1 MNLLKKNKY
10 SIRKYK
16 VGIFSTL
23 IGTVL
28 LLSNPN
34 GAQALTTDHNVQGGS
49 NQALPGNSQ
58 NTNADTNRD
67 IVNDSQ
73 NTPNAHATDNTSTN
87 QALTNHQNVD
97 VANQVGPA
105 PIQPSASPAQNN
117 NNSNANSTATE
128 PAANTNNNLASNNNT
143 LNVPNNTDNNDSA
156 RHLTLKEIQEDVRHS
171 SDKPE
176 LVAIAEEASN
186 RPKKRSRRAAP
197 TDPNATPA
205 DPTATPADPTAGN
218 GSAPVAITAP
228 YTPTTDPNANNIG
241 QNAPNEV
248 LSFDD
253 NNIRPSTN
261 RSVPTVTVVDNLPGY
276 TLINGG
282 KVGVFSHAM
291 VRTSMFDSG
300 DAKNYQAQG
309 NVIALGRIRGNDT
322 NDHGDFNGIEKTL
335 TVNPNSELIFE
346 FNTMTTKNYQA
357 QGNVIAL
364 GRIRGNDTNDHGDFN
379 GIEKT
384 LTVNPNSEL
393 IFEFNTMTTKNYQG
407 MTNLII
413 KNADNDTV
421 IGEKVVAYGPIWRLL
436 KVPENVSHLKIQFV
450 PKNDAITDARGIYQL
465 RDGYKYYDFVDS
477 IGLHSGS
484 HVYVERRTMEPTAT
498 NNKEFTVTTSLK
510 NNGNFGASFNTDDF
524 VYKIQLP
531 EGVEYVNNSLTK
543 DFPSG
548 NSGVDINDMN
558 VTYDAANR
566 IITIKSTGGGTG
578 NSPARLM
585 PDKILDLKY
594 KLRVNNVPTP
604 RTVTFNDTLT
614 YKTYSQDFIN
624 SPAESHTVSTNPY
637 TIDIIMN
644 KDALQAEVDRRIQ
657 QADYTFASLDIFND
671 LKRRAQT
678 ILDENRNNVPLNKRV
693 SQADIDSLA
702 NQMQHTLIRSVDAEN
717 AVNRKVDDMEDLV
730 NQNDE
735 LTDEE
740 KQAAIQVIEEHKNEI
755 IGNIGDQTTD
765 DGVTRIKDQGI
776 QTLSGDTATP
786 VVKPNAKQAIRDK
799 AAKQREIIN
808 HTPDATQDEIQDAL
822 NQLTTD
828 ETDAIDNVTNA
839 TTNADVE
846 TAKNNGINT
855 IGAVA
860 PQVTHKQA
868 ARDAINQA
876 TATKRQQINSNREAT
891 QEEKNAALNELTQ
904 ATNHALEQINQ
915 ATTNDDVDTAKGDG
929 LNAINPIAPVTV
941 VKQAARDAVSHD
953 AQQHIAEIN
962 ANPDA
967 TQEERQAAI
976 EKVNAAVAVANTNI
990 LNANTNADVEQ
1001 VKTNAIQG
1009 IQAIEPATK
1018 VKTDAKNAIDQSAE
1032 TQHNAI
1038 FNNNDATLEEQQAAQ
1053 QLLDQAVATAK
1064 QNINAADTNQEV
1076 AQAKDQGTQNIV
1088 VIQPATQVKTDA
1100 RNAVNEKAR
1109 EAITNINATPGATRE
1124 EKQEAINRVNTL
1136 KNRALNDIGVTSTT
1150 AMVNSIRDDAVNQ
1163 IGAVQPHVTKKQ
1175 TATGVLTDLA
1185 TAKKQEINQNTNA
1198 TTEEKQVALNQVD
1211 QDLATAINNINQAD
1225 TNAEVDQ
1232 AQQLGTKAIN
1242 AIQPNIV
1249 KKPAALAQ
1257 TNQHYSAKLVEIN
1270 ATPDATDDEKNAAI
1284 NTLNQDRQQ
1293 AIESIKQ
1300 ANTNAEVDQAAT
1312 VAENNI
1318 DAVQVDVVKKQ
1329 AARDKITA
1337 EVAKRIEAVKQTPN
1351 ATDEEK
1357 QAAVNQINQLKDQAF
1372 NQINQNQTNDQVDA
1386 TTNQAINAIDNVEAE
1401 VVIKPKAIADIEKAV
1416 KEKQQQIDN
1425 SLDSTDNE
1433 KEVALQALAKE
1444 KEKALA
1450 AIDQAQTNSQVNQAA
1465 TNGVSAI
1472 KIIQPETKIKPAA
1485 REKINQKA
1493 NELRA
1498 QINQDKEATAEERQ
1512 AALDKINDL
1521 VAKAMTNITND
1532 RTNQQVNDSTN
1543 QALDDIAL
1551 VTPDHIVRAAA
1562 RDAVKQQYEAK
1573 KHEIEQ
1579 AEHATDEEKQ
1589 VALNQ
1594 LANNEKRA
1602 LQNINQAIANNDVK
1616 RVESNGIATLKGV
1629 EPHIVVKPE
1638 AQEAIKASAD
1648 NQVESIKDTPHAT
1661 TDELDEANQQINDTL
1676 KQGQQDIDNTTQDA
1690 AVNDVRNQTIKAIEQ
1705 IKPKVR
1711 RKRAALDNID
1721 ESNNNQLDAIRNTLD
1736 TTQDERNVA
1745 IAALNKIVNA
1755 IKNDIAQNK
1764 TNAEVDQT
1772 EADGNNNIKV
1782 ILPKV
1787 QVKPAARQSV
1797 SAKAEAQN
1805 ALIDQSDL
1813 STEEERLAAKHLVEQ
1828 ALNQAIDQINHADK
1842 TAQVNQNSIDAQ
1854 NIISKIKPATTV
1866 KATALQQIQNIAT
1879 NKINLIKANNEAT
1892 DEEQNAAIVQVEKE
1906 LIKAKQQIAGA
1917 VTNAD
1922 VAYLLHDGKNEI
1934 REIEPVIN
1942 KKATAREQLTTLFN
1956 DKKQAIEAN
1965 VQATVEERNSILAQ
1979 LQNIYD
1985 TAIGQIDQD
1994 RSNAQVDKTAT
2005 LNLQTIHDLD
2015 VHPIKKPDA
2024 EKTIND
2030 DLARVTHLVQNY
2042 RKVSDRNKADAL
2054 KAITAL
2060 KLQMDEELK
2069 TARTN
2074 ADVDAVLKRFN
2085 VALGDIEAVITEK
2098 ENSLLRIDNIAQQ
2111 TYAKFKAIA
2120 TPEQL
2125 AKVKALIDQYV
2136 ADGNR
2141 MVDEDATLNDIKK
2154 DTQLIIDEIL
2164 AIKLPAEVIKASPKV
2179 GQPAPKVC
2187 TPIKKEDKQEVRKV
2201 VKELPNTGSEEMD
2214 LPLKEL
2220 ALITGAALLARRRSK
2235 KEKES

>member
-34 GAQALTTDHNVQGGS
+34 GAQALTTDNNVQS
-49 NQALPGNSQ
+49 DTNQATPVNSQ
-58 NTNADTNRD
+58 DTNVANNRGLA
-67 IVNDSQ
+67 NSAQ
-73 NTPNAHATDNTSTN
+73 NTPNQSATTNQSTN
-87 QALTNHQNVD
+87 QALVNHNNGSI
-97 VANQVGPA
+97 ANQATPTSV
-105 PIQPSASPAQNN
+105 QSSTPSAQNN
-117 NNSNANSTATE
+117 NHTDGNTTATETVSNAN
-128 PAANTNNNLASNNNT
+128 NKDVVSNNTT
-143 LNVPNNTDNNDSA
+143 LNVPNKTNENGSGG
-156 RHLTLKEIQEDVRHS
+156 HLTLKEIQEDVRHS

-176 LVAIAEEASN
+176 LVAIAEQASN

-197 TDPNATPA
+197 ADPNATPA
-205 DPTATPADPTAGN
+205 DPAAAAAGN
-218 GSAPVAITAP
+218 GGAPVAITAP
-228 YTPTTDPNANNIG
+228 YTPTTDPNANNAG

-253 NNIRPSTN
+253 NGIRPSTN
-261 RSVPTVTVVDNLPGY
+261 RSVPSVTVVDNLPGF

-309 NVIALGRIRGNDT
+309 NVIALGRIKGNDT
-322 NDHGDFNGIEKTL
+322 NDHGDFNGIEK
-335 TVNPNSELIFE
+335 S
-346 FNTMTTKNYQA
+346 
-357 QGNVIAL
+357 
-364 GRIRGNDTNDHGDFN
+364 
-379 GIEKT
+379 

-407 MTNLII
+407 VTNLII

-421 IGEKVVAYGPIWRLL
+421 IAEKSVAYGPIWRLF

-524 VYKIQLP
+524 VYKVQLP

-543 DFPSG
+543 DFPSS
-548 NSGVDINDMN
+548 NSGVDMNDFN

-566 IITIKSTGGGTG
+566 VITIKSTGGGSG

-614 YKTYSQDFIN
+614 YKTYTQDFIN

-693 SQADIDSLA
+693 SQADIDSLT

-717 AVNRKVDDMEDLV
+717 AVNKKVDQMEDLV

-765 DGVTRIKDQGI
+765 DGVTRIKDQDI

-786 VVKPNAKQAIRDK
+786 VVKPNAKKAIRDK
-799 AAKQREIIN
+799 ATKQREIIN
-808 HTPDATQDEIQDAL
+808 ATPDATEDEIQDAL
-822 NQLTTD
+822 NQLATD

-846 TAKNNGINT
+846 IAKNNGINT
-855 IGAVA
+855 IGAVV

-915 ATTNDDVDTAKGDG
+915 ATTNADVDNAKGDG

-976 EKVNAAVAVANTNI
+976 DKVNAAVTAANTNI

-1009 IQAIEPATK
+1009 IQAITPATK
-1018 VKTDAKNAIDQSAE
+1018 VKTDAKNAIDKSAE
-1032 TQHNAI
+1032 TQHNTI

-1100 RNAVNEKAR
+1100 RNAVNDKAR

-1136 KNRALNDIGVTSTT
+1136 KNRALTDIGVTSTT

-1175 TATGVLTDLA
+1175 TATGVLNDLA

-1211 QDLATAINNINQAD
+1211 QELATAINNINQAD

-1257 TNQHYSAKLVEIN
+1257 INQHYNAKLAEIN
-1270 ATPDATDDEKNAAI
+1270 ATPDATNDEKNAAI

-1357 QAAVNQINQLKDQAF
+1357 QAAVNQINQLKDQAI
-1372 NQINQNQTNDQVDA
+1372 NQINQNQTNDQVDT
-1386 TTNQAINAIDNVEAE
+1386 TTNQAVNAIDNVEAE

-1433 KEVALQALAKE
+1433 KEVASQALAKE

-1472 KIIQPETKIKPAA
+1472 KIIQPETKVKPAA

-1498 QINQDKEATAEERQ
+1498 KINQDKEATAEERQ
-1512 AALDKINDL
+1512 VALDKINEF
-1521 VAKAMTNITND
+1521 VNQAMTDITNN
-1532 RTNQQVNDSTN
+1532 RTNQQVDDTTS
-1543 QALDDIAL
+1543 QALDSIAL
-1551 VTPDHIVRAAA
+1551 VAPEHIVRAAA

-1573 KHEIEQ
+1573 KQEIEQ

-1594 LANNEKRA
+1594 LANNEKLA
-1602 LQNINQAIANNDVK
+1602 LQNINQAVTNNDVK
-1616 RVESNGIATLKGV
+1616 RVETNGIATLKGV
-1629 EPHIVVKPE
+1629 QPHIVIKPE
-1638 AQEAIKASAD
+1638 AQQAIKATAE

-1661 TDELDEANQQINDTL
+1661 VDELDEANQLISDTL
-1676 KQGQQDIDNTTQDA
+1676 KQAQQEIENTNQDA
-1690 AVNDVRNQTIKAIEQ
+1690 AVTDVRNQTIKAIEQ

-1711 RKRAALDNID
+1711 RKRAALDSI
-1721 ESNNNQLDAIRNTLD
+1721 EENNKNQLDAIRNTLD
-1736 TTQDERNVA
+1736 TTQDERDVA
-1745 IAALNKIVNA
+1745 IDTLNKIVNT

-1764 TNAEVDQT
+1764 TNAEVDRT
-1772 EADGNNNIKV
+1772 ETDGNDNIKV

-1797 SAKAEAQN
+1797 GVKAEAQN

-1842 TAQVNQNSIDAQ
+1842 TAQVNQDSIDAQ

-1892 DEEQNAAIVQVEKE
+1892 DEEQNIAIAQVEKE
-1906 LIKAKQQIAGA
+1906 LIKAKQQIASA

-1922 VAYLLHDGKNEI
+1922 VAYLLHDEKNEI

-1942 KKATAREQLTTLFN
+1942 RKASAREQLTTLFN

-1965 VQATVEERNSILAQ
+1965 IQATVEERNSILAQ

-1994 RSNAQVDKTAT
+1994 RSNAQVDKTAS

-2030 DLARVTHLVQNY
+2030 DLARVTALVQNY
-2042 RKVSDRNKADAL
+2042 RKVSNRNKADAL

-2074 ADVDAVLKRFN
+2074 ADVDTVLKRFN
-2085 VALGDIEAVITEK
+2085 VALSDIEAVITEK

-2125 AKVKALIDQYV
+2125 AKVKVLIDQYV

-2141 MVDEDATLNDIKK
+2141 MIDEDATLNDIKQH
-2154 DTQLIIDEIL
+2154 TQFIVDEIL
-2164 AIKLPAEVIKASPKV
+2164 AIKLPAEATKVSPKEI
-2179 GQPAPKVC
+2179 QPAPKVC
-2187 TPIKKEDKQEVRKV
+2187 TPIKKEETHESRKV
-2201 VKELPNTGSEEMD
+2201 EKELPNTGSEGMD
-2214 LPLKEL
+2214 LPLKEF
-2220 ALITGAALLARRRSK
+2220 ALITGAALLARRRTK
-2235 KEKES
+2235 NEKES

>member
-49 NQALPGNSQ
+49 NQALPGNSP

-67 IVNDSQ
+67 IVNGSQ

-87 QALTNHQNVD
+87 QALTNHQNVG
-97 VANQVGPA
+97 VANQVAPA
-105 PIQPSASPAQNN
+105 PIQPSTSSASNN
-117 NNSNANSTATE
+117 NHSDANSTATE

-197 TDPNATPA
+197 ADPN
-205 DPTATPADPTAGN
+205 ATPADPTAGN

-228 YTPTTDPNANNIG
+228 FTPTTDPNANNIG

-248 LSFDD
+248 LTFDD

-309 NVIALGRIRGNDT
+309 NVIALGRIKGNDT
-322 NDHGDFNGIEKTL
+322 NDHGG
-335 TVNPNSELIFE
+335 
-346 FNTMTTKNYQA
+346 
-357 QGNVIAL
+357 
-364 GRIRGNDTNDHGDFN
+364 FN

-604 RTVTFNDTLT
+604 RTVTFNDILT
-614 YKTYSQDFIN
+614 YKTYTQDFIN

-657 QADYTFASLDIFND
+657 QADYTFASLDIFNE

-693 SQADIDSLA
+693 SQADIDSLV

-808 HTPDATQDEIQDAL
+808 NTPDATQDEIQDAL

-976 EKVNAAVAVANTNI
+976 EKVNAAVAAANTNI

-1100 RNAVNEKAR
+1100 RNAVNDKAR

-1198 TTEEKQVALNQVD
+1198 TDEEKQVALNQVD

-1249 KKPAALAQ
+1249 KKPTALAQ
-1257 TNQHYSAKLVEIN
+1257 INQHYNAKLAEIN

-1386 TTNQAINAIDNVEAE
+1386 TTNQAINAIDNVEAK

-1433 KEVALQALAKE
+1433 KEVALLALAKE

-1465 TNGVSAI
+1465 TNGVSVI
-1472 KIIQPETKIKPAA
+1472 KIIQPETKVKPAA

-1551 VTPDHIVRAAA
+1551 VTPDHIVRATA

-1602 LQNINQAIANNDVK
+1602 LQNIDQAIANNDVK

-1906 LIKAKQQIAGA
+1906 LIKAKQQIASA

-1956 DKKQAIEAN
+1956 DKKLAIEAN

-1994 RSNAQVDKTAT
+1994 RSNAQVDKTAS

-2136 ADGNR
+2136 ADGIR
-2141 MVDEDATLNDIKK
+2141 MIDEDATLNDIKQH
-2154 DTQLIIDEIL
+2154 TQFIVDEIL
-2164 AIKLPAEVIKASPKV
+2164 AIKLPAEATKVLPKV
-2179 GQPAPKVC
+2179 GQPAPKLC
-2187 TPIKKEDKQEVRKV
+2187 TSIKKVDKQEVRKV

-2220 ALITGAALLARRRSK
+2220 ALITGAALLARRRNK
-2235 KEKES
+2235 NEKES

>member
-49 NQALPGNSQ
+49 NQALPGNSP

-67 IVNDSQ
+67 IVNGSQ

-87 QALTNHQNVD
+87 QALTNHQNVG
-97 VANQVGPA
+97 VANQVAPA
-105 PIQPSASPAQNN
+105 PIQPSTSSASNN
-117 NNSNANSTATE
+117 NHSDANSTATE

-197 TDPNATPA
+197 ADPN
-205 DPTATPADPTAGN
+205 ATPADPTAGN

-228 YTPTTDPNANNIG
+228 FTPTTDPNANNIG

-248 LSFDD
+248 LTFDD

-309 NVIALGRIRGNDT
+309 NVIALGRIKGNDT
-322 NDHGDFNGIEKTL
+322 NDHGG
-335 TVNPNSELIFE
+335 
-346 FNTMTTKNYQA
+346 
-357 QGNVIAL
+357 
-364 GRIRGNDTNDHGDFN
+364 FN

-604 RTVTFNDTLT
+604 RTVTFNDILT
-614 YKTYSQDFIN
+614 YKTYTQDFIN

-644 KDALQAEVDRRIQ
+644 KDVLQAEVDRRIQ
-657 QADYTFASLDIFND
+657 QADYTFASLDIFNE

-693 SQADIDSLA
+693 SQADIDSLV

-786 VVKPNAKQAIRDK
+786 VVKTNAKQAIRDK

-808 HTPDATQDEIQDAL
+808 NTPDATQDEIQDAL

-976 EKVNAAVAVANTNI
+976 EKVNAAVAAANTNI

-1100 RNAVNEKAR
+1100 RNAVNDKAR

-1198 TTEEKQVALNQVD
+1198 TDEEKQVALNQVD

-1249 KKPAALAQ
+1249 KKPTALAQ
-1257 TNQHYSAKLVEIN
+1257 INQHYNAKLAEIN

-1386 TTNQAINAIDNVEAE
+1386 TTNQAINAIDNVEAK

-1433 KEVALQALAKE
+1433 KEVALLALAKE

-1472 KIIQPETKIKPAA
+1472 KIIQPETKVKPAA

-1551 VTPDHIVRAAA
+1551 VTPDHIVRATA

-1602 LQNINQAIANNDVK
+1602 LQNIDQSIANNDVK

-1906 LIKAKQQIAGA
+1906 LIKAKQQIASA

-1942 KKATAREQLTTLFN
+1942 KKATARQQLTTLFN
-1956 DKKQAIEAN
+1956 DKKLAIEAN

-1994 RSNAQVDKTAT
+1994 RSNAQVDKTAS

-2136 ADGNR
+2136 ADGIR
-2141 MVDEDATLNDIKK
+2141 MIDEDATLNDIKQH
-2154 DTQLIIDEIL
+2154 TQFIVDEIL
-2164 AIKLPAEVIKASPKV
+2164 AIKLPAEATKVLPKV
-2179 GQPAPKVC
+2179 GQPAPKLC
-2187 TPIKKEDKQEVRKV
+2187 TSIKKVDKQEVRKV

-2220 ALITGAALLARRRSK
+2220 ALITGAALLARRRNK
-2235 KEKES
+2235 NEKES

>member
-34 GAQALTTDHNVQGGS
+34 GAQALTTDNNVQS
-49 NQALPGNSQ
+49 DTNQATPVNSQ
-58 NTNADTNRD
+58 DTNVANNRGLA
-67 IVNDSQ
+67 NSAQ
-73 NTPNAHATDNTSTN
+73 NTPNQSATTNQSTN
-87 QALTNHQNVD
+87 QALVNHNNGSI
-97 VANQVGPA
+97 ANQATPTSV
-105 PIQPSASPAQNN
+105 QSSTPSAQNN
-117 NNSNANSTATE
+117 NHTDGNTTATETVSNAN
-128 PAANTNNNLASNNNT
+128 NKDVVSNNTT
-143 LNVPNNTDNNDSA
+143 LNAPNKTNENGSGG
-156 RHLTLKEIQEDVRHS
+156 HLTLKEIQEDVRHS

-176 LVAIAEEASN
+176 LVAIAEQASN

-197 TDPNATPA
+197 ADPNATPA
-205 DPTATPADPTAGN
+205 DPAAAAAGN
-218 GSAPVAITAP
+218 GGAPVAITAP
-228 YTPTTDPNANNIG
+228 YTPTTDPNANNAG

-253 NNIRPSTN
+253 NGIRPSTN
-261 RSVPTVTVVDNLPGY
+261 RSVPSVTVVDNLPGF

-309 NVIALGRIRGNDT
+309 NVIALGRIKGNDT
-322 NDHGDFNGIEKTL
+322 NDHGDFNGIEK
-335 TVNPNSELIFE
+335 S
-346 FNTMTTKNYQA
+346 
-357 QGNVIAL
+357 
-364 GRIRGNDTNDHGDFN
+364 
-379 GIEKT
+379 

-407 MTNLII
+407 VTNLII

-421 IGEKVVAYGPIWRLL
+421 IAEKSVAYGPIWRLF

-524 VYKIQLP
+524 VYKVQLP

-543 DFPSG
+543 DFPSS
-548 NSGVDINDMN
+548 NSGVDMNDFN

-566 IITIKSTGGGTG
+566 VITIKSTGGGSG

-614 YKTYSQDFIN
+614 YKTYTQDFIN

-693 SQADIDSLA
+693 SQADIDSLT

-717 AVNRKVDDMEDLV
+717 AVNKKVDQMEDLV

-786 VVKPNAKQAIRDK
+786 VVKPNAKKAIRDK
-799 AAKQREIIN
+799 ATKQREIIN
-808 HTPDATQDEIQDAL
+808 ATPDATEDEIQDAL
-822 NQLTTD
+822 NQLATD

-846 TAKNNGINT
+846 IAKNNGINT
-855 IGAVA
+855 IGAVV

-915 ATTNDDVDTAKGDG
+915 ATTNADVDNAKGDG

-976 EKVNAAVAVANTNI
+976 DKVNAAVTAANTNI

-1009 IQAIEPATK
+1009 IQAITPATK
-1018 VKTDAKNAIDQSAE
+1018 VKTDAKNAIDKSAE
-1032 TQHNAI
+1032 TQHNTI

-1100 RNAVNEKAR
+1100 RNAVNDKAR

-1136 KNRALNDIGVTSTT
+1136 KNRALTDIGVTSTT

-1175 TATGVLTDLA
+1175 TATGVLNDLA

-1211 QDLATAINNINQAD
+1211 QELATAINNINQAD

-1257 TNQHYSAKLVEIN
+1257 INQHYNAKLAEIN
-1270 ATPDATDDEKNAAI
+1270 ATPDATNDEKNAAI

-1357 QAAVNQINQLKDQAF
+1357 QAAVNQINQLKDQAI
-1372 NQINQNQTNDQVDA
+1372 NQINQNQTNDQVDT
-1386 TTNQAINAIDNVEAE
+1386 TTNQAVNAIDNVEAE

-1433 KEVALQALAKE
+1433 KEVASQALAKE

-1472 KIIQPETKIKPAA
+1472 KIIQPETKVKPAA

-1498 QINQDKEATAEERQ
+1498 KINQDKEATAEERQ
-1512 AALDKINDL
+1512 VALDKINEF
-1521 VAKAMTNITND
+1521 VNQAMTDITNN
-1532 RTNQQVNDSTN
+1532 RTNQQVDDTTS
-1543 QALDDIAL
+1543 QALDSIAL
-1551 VTPDHIVRAAA
+1551 VAPEHIVRAAA

-1573 KHEIEQ
+1573 KQEIEQ

-1594 LANNEKRA
+1594 LANNEKLA
-1602 LQNINQAIANNDVK
+1602 LQNINQAVTNNDVK
-1616 RVESNGIATLKGV
+1616 RVETNGIATLKGV
-1629 EPHIVVKPE
+1629 QPHIVIKPE
-1638 AQEAIKASAD
+1638 AQQAIKATAE

-1661 TDELDEANQQINDTL
+1661 VDELDEANQLISDTL
-1676 KQGQQDIDNTTQDA
+1676 KQAQQEIENTNQDA
-1690 AVNDVRNQTIKAIEQ
+1690 AVTDVRNQTIKAIEQ

-1711 RKRAALDNID
+1711 RKRAALDSI
-1721 ESNNNQLDAIRNTLD
+1721 EENNKNQLDAIRNTLD
-1736 TTQDERNVA
+1736 TTQDERDVA
-1745 IAALNKIVNA
+1745 IDTLNKIVNT

-1764 TNAEVDQT
+1764 TNAEVDRT
-1772 EADGNNNIKV
+1772 ETDGNDNIKV

-1797 SAKAEAQN
+1797 GVKAEAQN

-1842 TAQVNQNSIDAQ
+1842 TAQVNQDSIDAQ

-1892 DEEQNAAIVQVEKE
+1892 DEEQNIAIAQVEKE
-1906 LIKAKQQIAGA
+1906 LIKAKQQIASA

-1922 VAYLLHDGKNEI
+1922 VAYLLHDEKNEI

-1942 KKATAREQLTTLFN
+1942 RKASAREQLTTLFN

-1965 VQATVEERNSILAQ
+1965 IQATVEERNSILAQ

-1994 RSNAQVDKTAT
+1994 RSNAQVDKTAS

-2030 DLARVTHLVQNY
+2030 DLARVTALVQNY
-2042 RKVSDRNKADAL
+2042 RKVSNRNKADAL

-2085 VALGDIEAVITEK
+2085 VALSDIEAVITEK

-2125 AKVKALIDQYV
+2125 AKVKVLIDQYV

-2141 MVDEDATLNDIKK
+2141 MIDEDATLNDIKQH
-2154 DTQLIIDEIL
+2154 TQFIVDEIL
-2164 AIKLPAEVIKASPKV
+2164 AIKLPAEATKVSPKEI
-2179 GQPAPKVC
+2179 QPAPKVC
-2187 TPIKKEDKQEVRKV
+2187 TPIKKEETHESRKV
-2201 VKELPNTGSEEMD
+2201 EKELPNTGSEGMD
-2214 LPLKEL
+2214 LPLKEF
-2220 ALITGAALLARRRSK
+2220 ALITGAALLARRRTK
-2235 KEKES
+2235 NEKES

>member
-34 GAQALTTDHNVQGGS
+34 GAQALTTDNNVQS
-49 NQALPGNSQ
+49 DTNQATPVNSQ
-58 NTNADTNRD
+58 DTNVANNRGLA
-67 IVNDSQ
+67 NSAQ
-73 NTPNAHATDNTSTN
+73 NTPNQSATTNQSTN
-87 QALTNHQNVD
+87 QALVNHNNGSI
-97 VANQVGPA
+97 ANQATPTSV
-105 PIQPSASPAQNN
+105 QSSTPSVQNN
-117 NNSNANSTATE
+117 NHTDGNTTATETVSNAN
-128 PAANTNNNLASNNNT
+128 NNDVVSNNTT
-143 LNVPNNTDNNDSA
+143 LNVPNKTNENGSGG
-156 RHLTLKEIQEDVRHS
+156 HLTLKEIQEDVRHS

-176 LVAIAEEASN
+176 LVAIAEQASN

-197 TDPNATPA
+197 ADPNATPA
-205 DPTATPADPTAGN
+205 DPAAAAANGTVPAGNTAT
-218 GSAPVAITAP
+218 
-228 YTPTTDPNANNIG
+228 YTPTTDPNANNAG

-253 NNIRPSTN
+253 NGIRPSTN
-261 RSVPTVTVVDNLPGY
+261 RSVPSVTVVDNLPGF

-300 DAKNYQAQG
+300 DNKNYQAQG
-309 NVIALGRIRGNDT
+309 NVIALGRIHGTDT

-346 FNTMTTKNYQA
+346 FNTMTTKNG
-357 QGNVIAL
+357 QGATNV
-364 GRIRGNDTNDHGDFN
+364 
-379 GIEKT
+379 
-384 LTVNPNSEL
+384 
-393 IFEFNTMTTKNYQG
+393 
-407 MTNLII
+407 II
-413 KNADNDTV
+413 KNADTNDT
-421 IGEKVVAYGPIWRLL
+421 IAEKTVEGGPTLRLF
-436 KVPENVSHLKIQFV
+436 KVPDNVRNLKIQFV

-465 RDGYKYYDFVDS
+465 KDGYKYYSFVDS

-484 HVYVERRTMEPTAT
+484 HVYVERRAMDPTAT

-510 NNGNFGASFNTDDF
+510 NNGNSGASLDTNDF
-524 VYKIQLP
+524 VYQVQLP

-543 DFPSG
+543 DFPSN
-548 NSGVDINDMN
+548 NSGVDVNDMK

-566 IITIKSTGGGTG
+566 VITIKSTGGGTT

-614 YKTYSQDFIN
+614 YKTYTQDFIN

-644 KDALQAEVDRRIQ
+644 KDALQGEVDRRIQ

-693 SQADIDSLA
+693 SQADIDSLT

-717 AVNRKVDDMEDLV
+717 AVNKKVDQMEDLV

-740 KQAAIQVIEEHKNEI
+740 KQAAIQIIEEHKNEI

-765 DGVTRIKDQGI
+765 EGVTRIKDQGI

-786 VVKPNAKQAIRDK
+786 VVKPNAKKAIRDK

-808 HTPDATQDEIQDAL
+808 NTPDATQDEIQDAL
-822 NQLTTD
+822 NQLATD

-839 TTNADVE
+839 TTNDDVE

-855 IGAVA
+855 IGAVV

-876 TATKRQQINSNREAT
+876 TATKRQQINNNREAT

-915 ATTNDDVDTAKGDG
+915 ATTNADVDNAKGDG

-976 EKVNAAVAVANTNI
+976 DKVNAAVTAANTNI

-1009 IQAIEPATK
+1009 IQAITPATK
-1018 VKTDAKNAIDQSAE
+1018 VKTDAKNAIDKSAE
-1032 TQHNAI
+1032 TQHNTI

-1100 RNAVNEKAR
+1100 RNAVNDKAR

-1136 KNRALNDIGVTSTT
+1136 KNRALTDIGVTSTT

-1175 TATGVLTDLA
+1175 TATGVLNDLA

-1211 QDLATAINNINQAD
+1211 QELATAINNINQAD

-1257 TNQHYSAKLVEIN
+1257 INQHYNAKLAEIN
-1270 ATPDATDDEKNAAI
+1270 ATPDATNDEKNAAI

-1300 ANTNAEVDQAAT
+1300 ANTNAEVDQTAT

-1433 KEVALQALAKE
+1433 KEVASQALAKE

-1472 KIIQPETKIKPAA
+1472 KIIQPETKVKPAA

-1498 QINQDKEATAEERQ
+1498 KINQDKEATAEERQ
-1512 AALDKINDL
+1512 AALDKINEF
-1521 VAKAMTNITND
+1521 VNQAMTDITNN
-1532 RTNQQVNDSTN
+1532 RTNQQVDDTTS
-1543 QALDDIAL
+1543 QALDSIAL
-1551 VTPDHIVRAAA
+1551 VTPEHIVRAGA

-1573 KHEIEQ
+1573 KQEIEQ

-1594 LANNEKRA
+1594 LANNEKLA
-1602 LQNINQAIANNDVK
+1602 LQNINQAVTNNDVK
-1616 RVESNGIATLKGV
+1616 RVETNGIATLKGV
-1629 EPHIVVKPE
+1629 QPHIVIKPE
-1638 AQEAIKASAD
+1638 AQQAIKASAE

-1661 TDELDEANQQINDTL
+1661 VDELDEANQLISDTL
-1676 KQGQQDIDNTTQDA
+1676 KQAQQEIENTNQDA
-1690 AVNDVRNQTIKAIEQ
+1690 AVTDVRNQTIKAIEQ

-1711 RKRAALDNID
+1711 RKRAALDSI
-1721 ESNNNQLDAIRNTLD
+1721 EENNKNQLDAIRDTLD
-1736 TTQDERNVA
+1736 TTQDERDVA
-1745 IAALNKIVNA
+1745 IDTLNKIVNT

-1764 TNAEVDQT
+1764 TNAEVDRT
-1772 EADGNNNIKV
+1772 ETDGNDNIKV

-1787 QVKPAARQSV
+1787 QVKPSARQSV
-1797 SAKAEAQN
+1797 GVKAEAQN

-1842 TAQVNQNSIDAQ
+1842 TAQVNQDSINAQ

-1892 DEEQNAAIVQVEKE
+1892 DEEQNAAIAQVEKE
-1906 LIKAKQQIAGA
+1906 LIKAKQQIASA

-1922 VAYLLHDGKNEI
+1922 VAYLLHDEKNEI

-1942 KKATAREQLTTLFN
+1942 RKASAREQLTTLFN

-1965 VQATVEERNSILAQ
+1965 IQATVEERNSILAQ

-1994 RSNAQVDKTAT
+1994 RSNAQVDKTAS
-2005 LNLQTIHDLD
+2005 LNIQTIHDLD

-2030 DLARVTHLVQNY
+2030 DLARVTALVQNY
-2042 RKVSDRNKADAL
+2042 RKVSDLNKADAL

-2085 VALGDIEAVITEK
+2085 VALSDIEAVITEK

-2125 AKVKALIDQYV
+2125 AKVKVLIDQYV

-2141 MVDEDATLNDIKK
+2141 MIDEDATLNDIKQH
-2154 DTQLIIDEIL
+2154 TQFIVDEIL
-2164 AIKLPAEVIKASPKV
+2164 AIKLPAEATKVSPKV
-2179 GQPAPKVC
+2179 IQSAPKVC
-2187 TPIKKEDKQEVRKV
+2187 TPIKKEEIHESRKV
-2201 VKELPNTGSEEMD
+2201 EKELPNTGSEGMD
-2214 LPLKEL
+2214 LPLKEF
-2220 ALITGAALLARRRSK
+2220 ALITGAALLARRRTK
-2235 KEKES
+2235 NEKES

>member
-34 GAQALTTDHNVQGGS
+34 GAQALTTDNNVQS
-49 NQALPGNSQ
+49 DTNQATPVNSQ
-58 NTNADTNRD
+58 DKDVANNRGLA
-67 IVNDSQ
+67 NSAQ
-73 NTPNAHATDNTSTN
+73 NTPNQSATTNQATN
-87 QALTNHQNVD
+87 QALVNHNNGSIV
-97 VANQVGPA
+97 NQATPTSV
-105 PIQPSASPAQNN
+105 QSSTPSAQNN
-117 NNSNANSTATE
+117 NHTDGNTTATETVSNAN
-128 PAANTNNNLASNNNT
+128 NNDVASNNTT
-143 LNVPNNTDNNDSA
+143 LNVPNKTNENGSGG
-156 RHLTLKEIQEDVRHS
+156 HLTLKEIQEDVRHS

-176 LVAIAEEASN
+176 LVAIAEPASN

-197 TDPNATPA
+197 ADPNATPA
-205 DPTATPADPTAGN
+205 DPGAAAAGN
-218 GSAPVAITAP
+218 GGAPVAITAP
-228 YTPTTDPNANNIG
+228 YTPTTDPNANNAG

-253 NNIRPSTN
+253 NSIRPSTN
-261 RSVPTVTVVDNLPGY
+261 RSVPSVTVVDNLPGF

-282 KVGVFSHAM
+282 KVGVLSHAM
-291 VRTSMFDSG
+291 VRTSMFEAGS
-300 DAKNYQAQG
+300 NRTYQAQG
-309 NVIALGRIRGNDT
+309 NVLALGRISGTDASN
-322 NDHGDFNGIEKTL
+322 HGDFNGIEKSL

-346 FNTMTTKNYQA
+346 FNTMPTKNG
-357 QGNVIAL
+357 QGATNV
-364 GRIRGNDTNDHGDFN
+364 
-379 GIEKT
+379 
-384 LTVNPNSEL
+384 
-393 IFEFNTMTTKNYQG
+393 
-407 MTNLII
+407 II
-413 KNADNDTV
+413 KNADTNDT
-421 IGEKVVAYGPIWRLL
+421 IAEKTVEGGPTLRLF
-436 KVPENVSHLKIQFV
+436 KVPDNVRNLKIQFV

-465 RDGYKYYDFVDS
+465 KDGYKYYSFVDS

-510 NNGNFGASFNTDDF
+510 NNGNSGASLDTDEF

-543 DFPSG
+543 DFPSN
-548 NSGVDINDMN
+548 NSGVDVNDMN

-566 IITIKSTGGGTG
+566 VITIKSTGGGTT

-614 YKTYSQDFIN
+614 YKTYTQDFIN
-624 SPAESHTVSTNPY
+624 SAAESHTVSTNPY

-671 LKRRAQT
+671 LKKRAQT
-678 ILDENRNNVPLNKRV
+678 ILAENRNNVPLNKRV
-693 SQADIDSLA
+693 SQADIDTLT

-717 AVNRKVDDMEDLV
+717 AVNQKADQMEDLV

-740 KQAAIQVIEEHKNEI
+740 KQAAIQVIEEHKGNI
-755 IGNIGDQTTD
+755 IGDIGDQTTD

-786 VVKPNAKQAIRDK
+786 VVKPNAKKAIRDK
-799 AAKQREIIN
+799 ATKQREIIN
-808 HTPDATQDEIQDAL
+808 ATPDATEDEIQDAI
-822 NQLTTD
+822 NQLATD

-855 IGAVA
+855 IGSVV

-915 ATTNDDVDTAKGDG
+915 ATTNADVDNAKGDG

-976 EKVNAAVAVANTNI
+976 DKVNAAVTAANTNI
-990 LNANTNADVEQ
+990 LNANTNAEVEQ

-1009 IQAIEPATK
+1009 IQAITPATK
-1018 VKTDAKNAIDQSAE
+1018 VKTDAKNAIDKSAE
-1032 TQHNAI
+1032 TQHNTI

-1100 RNAVNEKAR
+1100 RNVVNDKAR

-1136 KNRALNDIGVTSTT
+1136 KNRALTDIGVTSTT

-1175 TATGVLTDLA
+1175 TATGVLNDLA

-1211 QDLATAINNINQAD
+1211 QELATAINNINQAD

-1257 TNQHYSAKLVEIN
+1257 INQHYNAKLAEIN
-1270 ATPDATDDEKNAAI
+1270 ATPDATNDEKNAAI

-1372 NQINQNQTNDQVDA
+1372 NQINQNQTNDQVDT
-1386 TTNQAINAIDNVEAE
+1386 TTNQALNAIDNVEAE

-1433 KEVALQALAKE
+1433 KEVASQALAKE

-1472 KIIQPETKIKPAA
+1472 KIIQPETKVKPAA

-1498 QINQDKEATAEERQ
+1498 KINQDKEATAEERQ
-1512 AALDKINDL
+1512 VALDKINEF
-1521 VAKAMTNITND
+1521 VNQAMTDITNN
-1532 RTNQQVNDSTN
+1532 RTNQQVDDTTS
-1543 QALDDIAL
+1543 QALDSIAL
-1551 VTPDHIVRAAA
+1551 VAPEHIVRAAA

-1573 KHEIEQ
+1573 KQEIEQ

-1594 LANNEKRA
+1594 LANNKKLA
-1602 LQNINQAIANNDVK
+1602 LQNINQAVTNNDVK
-1616 RVESNGIATLKGV
+1616 RVETNGIATLKGV
-1629 EPHIVVKPE
+1629 QPHIVIKPE
-1638 AQEAIKASAD
+1638 AQQAIKASAE

-1661 TDELDEANQQINDTL
+1661 VDELDEANQLISDTL
-1676 KQGQQDIDNTTQDA
+1676 KQAQQEIENTNQDA
-1690 AVNDVRNQTIKAIEQ
+1690 AVTDVRNQTIKAIEQ

-1711 RKRAALDNID
+1711 RKRAALDSI
-1721 ESNNNQLDAIRNTLD
+1721 EENNKNQLDAIRNTLD
-1736 TTQDERNVA
+1736 TTQDERDVA
-1745 IAALNKIVNA
+1745 IDTLNKIVNT

-1764 TNAEVDQT
+1764 TNAEVDRT
-1772 EADGNNNIKV
+1772 ETDGNDNIKV

-1797 SAKAEAQN
+1797 GVKAEAQN

-1842 TAQVNQNSIDAQ
+1842 TAQVNQDSIDAQ

-1892 DEEQNAAIVQVEKE
+1892 DEEQNIAIAQVEKE
-1906 LIKAKQQIAGA
+1906 LIKAKQQIASA

-1922 VAYLLHDGKNEI
+1922 VAYLLHDEKNEI
-1934 REIEPVIN
+1934 REIEPVISR
-1942 KKATAREQLTTLFN
+1942 KASAREQLTTLFN

-1965 VQATVEERNSILAQ
+1965 IQATVEERNSILAQ

-1994 RSNAQVDKTAT
+1994 RSNAQVDKTAS

-2030 DLARVTHLVQNY
+2030 DLARVTALVQNY

-2085 VALGDIEAVITEK
+2085 VALSDIEAVITEK

-2125 AKVKALIDQYV
+2125 AKVKVLIDQYV

-2141 MVDEDATLNDIKK
+2141 MIDEDATLNDIKQH
-2154 DTQLIIDEIL
+2154 TQFIVDEIL
-2164 AIKLPAEVIKASPKV
+2164 AIKLPAEAMKVSPKV
-2179 GQPAPKVC
+2179 IQPAPKVC
-2187 TPIKKEDKQEVRKV
+2187 TPIKKEETHESRKV
-2201 VKELPNTGSEEMD
+2201 EKELPNTDSEEMD
-2214 LPLKEL
+2214 LPLKEF
-2220 ALITGAALLARRRSK
+2220 ALITGAALLARRRTK
-2235 KEKES
+2235 NEKES

>member
-34 GAQALTTDHNVQGGS
+34 GAQALTTDNNVQS
-49 NQALPGNSQ
+49 DTNQATPVNSQ
-58 NTNADTNRD
+58 DTNVANNRGLA
-67 IVNDSQ
+67 NSAQ
-73 NTPNAHATDNTSTN
+73 NTPNQSATTNQSTN
-87 QALTNHQNVD
+87 QALVNHNNGSI
-97 VANQVGPA
+97 ANQATPTSV
-105 PIQPSASPAQNN
+105 QSSTPSAQNN
-117 NNSNANSTATE
+117 NHTDGNTTATETVSNAN
-128 PAANTNNNLASNNNT
+128 NKDVVSNNTT
-143 LNVPNNTDNNDSA
+143 LNVPNKTNENGSGG
-156 RHLTLKEIQEDVRHS
+156 HLTLKEIQEDVRHS

-176 LVAIAEEASN
+176 LVAIAEQASN

-197 TDPNATPA
+197 ADPNATPA
-205 DPTATPADPTAGN
+205 DPAAAAAGN
-218 GSAPVAITAP
+218 GGAPVAITAP
-228 YTPTTDPNANNIG
+228 YTPTTDPNANNAG

-253 NNIRPSTN
+253 NGIRPSTN
-261 RSVPTVTVVDNLPGY
+261 RSVPSVTVVDNLPGF

-309 NVIALGRIRGNDT
+309 NVIALGRIKGNDT
-322 NDHGDFNGIEKTL
+322 NDHGDFNGIEK
-335 TVNPNSELIFE
+335 S
-346 FNTMTTKNYQA
+346 
-357 QGNVIAL
+357 
-364 GRIRGNDTNDHGDFN
+364 
-379 GIEKT
+379 

-407 MTNLII
+407 VTNLII

-421 IGEKVVAYGPIWRLL
+421 IAEKSVAYGPIWRLF

-524 VYKIQLP
+524 VYKVQLP

-543 DFPSG
+543 DFPSS
-548 NSGVDINDMN
+548 NSGVDMNDFN

-566 IITIKSTGGGTG
+566 VITIKSTGGGSG

-614 YKTYSQDFIN
+614 YKTYTQDFIN

-693 SQADIDSLA
+693 SQADIDSLT

-717 AVNRKVDDMEDLV
+717 AVNKKVDQMEDLV

-786 VVKPNAKQAIRDK
+786 VVKPNAKKAIRDK
-799 AAKQREIIN
+799 ATKQREIIN
-808 HTPDATQDEIQDAL
+808 ATPDATEDEIQDAL
-822 NQLTTD
+822 NQLATD

-846 TAKNNGINT
+846 IAKNNGINT
-855 IGAVA
+855 IGAVV

-915 ATTNDDVDTAKGDG
+915 ATTNADVDNAKGDG

-976 EKVNAAVAVANTNI
+976 DKVNAAVTAANTNI

-1009 IQAIEPATK
+1009 IQAITPATK
-1018 VKTDAKNAIDQSAE
+1018 VKTDAKNAIDKSAE
-1032 TQHNAI
+1032 TQHNTI

-1100 RNAVNEKAR
+1100 RNAVNDKAR

-1136 KNRALNDIGVTSTT
+1136 KNRALTDIGVTSTT

-1175 TATGVLTDLA
+1175 TATGVLNDLA

-1211 QDLATAINNINQAD
+1211 QELATAINNINQAD

-1257 TNQHYSAKLVEIN
+1257 INQHYNAKLAEIN
-1270 ATPDATDDEKNAAI
+1270 ATPDATNDEKNAAI

-1357 QAAVNQINQLKDQAF
+1357 QAAVNQINQLKDQAI
-1372 NQINQNQTNDQVDA
+1372 NQINQNQTNDQVDT
-1386 TTNQAINAIDNVEAE
+1386 TTNQAVNAIDNVEAE

-1433 KEVALQALAKE
+1433 KEVASQALAKE

-1472 KIIQPETKIKPAA
+1472 KIIQPETKVKPAA

-1498 QINQDKEATAEERQ
+1498 KINQDKEATAEERQ
-1512 AALDKINDL
+1512 VALDKINEF
-1521 VAKAMTNITND
+1521 VNQAMTDITNN
-1532 RTNQQVNDSTN
+1532 RTNQQVDDTTS
-1543 QALDDIAL
+1543 QALDSIAL
-1551 VTPDHIVRAAA
+1551 VAPEHIVRAAA

-1573 KHEIEQ
+1573 KQEIEQ

-1594 LANNEKRA
+1594 LANNEKLA
-1602 LQNINQAIANNDVK
+1602 LQNINQAVTNNDVK
-1616 RVESNGIATLKGV
+1616 RVETNGIATLKGV
-1629 EPHIVVKPE
+1629 QPHIVIKPE
-1638 AQEAIKASAD
+1638 AQQAIKASAE

-1661 TDELDEANQQINDTL
+1661 VDELDEANQLISDTL
-1676 KQGQQDIDNTTQDA
+1676 KQAQQEIENTNQDA
-1690 AVNDVRNQTIKAIEQ
+1690 AVTDVRNQTIKAIEQ

-1711 RKRAALDNID
+1711 RKRAALDSI
-1721 ESNNNQLDAIRNTLD
+1721 EENNKNQLDAIRNTLD
-1736 TTQDERNVA
+1736 TTQDERDVA
-1745 IAALNKIVNA
+1745 IDTLNKIVNT

-1764 TNAEVDQT
+1764 TNAEVDRT
-1772 EADGNNNIKV
+1772 ETDGNDNIKV

-1797 SAKAEAQN
+1797 GVKAEAQN

-1842 TAQVNQNSIDAQ
+1842 TAQVNQDSIDAQ

-1892 DEEQNAAIVQVEKE
+1892 DEEQNIAIAQVEKE
-1906 LIKAKQQIAGA
+1906 LIKAKQQIASA

-1922 VAYLLHDGKNEI
+1922 VAYLLHDEKNEI

-1942 KKATAREQLTTLFN
+1942 RKASAREQLTTLFN

-1965 VQATVEERNSILAQ
+1965 IQATVEERNSILAQ

-1994 RSNAQVDKTAT
+1994 RSNAQVDKTAS

-2030 DLARVTHLVQNY
+2030 DLARVTALVQNY
-2042 RKVSDRNKADAL
+2042 RKVSNRNKADAL

-2085 VALGDIEAVITEK
+2085 VALSDIEAVITEK

-2125 AKVKALIDQYV
+2125 AKVKVLIDQYV

-2141 MVDEDATLNDIKK
+2141 MIDEDATLNDIKQH
-2154 DTQLIIDEIL
+2154 TQFIVDKIL
-2164 AIKLPAEVIKASPKV
+2164 AIKLPAEATKVSPKEI
-2179 GQPAPKVC
+2179 QPAPKVC
-2187 TPIKKEDKQEVRKV
+2187 TPIKKEETHESRKV
-2201 VKELPNTGSEEMD
+2201 EKELPNTGSEGMD
-2214 LPLKEL
+2214 LPLKEF
-2220 ALITGAALLARRRSK
+2220 ALITGAALLARRRTK
-2235 KEKES
+2235 NEKES

>member
-34 GAQALTTDHNVQGGS
+34 GAQALTTDNNVQS
-49 NQALPGNSQ
+49 DTNQATPVNSQ
-58 NTNADTNRD
+58 DTNVANNRGLA
-67 IVNDSQ
+67 NSAQ
-73 NTPNAHATDNTSTN
+73 NTPNQSATTNQSTN
-87 QALTNHQNVD
+87 QALVNHNNGSI
-97 VANQVGPA
+97 ANQATPTSV
-105 PIQPSASPAQNN
+105 QSSTPSAQNN
-117 NNSNANSTATE
+117 NHTDGNTTATETVSNAN
-128 PAANTNNNLASNNNT
+128 NKDVVSNNTT
-143 LNVPNNTDNNDSA
+143 LNVPNKTNENGSGG
-156 RHLTLKEIQEDVRHS
+156 HLTLKEIQEDVRHS

-176 LVAIAEEASN
+176 LVAIAEQASN

-197 TDPNATPA
+197 ADPNATPA
-205 DPTATPADPTAGN
+205 DPAAAAAGN
-218 GSAPVAITAP
+218 GGAPVAITAP
-228 YTPTTDPNANNIG
+228 YTPTTDPNANNAG

-253 NNIRPSTN
+253 NGIRPSTN
-261 RSVPTVTVVDNLPGY
+261 RSVPSVTVVDNLPGF

-309 NVIALGRIRGNDT
+309 NVIALGRIKGNDT
-322 NDHGDFNGIEKTL
+322 NDHGDFNGIEK
-335 TVNPNSELIFE
+335 S
-346 FNTMTTKNYQA
+346 
-357 QGNVIAL
+357 
-364 GRIRGNDTNDHGDFN
+364 
-379 GIEKT
+379 

-407 MTNLII
+407 VTNLII

-421 IGEKVVAYGPIWRLL
+421 IAEKSVAYGPIWRLF

-524 VYKIQLP
+524 VYKVQLP

-543 DFPSG
+543 DFPSS
-548 NSGVDINDMN
+548 NSGVDMNDFN

-566 IITIKSTGGGTG
+566 VITIKSTGGGSG

-614 YKTYSQDFIN
+614 YKTYTQDFIN

-693 SQADIDSLA
+693 SQADIDSLT

-717 AVNRKVDDMEDLV
+717 AVNKKVDQMEDLV

-786 VVKPNAKQAIRDK
+786 VVKPNAKKAIRDK
-799 AAKQREIIN
+799 ATKQREIIN
-808 HTPDATQDEIQDAL
+808 ATPDATEDEIQDAL
-822 NQLTTD
+822 NQLATD

-846 TAKNNGINT
+846 IAKNNGINT
-855 IGAVA
+855 IGAVV

-915 ATTNDDVDTAKGDG
+915 ATTNADVDNAKGDG

-976 EKVNAAVAVANTNI
+976 DKVNAAVTAANTNI

-1009 IQAIEPATK
+1009 IQAITPATK
-1018 VKTDAKNAIDQSAE
+1018 VKTDAKNAIDKSAE
-1032 TQHNAI
+1032 TQHNTI

-1100 RNAVNEKAR
+1100 RNAVNDKAR

-1136 KNRALNDIGVTSTT
+1136 KNRALTDIGVTSTT

-1175 TATGVLTDLA
+1175 TATGVLNDLA

-1211 QDLATAINNINQAD
+1211 QELATAINNINQAD

-1257 TNQHYSAKLVEIN
+1257 INQHYNAKLAEIN
-1270 ATPDATDDEKNAAI
+1270 ATPDATNDEKNAAI

-1357 QAAVNQINQLKDQAF
+1357 QAAVNQINQLKDQAI
-1372 NQINQNQTNDQVDA
+1372 NQINQNQTNDQVDT
-1386 TTNQAINAIDNVEAE
+1386 TTNQAVNAIDNVEAE
-1401 VVIKPKAIADIEKAV
+1401 VVIKPTAIADIEKAV

-1433 KEVALQALAKE
+1433 KEVASQALAKE

-1472 KIIQPETKIKPAA
+1472 KIIQPETKVKPAA

-1498 QINQDKEATAEERQ
+1498 KINQDKEATAEERQ
-1512 AALDKINDL
+1512 VALDKINEF
-1521 VAKAMTNITND
+1521 VNQAMTDITNN
-1532 RTNQQVNDSTN
+1532 RTNQQVDDTTS
-1543 QALDDIAL
+1543 QALDSIAL
-1551 VTPDHIVRAAA
+1551 VAPEHIVRAAA

-1573 KHEIEQ
+1573 KQEIEQ

-1594 LANNEKRA
+1594 LANNEKLA
-1602 LQNINQAIANNDVK
+1602 LQNINQAVTNNDVK
-1616 RVESNGIATLKGV
+1616 RVETNGIATLKGV
-1629 EPHIVVKPE
+1629 QPHIVIKPE
-1638 AQEAIKASAD
+1638 AQQAIKATAE

-1661 TDELDEANQQINDTL
+1661 VDELDEANQLISDTL
-1676 KQGQQDIDNTTQDA
+1676 KQAQQEIENTNQDA
-1690 AVNDVRNQTIKAIEQ
+1690 AVTDVRNQTIKAIEQ

-1711 RKRAALDNID
+1711 RKRAALDSI
-1721 ESNNNQLDAIRNTLD
+1721 EENNKNQLDAIRNTLD
-1736 TTQDERNVA
+1736 TTQDERDVA
-1745 IAALNKIVNA
+1745 IDTLNKIVNT

-1764 TNAEVDQT
+1764 TNAEVDRT
-1772 EADGNNNIKV
+1772 ETDGNDNIKV

-1797 SAKAEAQN
+1797 GVKAEAQN

-1842 TAQVNQNSIDAQ
+1842 TAQVNQDSIDAQ

-1892 DEEQNAAIVQVEKE
+1892 DEEQNIAIAQVEKE
-1906 LIKAKQQIAGA
+1906 LIKAKQQIASA

-1922 VAYLLHDGKNEI
+1922 VAYLLHDEKNEI

-1942 KKATAREQLTTLFN
+1942 RKASAREQLTTLFN

-1965 VQATVEERNSILAQ
+1965 IQATVEERNSILAQ

-1994 RSNAQVDKTAT
+1994 RSNAQVDKTAS

-2030 DLARVTHLVQNY
+2030 DLARFTALVQNY
-2042 RKVSDRNKADAL
+2042 RKVSNRNKADAL

-2085 VALGDIEAVITEK
+2085 VALSDIEAVITEK

-2125 AKVKALIDQYV
+2125 AKVKVLIDQYV

-2141 MVDEDATLNDIKK
+2141 MIDEDATLNDIKQH
-2154 DTQLIIDEIL
+2154 TQFIVDEIL
-2164 AIKLPAEVIKASPKV
+2164 AIKLPAEATKVSPKEI
-2179 GQPAPKVC
+2179 QPAPKVC
-2187 TPIKKEDKQEVRKV
+2187 TPIKKEETHESRKV
-2201 VKELPNTGSEEMD
+2201 EKELPNTGSEGMD
-2214 LPLKEL
+2214 LPLKEF
-2220 ALITGAALLARRRSK
+2220 ALITGAALLAGRRTK
-2235 KEKES
+2235 NEKES

>member
-58 NTNADTNRD
+58 NTNADTNRN
-67 IVNDSQ
+67 IVNGSQ
-73 NTPNAHATDNTSTN
+73 NTLNADATDNTSTN
-87 QALTNHQNVD
+87 QALTNHQNVG
-97 VANQVGPA
+97 VANQVA
-105 PIQPSASPAQNN
+105 PTPVQPNSLSELNN
-117 NNSNANSTATE
+117 NHSDAHATVTETASNTNHHL
-128 PAANTNNNLASNNNT
+128 AANNST
-143 LNVPNNTDNNDSA
+143 LNVPNNINDNDSE

-197 TDPNATPA
+197 ADPNATPA
-205 DPTATPADPTAGN
+205 DPAAGN
-218 GSAPVAITAP
+218 GGAPVAITAP

-309 NVIALGRIRGNDT
+309 NVIALGRI
-322 NDHGDFNGIEKTL
+322 K
-335 TVNPNSELIFE
+335 
-346 FNTMTTKNYQA
+346 
-357 QGNVIAL
+357 
-364 GRIRGNDTNDHGDFN
+364 GNDTNDHGDFN

-407 MTNLII
+407 MTNLVI
-413 KNADNDTV
+413 KNADNDA
-421 IGEKVVAYGPIWRLL
+421 ILGEKVVAYGPIWRLF
-436 KVPENVSHLKIQFV
+436 KVPENVSHLKIQFS
-450 PKNDAITDARGIYQL
+450 PKNDAITDVRGIYQL

-484 HVYVERRTMEPTAT
+484 HLYVERRIMEPTAT

-548 NSGVDINDMN
+548 NSGVDMNDMNDMN
-558 VTYDAANR
+558 VTYDATNR
-566 IITIKSTGGGTG
+566 VITIKSTGGGSG

-614 YKTYSQDFIN
+614 YKTFSQDFIN

-808 HTPDATQDEIQDAL
+808 NTPDATQDEIQDAL

-855 IGAVA
+855 IGAVV

-929 LNAINPIAPVTV
+929 LNVINPIAPVTV

-976 EKVNAAVAVANTNI
+976 EKVNAAVAAANTNI
-990 LNANTNADVEQ
+990 LNANSNADVEQ

-1076 AQAKDQGTQNIV
+1076 AQAKDQGTQNILA
-1088 VIQPATQVKTDA
+1088 IQPATQVKTDA
-1100 RNAVNEKAR
+1100 RNTVNEKAR
-1109 EAITNINATPGATRE
+1109 EAISNINATPGATRE
-1124 EKQEAINRVNTL
+1124 EKQEAIDRVNTL
-1136 KNRALNDIGVTSTT
+1136 KNRALTDIGVTSTT

-1163 IGAVQPHVTKKQ
+1163 IGTVQPHVTKKQ
-1175 TATGVLTDLA
+1175 SATGVLTDLA

-1198 TTEEKQVALNQVD
+1198 TDEEKQVALNQVD

-1232 AQQLGTKAIN
+1232 ALQAGKQAMN

-1249 KKPAALAQ
+1249 KKPAVLAQ
-1257 TNQHYSAKLVEIN
+1257 INQHYNAKLAEIN

-1284 NTLNQDRQQ
+1284 NILNQDRQQ
-1293 AIESIKQ
+1293 AIESIKL

-1318 DAVQVDVVKKQ
+1318 DAVQVDVVKNKQ
-1329 AARDKITA
+1329 
-1337 EVAKRIEAVKQTPN
+1337 
-1351 ATDEEK
+1351 
-1357 QAAVNQINQLKDQAF
+1357 
-1372 NQINQNQTNDQVDA
+1372 
-1386 TTNQAINAIDNVEAE
+1386 
-1401 VVIKPKAIADIEKAV
+1401 
-1416 KEKQQQIDN
+1416 
-1425 SLDSTDNE
+1425 
-1433 KEVALQALAKE
+1433 
-1444 KEKALA
+1444 
-1450 AIDQAQTNSQVNQAA
+1450 
-1465 TNGVSAI
+1465 
-1472 KIIQPETKIKPAA
+1472 
-1485 REKINQKA
+1485 
-1493 NELRA
+1493 
-1498 QINQDKEATAEERQ
+1498 
-1512 AALDKINDL
+1512 
-1521 VAKAMTNITND
+1521 
-1532 RTNQQVNDSTN
+1532 
-1543 QALDDIAL
+1543 
-1551 VTPDHIVRAAA
+1551 
-1562 RDAVKQQYEAK
+1562 
-1573 KHEIEQ
+1573 
-1579 AEHATDEEKQ
+1579 
-1589 VALNQ
+1589 
-1594 LANNEKRA
+1594 
-1602 LQNINQAIANNDVK
+1602 
-1616 RVESNGIATLKGV
+1616 
-1629 EPHIVVKPE
+1629 
-1638 AQEAIKASAD
+1638 
-1648 NQVESIKDTPHAT
+1648 
-1661 TDELDEANQQINDTL
+1661 
-1676 KQGQQDIDNTTQDA
+1676 
-1690 AVNDVRNQTIKAIEQ
+1690 
-1705 IKPKVR
+1705 
-1711 RKRAALDNID
+1711 
-1721 ESNNNQLDAIRNTLD
+1721 
-1736 TTQDERNVA
+1736 
-1745 IAALNKIVNA
+1745 
-1755 IKNDIAQNK
+1755 
-1764 TNAEVDQT
+1764 
-1772 EADGNNNIKV
+1772 
-1782 ILPKV
+1782 
-1787 QVKPAARQSV
+1787 
-1797 SAKAEAQN
+1797 
-1805 ALIDQSDL
+1805 
-1813 STEEERLAAKHLVEQ
+1813 
-1828 ALNQAIDQINHADK
+1828 
-1842 TAQVNQNSIDAQ
+1842 
-1854 NIISKIKPATTV
+1854 
-1866 KATALQQIQNIAT
+1866 
-1879 NKINLIKANNEAT
+1879 
-1892 DEEQNAAIVQVEKE
+1892 
-1906 LIKAKQQIAGA
+1906 
-1917 VTNAD
+1917 
-1922 VAYLLHDGKNEI
+1922 
-1934 REIEPVIN
+1934 REI
-1942 KKATAREQLTTLFN
+1942 K
-1956 DKKQAIEAN
+1956 
-1965 VQATVEERNSILAQ
+1965 
-1979 LQNIYD
+1979 
-1985 TAIGQIDQD
+1985 
-1994 RSNAQVDKTAT
+1994 
-2005 LNLQTIHDLD
+2005 
-2015 VHPIKKPDA
+2015 
-2024 EKTIND
+2024 
-2030 DLARVTHLVQNY
+2030 
-2042 RKVSDRNKADAL
+2042 
-2054 KAITAL
+2054 
-2060 KLQMDEELK
+2060 
-2069 TARTN
+2069 
-2074 ADVDAVLKRFN
+2074 
-2085 VALGDIEAVITEK
+2085 
-2098 ENSLLRIDNIAQQ
+2098 SLL
-2111 TYAKFKAIA
+2111 K
-2120 TPEQL
+2120 
-2125 AKVKALIDQYV
+2125 
-2136 ADGNR
+2136 
-2141 MVDEDATLNDIKK
+2141 
-2154 DTQLIIDEIL
+2154 
-2164 AIKLPAEVIKASPKV
+2164 
-2179 GQPAPKVC
+2179 
-2187 TPIKKEDKQEVRKV
+2187 
-2201 VKELPNTGSEEMD
+2201 
-2214 LPLKEL
+2214 
-2220 ALITGAALLARRRSK
+2220 
-2235 KEKES
+2235 

>member
-16 VGIFSTL
+16 IGIFSTL

-34 GAQALTTDHNVQGGS
+34 GAQALTTDNNVQS
-49 NQALPGNSQ
+49 DTNQATPVNSQ
-58 NTNADTNRD
+58 DKDVANNRGLA
-67 IVNDSQ
+67 NSAQ
-73 NTPNAHATDNTSTN
+73 NTPNQSATTNQATN
-87 QALTNHQNVD
+87 QALVNHNNGSIV
-97 VANQVGPA
+97 NQATPTSV
-105 PIQPSASPAQNN
+105 QSSTPSAQNN
-117 NNSNANSTATE
+117 NHTDGNTTATETVSNAN
-128 PAANTNNNLASNNNT
+128 NNDVASNNTT
-143 LNVPNNTDNNDSA
+143 LNVPNKTNENGSGG
-156 RHLTLKEIQEDVRHS
+156 HLTLKEIQEDVRHS

-176 LVAIAEEASN
+176 LVAIAEPASN

-197 TDPNATPA
+197 ADPNATPA
-205 DPTATPADPTAGN
+205 DPGAAAAGN
-218 GSAPVAITAP
+218 GGAPVAITAP
-228 YTPTTDPNANNIG
+228 YTPTTDPNANNAG

-253 NNIRPSTN
+253 NSIRPSTN
-261 RSVPTVTVVDNLPGY
+261 RSVPSVTVVDNLPGF

-282 KVGVFSHAM
+282 KVGVLSHAM
-291 VRTSMFDSG
+291 VRTSMFEAGS
-300 DAKNYQAQG
+300 NRTYQAQG
-309 NVIALGRIRGNDT
+309 NVLALGRISGTDASN
-322 NDHGDFNGIEKTL
+322 HGDFNGIEKSL

-346 FNTMTTKNYQA
+346 FNTMPTKNG
-357 QGNVIAL
+357 QGATNV
-364 GRIRGNDTNDHGDFN
+364 
-379 GIEKT
+379 
-384 LTVNPNSEL
+384 
-393 IFEFNTMTTKNYQG
+393 
-407 MTNLII
+407 II
-413 KNADNDTV
+413 KNADTNDTIV
-421 IGEKVVAYGPIWRLL
+421 EKTVEGGPTLRLF
-436 KVPENVSHLKIQFV
+436 KVPDNVRNLKIQFV

-465 RDGYKYYDFVDS
+465 KDGYKYYSFVDS

-510 NNGNFGASFNTDDF
+510 NNGNSGASLDTDEF

-543 DFPSG
+543 DFPSN
-548 NSGVDINDMN
+548 NSGVDVNDMN

-566 IITIKSTGGGTG
+566 VITIKSTGGGTT

-614 YKTYSQDFIN
+614 YKTYTQDFIN
-624 SPAESHTVSTNPY
+624 SAAESHTVSTNPY

-671 LKRRAQT
+671 LKKRAQT
-678 ILDENRNNVPLNKRV
+678 ILAENRNNVPLNKRV
-693 SQADIDSLA
+693 SQADIDSLT

-717 AVNRKVDDMEDLV
+717 AVNQKADQMEDLV

-740 KQAAIQVIEEHKNEI
+740 KQAAIQVIEEHKGNI
-755 IGNIGDQTTD
+755 IGDIGDQTTD

-786 VVKPNAKQAIRDK
+786 VVKPNAKKAIRDK
-799 AAKQREIIN
+799 ATKQREIIN
-808 HTPDATQDEIQDAL
+808 ATPDATEDEIQDAL
-822 NQLTTD
+822 NQLATD

-855 IGAVA
+855 IGAVV
-860 PQVTHKQA
+860 PQVTHKKA

-915 ATTNDDVDTAKGDG
+915 ATTNADVDNAKGDG

-976 EKVNAAVAVANTNI
+976 DKVNAAVTAANTNI

-1009 IQAIEPATK
+1009 IQAITPATK
-1018 VKTDAKNAIDQSAE
+1018 VKTDAKNAIDKSAE
-1032 TQHNAI
+1032 TQHNTI

-1100 RNAVNEKAR
+1100 RNVVNDKAR

-1136 KNRALNDIGVTSTT
+1136 KNRALTDIGVTSTT

-1175 TATGVLTDLA
+1175 TATGVLNDLA

-1211 QDLATAINNINQAD
+1211 QELATAINNINQAD
-1225 TNAEVDQ
+1225 TNEEVDQ

-1257 TNQHYSAKLVEIN
+1257 INQHYNAKLAEIN
-1270 ATPDATDDEKNAAI
+1270 ATPDATNDEKNAAI

-1293 AIESIKQ
+1293 AIESIKK

-1386 TTNQAINAIDNVEAE
+1386 TTNQAVNAIDNVEAE

-1433 KEVALQALAKE
+1433 KEVASQALAKE

-1472 KIIQPETKIKPAA
+1472 KIIQPETKVKPAA

-1498 QINQDKEATAEERQ
+1498 KINQDKEATAEERQ
-1512 AALDKINDL
+1512 VALDKINEF
-1521 VAKAMTNITND
+1521 VNQAMTDITNN
-1532 RTNQQVNDSTN
+1532 RTNQQVDDTTS
-1543 QALDDIAL
+1543 QALDSIAL
-1551 VTPDHIVRAAA
+1551 VAPEHIVRAAA

-1573 KHEIEQ
+1573 KQEIEQ

-1594 LANNEKRA
+1594 LANNEKLA
-1602 LQNINQAIANNDVK
+1602 LQNINQAVTNNDVK
-1616 RVESNGIATLKGV
+1616 RVETNGIATLKGV
-1629 EPHIVVKPE
+1629 QPHIVIKPE
-1638 AQEAIKASAD
+1638 AQQAIKASAE

-1661 TDELDEANQQINDTL
+1661 VDELDEANQLISDTL
-1676 KQGQQDIDNTTQDA
+1676 KQAQQEIENTNQDA
-1690 AVNDVRNQTIKAIEQ
+1690 AVTDVRNQTIKAIEQ

-1711 RKRAALDNID
+1711 RKRAALDSI
-1721 ESNNNQLDAIRNTLD
+1721 EENNKNQLDAIRNTLD
-1736 TTQDERNVA
+1736 TTQDERDVA
-1745 IAALNKIVNA
+1745 IDTLNKIVNT

-1764 TNAEVDQT
+1764 TNAEVDRT
-1772 EADGNNNIKV
+1772 ETDGNDNIKV

-1797 SAKAEAQN
+1797 GVKAEAQN

-1842 TAQVNQNSIDAQ
+1842 TAQVNQDSINAQ

-1892 DEEQNAAIVQVEKE
+1892 DEEQNIAIAQVEKE
-1906 LIKAKQQIAGA
+1906 LIKAKQQIASA

-1922 VAYLLHDGKNEI
+1922 VAYLLHNEKNEI

-1942 KKATAREQLTTLFN
+1942 RKASAREQLTTLFN

-1965 VQATVEERNSILAQ
+1965 IQATVEERNSILAQ

-1994 RSNAQVDKTAT
+1994 RSNAQVDKTAS

-2030 DLARVTHLVQNY
+2030 DLARVTALVQNY

-2085 VALGDIEAVITEK
+2085 VALSDIEAVITEK

-2125 AKVKALIDQYV
+2125 AKVKVLIDQYV

-2141 MVDEDATLNDIKK
+2141 MIDEDATLNDIKQH
-2154 DTQLIIDEIL
+2154 TQFIVDEIL
-2164 AIKLPAEVIKASPKV
+2164 AIKLPAEATKVSPKV
-2179 GQPAPKVC
+2179 IQPAPKVC
-2187 TPIKKEDKQEVRKV
+2187 TPIKKEETHESRKV
-2201 VKELPNTGSEEMD
+2201 EKELPNTGSEGMD
-2214 LPLKEL
+2214 LPLKEF
-2220 ALITGAALLARRRSK
+2220 ALITGAALLARRRTK
-2235 KEKES
+2235 NEKES

>member
-34 GAQALTTDHNVQGGS
+34 GAQALTTDNNVQSDTNKATPVNSQDKDVANNRGLANS
-49 NQALPGNSQ
+49 AQNSPNQSATTNQA
-58 NTNADTNRD
+58 
-67 IVNDSQ
+67 
-73 NTPNAHATDNTSTN
+73 TN
-87 QALTNHQNVD
+87 QALVNHNNGSIV
-97 VANQVGPA
+97 NQATPTSV
-105 PIQPSASPAQNN
+105 QSSTPSAQNN
-117 NNSNANSTATE
+117 NHTDGNTTATETVSNAN
-128 PAANTNNNLASNNNT
+128 NNDAVSNNTT
-143 LNVPNNTDNNDSA
+143 LNVPNKTNENGSGG
-156 RHLTLKEIQEDVRHS
+156 HLTLKEIQEDVRHS

-176 LVAIAEEASN
+176 LVAIAEPASN

-197 TDPNATPA
+197 ADPNATPA
-205 DPTATPADPTAGN
+205 DPAAAAAGN
-218 GSAPVAITAP
+218 GGAPVAITAP
-228 YTPTTDPNANNIG
+228 YTPTTDPNANNAG

-253 NNIRPSTN
+253 NGIRPSTN
-261 RSVPTVTVVDNLPGY
+261 RSVPSVTVVDNLPGF

-291 VRTSMFDSG
+291 VRTSMFDSA

-309 NVIALGRIRGNDT
+309 NVIALGRI
-322 NDHGDFNGIEKTL
+322 K
-335 TVNPNSELIFE
+335 
-346 FNTMTTKNYQA
+346 
-357 QGNVIAL
+357 
-364 GRIRGNDTNDHGDFN
+364 GNDTNDHGDFN

-407 MTNLII
+407 VTNLII

-421 IGEKVVAYGPIWRLL
+421 IAEKSVAYGPIWRLF

-524 VYKIQLP
+524 VYQVQLP

-543 DFPSG
+543 DFPSS
-548 NSGVDINDMN
+548 NSGVDMNDFN

-566 IITIKSTGGGTG
+566 VITIKSTGGGSG

-614 YKTYSQDFIN
+614 YKTYTQDFIN

-693 SQADIDSLA
+693 SQADIDSLT

-717 AVNRKVDDMEDLV
+717 AVNKKVDQMEDLV

-786 VVKPNAKQAIRDK
+786 VVKPNAKKAIRDK
-799 AAKQREIIN
+799 ATKQREIIN
-808 HTPDATQDEIQDAL
+808 ATPDATEDEIQDAL
-822 NQLTTD
+822 NQLATD

-855 IGAVA
+855 IGAVV
-860 PQVTHKQA
+860 PQVTHKKA

-915 ATTNDDVDTAKGDG
+915 ATTNADVDNAKGDG

-976 EKVNAAVAVANTNI
+976 DKVNAAVTAANTNI

-1009 IQAIEPATK
+1009 IQAITPATK
-1018 VKTDAKNAIDQSAE
+1018 VKTDAKNAIDKSAE
-1032 TQHNAI
+1032 TQHNTI

-1100 RNAVNEKAR
+1100 RNVVNDKAR

-1136 KNRALNDIGVTSTT
+1136 KNRALTDIGVTSTT

-1175 TATGVLTDLA
+1175 TATGVLNDLA

-1211 QDLATAINNINQAD
+1211 QELATAINNINQAD

-1257 TNQHYSAKLVEIN
+1257 INQHYNAKLAEIN

-1293 AIESIKQ
+1293 AIESVKQ

-1372 NQINQNQTNDQVDA
+1372 NQINQNQTNDQVDT
-1386 TTNQAINAIDNVEAE
+1386 TTNQALNAIDNVEAE

-1433 KEVALQALAKE
+1433 KEVASQALAKE

-1472 KIIQPETKIKPAA
+1472 KIIQPETKVKPAA
-1485 REKINQKA
+1485 REKINQKV

-1498 QINQDKEATAEERQ
+1498 KINQDKEATAEERQ
-1512 AALDKINDL
+1512 VALDKINEF
-1521 VAKAMTNITND
+1521 VNQAMTDITNN
-1532 RTNQQVNDSTN
+1532 RTNQQVDDTTS
-1543 QALDDIAL
+1543 QALDSIAL
-1551 VTPDHIVRAAA
+1551 VAPEHIVRAAA

-1573 KHEIEQ
+1573 KQEIEQ

-1594 LANNEKRA
+1594 LANNEKLA
-1602 LQNINQAIANNDVK
+1602 LQNINQAVTNNDVK
-1616 RVESNGIATLKGV
+1616 RVETNGIATLKGV
-1629 EPHIVVKPE
+1629 QPHIVIKPE
-1638 AQEAIKASAD
+1638 AQQAIKASAE

-1661 TDELDEANQQINDTL
+1661 VDELDEANQLISDTL
-1676 KQGQQDIDNTTQDA
+1676 KQAQQEIENTNQDA
-1690 AVNDVRNQTIKAIEQ
+1690 AVTDVRNQTIKAIEQ

-1711 RKRAALDNID
+1711 RKRAALDSI
-1721 ESNNNQLDAIRNTLD
+1721 EENNKNQLDAIRNTLD
-1736 TTQDERNVA
+1736 TTQDERDVA
-1745 IAALNKIVNA
+1745 IDTLNKIVNT

-1764 TNAEVDQT
+1764 TNAEVDRT
-1772 EADGNNNIKV
+1772 ETDGNDNIKV

-1797 SAKAEAQN
+1797 GVKAEAQN

-1842 TAQVNQNSIDAQ
+1842 TAQVNQDSIDAQ

-1879 NKINLIKANNEAT
+1879 NKINLSKANNEAT
-1892 DEEQNAAIVQVEKE
+1892 DEEQNIAIAQVEKE
-1906 LIKAKQQIAGA
+1906 LIKAKQQIASA

-1922 VAYLLHDGKNEI
+1922 VAYLLHDEKNEI

-1942 KKATAREQLTTLFN
+1942 RKASAREQLTTLFN

-1965 VQATVEERNSILAQ
+1965 IQATVEERNSILAQ

-1994 RSNAQVDKTAT
+1994 RSNAQVDKTAS

-2030 DLARVTHLVQNY
+2030 DLARVTALVQNY
-2042 RKVSDRNKADAL
+2042 RKVSNRNKADAL

-2085 VALGDIEAVITEK
+2085 VALSDIEAVITEK

-2125 AKVKALIDQYV
+2125 AKVKVLIDQYV

-2141 MVDEDATLNDIKK
+2141 MIDEDATLNDIKQH
-2154 DTQLIIDEIL
+2154 TQFIVDEIL
-2164 AIKLPAEVIKASPKV
+2164 AIKLPAEPTKVSPKV
-2179 GQPAPKVC
+2179 IQPAPKVC
-2187 TPIKKEDKQEVRKV
+2187 TPIKKEETHESRKV
-2201 VKELPNTGSEEMD
+2201 EKELPNTGSEGMD
-2214 LPLKEL
+2214 LPLKEF
-2220 ALITGAALLARRRSK
+2220 ALITGAALLARRRTK
-2235 KEKES
+2235 NEKES

>member
-34 GAQALTTDHNVQGGS
+34 GAQALTTDNNVQS
-49 NQALPGNSQ
+49 DTNQATPVNSQ
-58 NTNADTNRD
+58 DKDVANNRGLA
-67 IVNDSQ
+67 NSAQ
-73 NTPNAHATDNTSTN
+73 NTPNQSATTNQATN
-87 QALTNHQNVD
+87 QALVNHNNGSIV
-97 VANQVGPA
+97 NQATPTSV
-105 PIQPSASPAQNN
+105 QSSTPSAQNN
-117 NNSNANSTATE
+117 NHTDGNTTATETVSNAN
-128 PAANTNNNLASNNNT
+128 NNDAVSNNTT
-143 LNVPNNTDNNDSA
+143 LNVPNKTNENGSGG
-156 RHLTLKEIQEDVRHS
+156 HLTLKEIQEDVRHS

-176 LVAIAEEASN
+176 LVAIAEPASN

-197 TDPNATPA
+197 ADPNATPA
-205 DPTATPADPTAGN
+205 DPAAAAAGN
-218 GSAPVAITAP
+218 GGAPVAITAP
-228 YTPTTDPNANNIG
+228 YTPTTDPNANNAG

-253 NNIRPSTN
+253 NGIRPSTN
-261 RSVPTVTVVDNLPGY
+261 RSVPSVTVVDNLPGF

-291 VRTSMFDSG
+291 VRTSMFDSA

-309 NVIALGRIRGNDT
+309 NVIALGRI
-322 NDHGDFNGIEKTL
+322 K
-335 TVNPNSELIFE
+335 
-346 FNTMTTKNYQA
+346 
-357 QGNVIAL
+357 
-364 GRIRGNDTNDHGDFN
+364 GNDTNDHGDFN

-407 MTNLII
+407 VTNLII

-421 IGEKVVAYGPIWRLL
+421 IAEKSVAYGPIWRLF

-524 VYKIQLP
+524 VYQVQLP

-543 DFPSG
+543 DFPSS
-548 NSGVDINDMN
+548 NSGVDMNDFN

-566 IITIKSTGGGTG
+566 VITIKSTGGGSG

-614 YKTYSQDFIN
+614 YKTYTQDFIN

-693 SQADIDSLA
+693 SQADIDSLT

-717 AVNRKVDDMEDLV
+717 AVNKKVDQMEDLV

-786 VVKPNAKQAIRDK
+786 VVKPNAKKAIRDK
-799 AAKQREIIN
+799 ATKQREIIN
-808 HTPDATQDEIQDAL
+808 ATPDATEDEIQDAL
-822 NQLTTD
+822 NQLATD

-855 IGAVA
+855 IGAVV
-860 PQVTHKQA
+860 PQVTHKKA

-915 ATTNDDVDTAKGDG
+915 ATTNADVDNAKGDG
-929 LNAINPIAPVTV
+929 LNAINPIAPVIV

-976 EKVNAAVAVANTNI
+976 DKVNAAVTAANTNI

-1009 IQAIEPATK
+1009 IQAITPATK
-1018 VKTDAKNAIDQSAE
+1018 VKTDAKNAIDKSAE
-1032 TQHNAI
+1032 TQHNTI

-1100 RNAVNEKAR
+1100 RNVVNDKAR

-1136 KNRALNDIGVTSTT
+1136 KNRALTDIGVTSTT

-1175 TATGVLTDLA
+1175 TATGVLNDLA

-1211 QDLATAINNINQAD
+1211 QELATAINNINQAD

-1257 TNQHYSAKLVEIN
+1257 INQHYNAKLAEIN

-1293 AIESIKQ
+1293 AIESVKQ

-1372 NQINQNQTNDQVDA
+1372 NQINQNQTNDQVDT
-1386 TTNQAINAIDNVEAE
+1386 TTNQALNAIDNVEAE

-1433 KEVALQALAKE
+1433 KEVASQALAKE

-1472 KIIQPETKIKPAA
+1472 KIIQPETKVKPAA
-1485 REKINQKA
+1485 REKINQKV

-1498 QINQDKEATAEERQ
+1498 KINQDKEATAEERQ
-1512 AALDKINDL
+1512 VALDKINEF
-1521 VAKAMTNITND
+1521 VNQAMTDITNN
-1532 RTNQQVNDSTN
+1532 RTNQQVDDTTS
-1543 QALDDIAL
+1543 QALDSIAL
-1551 VTPDHIVRAAA
+1551 VAPEHIVRAAA

-1573 KHEIEQ
+1573 KQEIEQ

-1594 LANNEKRA
+1594 LANNEKLA
-1602 LQNINQAIANNDVK
+1602 LQNINQAVTNNDVK
-1616 RVESNGIATLKGV
+1616 RVETNGIATLKGV
-1629 EPHIVVKPE
+1629 QPHIVIKPE
-1638 AQEAIKASAD
+1638 AQQAIKASAE

-1661 TDELDEANQQINDTL
+1661 VDELDEANQLISDTL
-1676 KQGQQDIDNTTQDA
+1676 KQAQQEIENTNQDA
-1690 AVNDVRNQTIKAIEQ
+1690 AVTDVRNRTIKAIEQ

-1711 RKRAALDNID
+1711 RKRAALDSI
-1721 ESNNNQLDAIRNTLD
+1721 EENNKNQLDAIRNTLD
-1736 TTQDERNVA
+1736 TTQDERDVA
-1745 IAALNKIVNA
+1745 IDTLNKIVNT

-1764 TNAEVDQT
+1764 TNAEVDRT
-1772 EADGNNNIKV
+1772 ETDGNDNIKV

-1797 SAKAEAQN
+1797 GVKAEAQN

-1842 TAQVNQNSIDAQ
+1842 TAQVNKDSIDAQ

-1879 NKINLIKANNEAT
+1879 NKINLSKANNEAT
-1892 DEEQNAAIVQVEKE
+1892 DEEQNIAIAQVEKE
-1906 LIKAKQQIAGA
+1906 LIKAKQQIASA

-1922 VAYLLHDGKNEI
+1922 VAYLLHDEKNEI

-1942 KKATAREQLTTLFN
+1942 RKASAREQLTTLFN

-1965 VQATVEERNSILAQ
+1965 IQATVEERNSILAQ

-1994 RSNAQVDKTAT
+1994 RSNAQVDKTAS
-2005 LNLQTIHDLD
+2005 LNLQKIHDLD

-2030 DLARVTHLVQNY
+2030 DLARVTALVQNY
-2042 RKVSDRNKADAL
+2042 RKVSNRNKADAL

-2085 VALGDIEAVITEK
+2085 VALSDIEAVITEK

-2125 AKVKALIDQYV
+2125 AKVKVLIDQYV

-2141 MVDEDATLNDIKK
+2141 MIDEDATLNDIKQH
-2154 DTQLIIDEIL
+2154 TQFIVDEIL
-2164 AIKLPAEVIKASPKV
+2164 AIKLPAEPTKVSPKV
-2179 GQPAPKVC
+2179 IQPAPKVC
-2187 TPIKKEDKQEVRKV
+2187 TPIKKEETHESRKV
-2201 VKELPNTGSEEMD
+2201 EKELPNTGSEGMD
-2214 LPLKEL
+2214 LPLKEF
-2220 ALITGAALLARRRSK
+2220 ALITGAALLARRRTK
-2235 KEKES
+2235 NEKES

>member
-49 NQALPGNSQ
+49 NQALPGNSP

-67 IVNDSQ
+67 IVNGSQ

-87 QALTNHQNVD
+87 QALTNHQNVG
-97 VANQVGPA
+97 VANQVAPA
-105 PIQPSASPAQNN
+105 PIQPSTSSASNN
-117 NNSNANSTATE
+117 NHSDANSTATE

-197 TDPNATPA
+197 ADPN
-205 DPTATPADPTAGN
+205 ATPADPTAGN

-228 YTPTTDPNANNIG
+228 FTPTTDPNANNIG

-248 LSFDD
+248 LTFDD

-309 NVIALGRIRGNDT
+309 NVIALGRIKGNDT
-322 NDHGDFNGIEKTL
+322 NDHGG
-335 TVNPNSELIFE
+335 
-346 FNTMTTKNYQA
+346 
-357 QGNVIAL
+357 
-364 GRIRGNDTNDHGDFN
+364 FN

-604 RTVTFNDTLT
+604 RTVTFNDILT
-614 YKTYSQDFIN
+614 YKTYTQDFIN

-644 KDALQAEVDRRIQ
+644 KDILQAEVDRRIQ
-657 QADYTFASLDIFND
+657 QADYTFASLDIFNE

-693 SQADIDSLA
+693 SQADIDSLV

-786 VVKPNAKQAIRDK
+786 VVKTNAKQAIRDK

-808 HTPDATQDEIQDAL
+808 NTPDATQDEIQDAL

-976 EKVNAAVAVANTNI
+976 EKVNAAVAAANTNI

-1100 RNAVNEKAR
+1100 RNAVNDKAR

-1198 TTEEKQVALNQVD
+1198 TDEEKQVALNQVD

-1249 KKPAALAQ
+1249 KKPTALAQ
-1257 TNQHYSAKLVEIN
+1257 INQHYNAKLAEIN

-1386 TTNQAINAIDNVEAE
+1386 TTNQAINAIDNVEAK

-1433 KEVALQALAKE
+1433 KEVALLALAKE

-1472 KIIQPETKIKPAA
+1472 KIIQPETKVKPAA

-1551 VTPDHIVRAAA
+1551 VTPDHIVRATA

-1602 LQNINQAIANNDVK
+1602 LQNIDQAIANNDVK

-1906 LIKAKQQIAGA
+1906 LIKAKQQIASA

-1956 DKKQAIEAN
+1956 DKKLAIEAN

-1994 RSNAQVDKTAT
+1994 RSNAQVDKTAS

-2136 ADGNR
+2136 ADGIR
-2141 MVDEDATLNDIKK
+2141 MIDEDATLNDIKQH
-2154 DTQLIIDEIL
+2154 TQFIVDEIL
-2164 AIKLPAEVIKASPKV
+2164 AIKLPAEATKVLPKV
-2179 GQPAPKVC
+2179 GQPAPKLC
-2187 TPIKKEDKQEVRKV
+2187 TSIKKVDKQEVRKV

-2220 ALITGAALLARRRSK
+2220 ALITGAALLARRRNK
-2235 KEKES
+2235 NEKES

>member
-34 GAQALTTDHNVQGGS
+34 GAQALTTDNNVQS
-49 NQALPGNSQ
+49 DTNQATPVNSQ
-58 NTNADTNRD
+58 DKDVANNRGLA
-67 IVNDSQ
+67 NSAQ
-73 NTPNAHATDNTSTN
+73 NTPNQSATTNQATN
-87 QALTNHQNVD
+87 QALVNHNNGSIV
-97 VANQVGPA
+97 NQATPTSV
-105 PIQPSASPAQNN
+105 QSSTPSAQNN
-117 NNSNANSTATE
+117 NHTDGNTTATETVSNAN
-128 PAANTNNNLASNNNT
+128 NNDVASNNTT
-143 LNVPNNTDNNDSA
+143 LNVPNKTNENGSGG
-156 RHLTLKEIQEDVRHS
+156 HLTLKEIQEDVRHS

-176 LVAIAEEASN
+176 LVAIAEPASN

-197 TDPNATPA
+197 ADPNATPA
-205 DPTATPADPTAGN
+205 DPGAAAAGN
-218 GSAPVAITAP
+218 GGAPVAITAP
-228 YTPTTDPNANNIG
+228 YTPTTDPNANNAG

-253 NNIRPSTN
+253 NSIRPSTN
-261 RSVPTVTVVDNLPGY
+261 RSVPSVTVVDNLPGF

-282 KVGVFSHAM
+282 KVGVLSHAM
-291 VRTSMFDSG
+291 VRTSMFEAGS
-300 DAKNYQAQG
+300 NRTYQAQG
-309 NVIALGRIRGNDT
+309 NVLALGRISGTDASN
-322 NDHGDFNGIEKTL
+322 HGDFNGIEKSL

-346 FNTMTTKNYQA
+346 FNTMPTKNG
-357 QGNVIAL
+357 QGATNV
-364 GRIRGNDTNDHGDFN
+364 
-379 GIEKT
+379 
-384 LTVNPNSEL
+384 
-393 IFEFNTMTTKNYQG
+393 
-407 MTNLII
+407 II
-413 KNADNDTV
+413 KNADTNDT
-421 IGEKVVAYGPIWRLL
+421 IAEKTVEGGPTLRLF
-436 KVPENVSHLKIQFV
+436 KVPDNVRNLKIQFV

-465 RDGYKYYDFVDS
+465 KDGYKYYSFVDS

-510 NNGNFGASFNTDDF
+510 NNGNSGASLDTDEF

-543 DFPSG
+543 DFPSN
-548 NSGVDINDMN
+548 NSGVDVNDMN

-566 IITIKSTGGGTG
+566 VITIKSTGGGTT

-614 YKTYSQDFIN
+614 YKTYTQDFIN
-624 SPAESHTVSTNPY
+624 SAAESHTVSTNPY

-671 LKRRAQT
+671 LKKRAQT
-678 ILDENRNNVPLNKRV
+678 ILAENRNNVPLNKRV
-693 SQADIDSLA
+693 SQADIDTLT

-717 AVNRKVDDMEDLV
+717 AVNQKADQMEDLV

-740 KQAAIQVIEEHKNEI
+740 KQAAIQVIEEHKGNI
-755 IGNIGDQTTD
+755 IGDIGDQTTD

-786 VVKPNAKQAIRDK
+786 VVKPNAKKAIRDK
-799 AAKQREIIN
+799 ATKQREIIN
-808 HTPDATQDEIQDAL
+808 ATPDATEDEIQDAI
-822 NQLTTD
+822 NQLATD

-855 IGAVA
+855 IGSVV

-915 ATTNDDVDTAKGDG
+915 ATTNADVDNAKGDG

-976 EKVNAAVAVANTNI
+976 DKVNAAVTAANTNI
-990 LNANTNADVEQ
+990 LNANTNAEVEQ

-1009 IQAIEPATK
+1009 IQAITPATK
-1018 VKTDAKNAIDQSAE
+1018 VKTDAKNAIDKSAE
-1032 TQHNAI
+1032 TQHNTI

-1100 RNAVNEKAR
+1100 RNVVNDKAR

-1136 KNRALNDIGVTSTT
+1136 KNRALTDIGVTSTT

-1175 TATGVLTDLA
+1175 TATGVLNDLA

-1211 QDLATAINNINQAD
+1211 QELATAINNINQAD

-1257 TNQHYSAKLVEIN
+1257 INQHYNAKLAEIN
-1270 ATPDATDDEKNAAI
+1270 ATPDATNDEKNAAI

-1372 NQINQNQTNDQVDA
+1372 NQINQNQTNDQVDT
-1386 TTNQAINAIDNVEAE
+1386 TTNQALNAIDNVEAE

-1433 KEVALQALAKE
+1433 KEVASQALAKE

-1472 KIIQPETKIKPAA
+1472 KIIQPETKVKPAA

-1498 QINQDKEATAEERQ
+1498 KINQDKEATAEERQ
-1512 AALDKINDL
+1512 VALDKINEF
-1521 VAKAMTNITND
+1521 VNQAMTDITNN
-1532 RTNQQVNDSTN
+1532 RTNQQVDDTTS
-1543 QALDDIAL
+1543 QALDSIAL
-1551 VTPDHIVRAAA
+1551 VAPEHIVRAAA

-1573 KHEIEQ
+1573 KQEIEQ

-1594 LANNEKRA
+1594 LANNKKLA
-1602 LQNINQAIANNDVK
+1602 LQNINQAVTNNDVK
-1616 RVESNGIATLKGV
+1616 RVETNGIATLKGV
-1629 EPHIVVKPE
+1629 QPHIVIKPE
-1638 AQEAIKASAD
+1638 AQQAIKASAE

-1661 TDELDEANQQINDTL
+1661 VDELDEANQLISDTL
-1676 KQGQQDIDNTTQDA
+1676 KQAQQEIENTNQDA
-1690 AVNDVRNQTIKAIEQ
+1690 AVTDVRNQTIKAIEQ

-1711 RKRAALDNID
+1711 RKRAALDSI
-1721 ESNNNQLDAIRNTLD
+1721 EENNKNQLDAIRNTLD
-1736 TTQDERNVA
+1736 TTQDERDVA
-1745 IAALNKIVNA
+1745 IDTLNKIVNT

-1764 TNAEVDQT
+1764 TNAEVDRT
-1772 EADGNNNIKV
+1772 ETDGNDNIKV

-1797 SAKAEAQN
+1797 GVKAEAQN

-1842 TAQVNQNSIDAQ
+1842 TAQVNQDSIDAQ

-1892 DEEQNAAIVQVEKE
+1892 DEEQNIAIAQVEKE
-1906 LIKAKQQIAGA
+1906 LIKAKQQIASA

-1922 VAYLLHDGKNEI
+1922 VAYLLHDEKNEI
-1934 REIEPVIN
+1934 REIEPVISR
-1942 KKATAREQLTTLFN
+1942 KASAREQLTTLFN

-1965 VQATVEERNSILAQ
+1965 IQATVEERNSILAQ

-1994 RSNAQVDKTAT
+1994 RSNAQVDKTAS

-2030 DLARVTHLVQNY
+2030 DLARVTALVQNY

-2085 VALGDIEAVITEK
+2085 VALSDIEAVITEK

-2125 AKVKALIDQYV
+2125 AKVKVLIDQYV

-2141 MVDEDATLNDIKK
+2141 MIDEDATLNDIKQH
-2154 DTQLIIDEIL
+2154 TQFIVDEIL
-2164 AIKLPAEVIKASPKV
+2164 AIKLPAEAMKVSPKV
-2179 GQPAPKVC
+2179 IQPAPKVC
-2187 TPIKKEDKQEVRKV
+2187 MPIKKEETHESRKV
-2201 VKELPNTGSEEMD
+2201 EKELPNTGSEEMD
-2214 LPLKEL
+2214 LPLKEF
-2220 ALITGAALLARRRSK
+2220 ALITGAALLARRRTK
-2235 KEKES
+2235 NEKES

>member
-49 NQALPGNSQ
+49 NQALPGNSP

-67 IVNDSQ
+67 IVNGSQ

-87 QALTNHQNVD
+87 QALTNHQNVG
-97 VANQVGPA
+97 VANQVAPA
-105 PIQPSASPAQNN
+105 PIQPSTSSASNN
-117 NNSNANSTATE
+117 NHSDANSTATE

-197 TDPNATPA
+197 ADPN
-205 DPTATPADPTAGN
+205 ATPADPTAGN

-228 YTPTTDPNANNIG
+228 FTPTTDPNANNIG

-248 LSFDD
+248 LTFDD

-309 NVIALGRIRGNDT
+309 NVIALGRIKGNDT
-322 NDHGDFNGIEKTL
+322 NDHGG
-335 TVNPNSELIFE
+335 
-346 FNTMTTKNYQA
+346 
-357 QGNVIAL
+357 
-364 GRIRGNDTNDHGDFN
+364 FN

-604 RTVTFNDTLT
+604 RTVTFNDILT

-657 QADYTFASLDIFND
+657 QADYTFASLDIFNE

-693 SQADIDSLA
+693 SQADIDSLV

-808 HTPDATQDEIQDAL
+808 NTPDATQDEIQDAL

-976 EKVNAAVAVANTNI
+976 EKVNAAVAAANTNI

-1100 RNAVNEKAR
+1100 RNAVNDKAR

-1198 TTEEKQVALNQVD
+1198 TDEEKQVALNQVD

-1249 KKPAALAQ
+1249 KKPTALAQ
-1257 TNQHYSAKLVEIN
+1257 INQHYNAKLAEIN

-1386 TTNQAINAIDNVEAE
+1386 TTNQAINAIDNVEAK

-1433 KEVALQALAKE
+1433 KEVALLALAKE

-1472 KIIQPETKIKPAA
+1472 KIIQPETKVKPAA

-1551 VTPDHIVRAAA
+1551 VTPDHIVRATA

-1602 LQNINQAIANNDVK
+1602 LQNIDQAIANNDVK

-1906 LIKAKQQIAGA
+1906 LIKAKQQIASA

-1956 DKKQAIEAN
+1956 DKKLAIEAN

-1994 RSNAQVDKTAT
+1994 RSNAQVDKTAS

-2136 ADGNR
+2136 ADGIR
-2141 MVDEDATLNDIKK
+2141 MIDEDATLNDIKQH
-2154 DTQLIIDEIL
+2154 TQFIVDEIL
-2164 AIKLPAEVIKASPKV
+2164 AIKLPAEATKVLPKV
-2179 GQPAPKVC
+2179 GQPAPKLC
-2187 TPIKKEDKQEVRKV
+2187 TSIKKVDKQEVRKV

-2220 ALITGAALLARRRSK
+2220 ALITGAALLARRRNK
-2235 KEKES
+2235 NEKES

>member
-346 FNTMTTKNYQA
+346 FNTMTTKNYQ
-357 QGNVIAL
+357 
-364 GRIRGNDTNDHGDFN
+364 
-379 GIEKT
+379 
-384 LTVNPNSEL
+384 
-393 IFEFNTMTTKNYQG
+393 G

-524 VYKIQLP
+524 VYKIQLH

-1136 KNRALNDIGVTSTT
+1136 KNRALNDIGVTST

-2085 VALGDIEAVITEK
+2085 VTLGDIEAVITEK

>member
-49 NQALPGNSQ
+49 NQALPGNSP

-67 IVNDSQ
+67 IVNGSQ

-87 QALTNHQNVD
+87 QALTNHQNVG
-97 VANQVGPA
+97 VANQVAPA
-105 PIQPSASPAQNN
+105 PIQPSTSSASNN
-117 NNSNANSTATE
+117 NHSDANSTATE

-197 TDPNATPA
+197 ADPN
-205 DPTATPADPTAGN
+205 ATPADPTAGN

-228 YTPTTDPNANNIG
+228 FTPTTDPNANNIG

-248 LSFDD
+248 LTFDD

-309 NVIALGRIRGNDT
+309 NVIALGRIKGNDT
-322 NDHGDFNGIEKTL
+322 NDHGG
-335 TVNPNSELIFE
+335 
-346 FNTMTTKNYQA
+346 
-357 QGNVIAL
+357 
-364 GRIRGNDTNDHGDFN
+364 FN

-604 RTVTFNDTLT
+604 RTVTFNDILT
-614 YKTYSQDFIN
+614 YKTYTQDFIN

-657 QADYTFASLDIFND
+657 QADYTFASLDIFNE

-693 SQADIDSLA
+693 SQADIDSLV

-808 HTPDATQDEIQDAL
+808 NTPDATQDEIQDAL

-976 EKVNAAVAVANTNI
+976 EKVNAAVAAANTNI

-1100 RNAVNEKAR
+1100 RNAVNDKAR

-1198 TTEEKQVALNQVD
+1198 TDEEKQVALNQVD

-1249 KKPAALAQ
+1249 KKPTALAQ
-1257 TNQHYSAKLVEIN
+1257 INQHYNAKLAEID

-1386 TTNQAINAIDNVEAE
+1386 TTNQAINAIDNVEAK

-1433 KEVALQALAKE
+1433 KEVALLALAKE

-1472 KIIQPETKIKPAA
+1472 KIIQPETKVKPAA

-1551 VTPDHIVRAAA
+1551 VTPDHIVRATA

-1602 LQNINQAIANNDVK
+1602 LQNIDQAIANNDVK

-1906 LIKAKQQIAGA
+1906 LIKAKQQIASA

-1956 DKKQAIEAN
+1956 DKKLAIEAN

-1994 RSNAQVDKTAT
+1994 RSNAQVDKTAS

-2136 ADGNR
+2136 ADGIR
-2141 MVDEDATLNDIKK
+2141 MIDEDATLNDIKQH
-2154 DTQLIIDEIL
+2154 TQFIVDEIL
-2164 AIKLPAEVIKASPKV
+2164 AIKLPAEATKVLPKV
-2179 GQPAPKVC
+2179 GQPAPKLC
-2187 TPIKKEDKQEVRKV
+2187 TSIKKVDKQEVRKV

-2220 ALITGAALLARRRSK
+2220 ALITGAALLARRRNK
-2235 KEKES
+2235 NEKES

>member
-34 GAQALTTDHNVQGGS
+34 GAQALTTDNNVQS
-49 NQALPGNSQ
+49 DTNQATPVNSQ
-58 NTNADTNRD
+58 DKDVANNRGLA
-67 IVNDSQ
+67 NSAQ
-73 NTPNAHATDNTSTN
+73 NTPNQSATTNQATN
-87 QALTNHQNVD
+87 QALVNHNNGSIV
-97 VANQVGPA
+97 NQATPTSV
-105 PIQPSASPAQNN
+105 QSSTPSAQNN
-117 NNSNANSTATE
+117 NHTDGNTTATETVSNAN
-128 PAANTNNNLASNNNT
+128 NNDAVSNNTT
-143 LNVPNNTDNNDSA
+143 LNVPNKTNENGSGG
-156 RHLTLKEIQEDVRHS
+156 HLTLKEIQEDVRHS

-176 LVAIAEEASN
+176 LVAIAEPASN

-197 TDPNATPA
+197 ADPNATPA
-205 DPTATPADPTAGN
+205 DPAAAAAGN
-218 GSAPVAITAP
+218 GGAPVAITAP
-228 YTPTTDPNANNIG
+228 YTPTTDPNANNAG

-253 NNIRPSTN
+253 NGIRPSTN
-261 RSVPTVTVVDNLPGY
+261 RSVPSVTVVDNLPGF

-291 VRTSMFDSG
+291 VRTSMFDSA

-309 NVIALGRIRGNDT
+309 NVIALGRI
-322 NDHGDFNGIEKTL
+322 K
-335 TVNPNSELIFE
+335 
-346 FNTMTTKNYQA
+346 
-357 QGNVIAL
+357 
-364 GRIRGNDTNDHGDFN
+364 GNDTNDHGDFN

-407 MTNLII
+407 VTNLII

-421 IGEKVVAYGPIWRLL
+421 IAEKSVAYGPIWRLF

-524 VYKIQLP
+524 VYQVQLP

-543 DFPSG
+543 DFPSS
-548 NSGVDINDMN
+548 NSGVDMNDFN

-566 IITIKSTGGGTG
+566 VITIKSTGGGSG

-614 YKTYSQDFIN
+614 YKTYTQDFIN

-693 SQADIDSLA
+693 SQADIDSLT

-717 AVNRKVDDMEDLV
+717 AVNKKVDQMEDLV

-786 VVKPNAKQAIRDK
+786 VVKPNAKKAIRDK
-799 AAKQREIIN
+799 ATKQREIIN
-808 HTPDATQDEIQDAL
+808 ATPDATEDEIQDAL
-822 NQLTTD
+822 NQLATD

-855 IGAVA
+855 IGAVV
-860 PQVTHKQA
+860 PQVTHKKA

-915 ATTNDDVDTAKGDG
+915 ATTNADVDNAKGDG

-976 EKVNAAVAVANTNI
+976 DKVNAAVTAANTNI

-1009 IQAIEPATK
+1009 IQAITPATK
-1018 VKTDAKNAIDQSAE
+1018 VKTDAKNAIDKSAE
-1032 TQHNAI
+1032 TQHNTI

-1100 RNAVNEKAR
+1100 RNVVNDKAR

-1136 KNRALNDIGVTSTT
+1136 KNRALTDIGVTSTT

-1175 TATGVLTDLA
+1175 TATGVLNDLA

-1211 QDLATAINNINQAD
+1211 QELATAINNINQAD

-1257 TNQHYSAKLVEIN
+1257 INQHYNAKLAEIN

-1293 AIESIKQ
+1293 AIESVKQ

-1372 NQINQNQTNDQVDA
+1372 NQINQNQTNDQVDT
-1386 TTNQAINAIDNVEAE
+1386 TTNQALNAIDNVEAE

-1433 KEVALQALAKE
+1433 KEVASQALAKE

-1472 KIIQPETKIKPAA
+1472 KIIQPETKVKPAA
-1485 REKINQKA
+1485 REKINQKV

-1498 QINQDKEATAEERQ
+1498 KINQDKEATAEERQ
-1512 AALDKINDL
+1512 VALDKINEF
-1521 VAKAMTNITND
+1521 VNQAMTDITNN
-1532 RTNQQVNDSTN
+1532 RTNQQVDDTTS
-1543 QALDDIAL
+1543 QALDSIAL
-1551 VTPDHIVRAAA
+1551 VAPEHIVRAAA

-1573 KHEIEQ
+1573 KQEIEQ

-1594 LANNEKRA
+1594 LANNEKLA
-1602 LQNINQAIANNDVK
+1602 LQNINQAVTNNDVK
-1616 RVESNGIATLKGV
+1616 RVETNGIATLKGV
-1629 EPHIVVKPE
+1629 QPHIVIKPE
-1638 AQEAIKASAD
+1638 AQQAIKASAE

-1661 TDELDEANQQINDTL
+1661 VDELDEANQLISDTL
-1676 KQGQQDIDNTTQDA
+1676 KQAQQEIENTNQDA
-1690 AVNDVRNQTIKAIEQ
+1690 AVTDVRNQTIKAIEQ

-1711 RKRAALDNID
+1711 RKRAALDSI
-1721 ESNNNQLDAIRNTLD
+1721 EENNKNQLDAIRNTLD
-1736 TTQDERNVA
+1736 TTQDERDVA
-1745 IAALNKIVNA
+1745 IDTLNKIVNT

-1764 TNAEVDQT
+1764 TNAEVDRT
-1772 EADGNNNIKV
+1772 DTDGNDNIKV

-1797 SAKAEAQN
+1797 GVKAEAQN

-1842 TAQVNQNSIDAQ
+1842 TAQVNQDSIDAQ

-1879 NKINLIKANNEAT
+1879 NKINLSKANNEAT
-1892 DEEQNAAIVQVEKE
+1892 DEEQNIAIAQVEKE
-1906 LIKAKQQIAGA
+1906 LIKAKQQIASA

-1922 VAYLLHDGKNEI
+1922 VAYLLHDEKNEI

-1942 KKATAREQLTTLFN
+1942 RKASAREQLTTLFN

-1965 VQATVEERNSILAQ
+1965 IQATVEERNSILAQ

-1994 RSNAQVDKTAT
+1994 RSNAQVDKTAS

-2030 DLARVTHLVQNY
+2030 DLARVTALVQNY
-2042 RKVSDRNKADAL
+2042 RKVSNRNKADAL

-2085 VALGDIEAVITEK
+2085 VALSDIEAVITEK

-2125 AKVKALIDQYV
+2125 AKVKVLIDQYV

-2141 MVDEDATLNDIKK
+2141 MIDEDATLNDIKQH
-2154 DTQLIIDEIL
+2154 TQFIVDEIL
-2164 AIKLPAEVIKASPKV
+2164 AIKLPAEPTKVSPKV
-2179 GQPAPKVC
+2179 IQPAPKVC
-2187 TPIKKEDKQEVRKV
+2187 TPIKKEETHESRKV
-2201 VKELPNTGSEEMD
+2201 EKELPNTGSEGMD
-2214 LPLKEL
+2214 LPLKEF
-2220 ALITGAALLARRRSK
+2220 ALITGAALLARRRTK
-2235 KEKES
+2235 NEKES

>member
-49 NQALPGNSQ
+49 NQALPGNSP

-67 IVNDSQ
+67 IVNGSQ

-87 QALTNHQNVD
+87 QALTNHQNVG
-97 VANQVGPA
+97 VANQVAPA
-105 PIQPSASPAQNN
+105 PIQPSTSSASNN
-117 NNSNANSTATE
+117 NHSDANSTATE

-197 TDPNATPA
+197 ADPN
-205 DPTATPADPTAGN
+205 ATPADPTAGN

-228 YTPTTDPNANNIG
+228 FTPTTDPNANNIG

-248 LSFDD
+248 LTFDD

-309 NVIALGRIRGNDT
+309 NVIALGRIKGNDT
-322 NDHGDFNGIEKTL
+322 NDHGG
-335 TVNPNSELIFE
+335 
-346 FNTMTTKNYQA
+346 
-357 QGNVIAL
+357 
-364 GRIRGNDTNDHGDFN
+364 FN

-604 RTVTFNDTLT
+604 RTVTFNDILT
-614 YKTYSQDFIN
+614 YKTYTQDFIN

-657 QADYTFASLDIFND
+657 QADYTFASLDIFNE

-678 ILDENRNNVPLNKRV
+678 ILDENCNNVPLNKRV
-693 SQADIDSLA
+693 SQADIDSLV

-808 HTPDATQDEIQDAL
+808 NTPDATQDEIQDAL

-976 EKVNAAVAVANTNI
+976 EKVNAAVAAANTNI

-1100 RNAVNEKAR
+1100 RNAVNDKAR

-1198 TTEEKQVALNQVD
+1198 TDEEKQVALNQVD

-1249 KKPAALAQ
+1249 KKPTALAQ
-1257 TNQHYSAKLVEIN
+1257 INQHYNAKLAEIN

-1386 TTNQAINAIDNVEAE
+1386 TTNHAINAIDNVEAK

-1433 KEVALQALAKE
+1433 KEVALLALAKE

-1472 KIIQPETKIKPAA
+1472 KIIQPETKVKPAA

-1551 VTPDHIVRAAA
+1551 VTPDHIVRATA

-1602 LQNINQAIANNDVK
+1602 LQNIDQAIANNDVK

-1906 LIKAKQQIAGA
+1906 LIKAKQQIASA

-1956 DKKQAIEAN
+1956 DKKLAIEAN

-1994 RSNAQVDKTAT
+1994 RSNAQVDKTAS

-2136 ADGNR
+2136 ADGIR
-2141 MVDEDATLNDIKK
+2141 MIDEDATLNDIKQH
-2154 DTQLIIDEIL
+2154 TQFIVDEIL
-2164 AIKLPAEVIKASPKV
+2164 AIKLPAEATKVLPKV
-2179 GQPAPKVC
+2179 GQPAPKLC
-2187 TPIKKEDKQEVRKV
+2187 TSIKKVDKQEVRKV

-2220 ALITGAALLARRRSK
+2220 ALITGAALLARRRNK
-2235 KEKES
+2235 NEKES

>member
-34 GAQALTTDHNVQGGS
+34 GAQALTTDNNVQS
-49 NQALPGNSQ
+49 DTNQATPVNSQ
-58 NTNADTNRD
+58 DTNVANNRGLA
-67 IVNDSQ
+67 NSAQ
-73 NTPNAHATDNTSTN
+73 NTPNQSATTNQSTN
-87 QALTNHQNVD
+87 QALVNHNNGSI
-97 VANQVGPA
+97 ANQATPTSV
-105 PIQPSASPAQNN
+105 QSSTPSAQNN
-117 NNSNANSTATE
+117 NHTDGNTTATETVSNAN
-128 PAANTNNNLASNNNT
+128 NKDVVSNNTT
-143 LNVPNNTDNNDSA
+143 LNVPNKTNENGSGG
-156 RHLTLKEIQEDVRHS
+156 HLTLKEIQEDVRHS

-176 LVAIAEEASN
+176 LVAIAEQASN

-197 TDPNATPA
+197 ADPNATPA
-205 DPTATPADPTAGN
+205 DPAAAAAGN
-218 GSAPVAITAP
+218 GGAPVAITAP
-228 YTPTTDPNANNIG
+228 YTPTTDPNANNAG

-253 NNIRPSTN
+253 NGIRPSTN
-261 RSVPTVTVVDNLPGY
+261 RSVPSVTVVDNLPGF

-309 NVIALGRIRGNDT
+309 NVIALGRIKGNDT
-322 NDHGDFNGIEKTL
+322 NDHGDFNGIEK
-335 TVNPNSELIFE
+335 S
-346 FNTMTTKNYQA
+346 
-357 QGNVIAL
+357 
-364 GRIRGNDTNDHGDFN
+364 
-379 GIEKT
+379 

-407 MTNLII
+407 VTNLII

-421 IGEKVVAYGPIWRLL
+421 IAEKSVAYGPIWRLF

-524 VYKIQLP
+524 VYKVQLP

-543 DFPSG
+543 DFPSS
-548 NSGVDINDMN
+548 NSGVDMNDFN

-566 IITIKSTGGGTG
+566 VITIKSTGGGSG

-614 YKTYSQDFIN
+614 YKTYTQDFIN

-693 SQADIDSLA
+693 SQADIDSLT

-717 AVNRKVDDMEDLV
+717 AVNKKVDQMEDLV

-786 VVKPNAKQAIRDK
+786 VVKPNAKKAIRDK
-799 AAKQREIIN
+799 ATKQREIIN
-808 HTPDATQDEIQDAL
+808 ATPDATEDEIQDAL
-822 NQLTTD
+822 NQLATD

-846 TAKNNGINT
+846 IAKNNGINT
-855 IGAVA
+855 IGAVV

-915 ATTNDDVDTAKGDG
+915 ATTNADVDNAKGDG

-976 EKVNAAVAVANTNI
+976 DKVNAAVTAANTNI

-1009 IQAIEPATK
+1009 IQAITPATK
-1018 VKTDAKNAIDQSAE
+1018 VKTDAKNAIDKSAE
-1032 TQHNAI
+1032 TQHNTI

-1100 RNAVNEKAR
+1100 RNAVNDKAR

-1136 KNRALNDIGVTSTT
+1136 KNRALTDIGVTSTT

-1175 TATGVLTDLA
+1175 TATGVLNDLA

-1211 QDLATAINNINQAD
+1211 QELATAINNINQAD

-1257 TNQHYSAKLVEIN
+1257 INQHYNAKLAEIN
-1270 ATPDATDDEKNAAI
+1270 ATPDATNDEKNAAI

-1357 QAAVNQINQLKDQAF
+1357 QAAVNQINQLKDQAI
-1372 NQINQNQTNDQVDA
+1372 NQINQNQTNDQVDT
-1386 TTNQAINAIDNVEAE
+1386 TTNQAVNAIDNVEAE
-1401 VVIKPKAIADIEKAV
+1401 VVIKPTAIADIEKAV

-1433 KEVALQALAKE
+1433 KEVASQALAKE

-1472 KIIQPETKIKPAA
+1472 KIIQPETKVKPAA

-1498 QINQDKEATAEERQ
+1498 KINQDKEATAEERQ
-1512 AALDKINDL
+1512 VALDKINEF
-1521 VAKAMTNITND
+1521 VNQAMTDITNN
-1532 RTNQQVNDSTN
+1532 RTNQQVDDTTS
-1543 QALDDIAL
+1543 QALDSIAL
-1551 VTPDHIVRAAA
+1551 VAPEHIVRAAA

-1573 KHEIEQ
+1573 KQEIEQ

-1594 LANNEKRA
+1594 LANNEKLA
-1602 LQNINQAIANNDVK
+1602 LQNINQAVTNNDVK
-1616 RVESNGIATLKGV
+1616 RVETNGIATLKGV
-1629 EPHIVVKPE
+1629 QPHIVIKPE
-1638 AQEAIKASAD
+1638 AQQAIKVTAE

-1661 TDELDEANQQINDTL
+1661 VDELDEANQLISDTL
-1676 KQGQQDIDNTTQDA
+1676 KQAQQEIENTNQDA
-1690 AVNDVRNQTIKAIEQ
+1690 AVTDVRNQTIKAIEQ

-1711 RKRAALDNID
+1711 RKRAALDSI
-1721 ESNNNQLDAIRNTLD
+1721 EENNKNQLDAIRNTLD
-1736 TTQDERNVA
+1736 TTQDERDVA
-1745 IAALNKIVNA
+1745 IDTLNKIVNT

-1764 TNAEVDQT
+1764 TNAEVDRT
-1772 EADGNNNIKV
+1772 ETDGNDNIKV

-1797 SAKAEAQN
+1797 GVKAEAQN

-1842 TAQVNQNSIDAQ
+1842 TAQVNQDSIDAQ

-1892 DEEQNAAIVQVEKE
+1892 DEEQNIAIAQVEKE
-1906 LIKAKQQIAGA
+1906 LIKAKQQIASA

-1922 VAYLLHDGKNEI
+1922 VAYLLHDEKNEI

-1942 KKATAREQLTTLFN
+1942 RKASAREQLTTLFN

-1965 VQATVEERNSILAQ
+1965 IQATVEERNSILAQ

-1994 RSNAQVDKTAT
+1994 RSNAQVDKTAS

-2030 DLARVTHLVQNY
+2030 DLARVTALVQNY
-2042 RKVSDRNKADAL
+2042 RKVSNRNKADAL

-2085 VALGDIEAVITEK
+2085 VALSDIEAVITEK

-2125 AKVKALIDQYV
+2125 AKVKVLIDQYV

-2141 MVDEDATLNDIKK
+2141 MIDEDATLNDIKQH
-2154 DTQLIIDEIL
+2154 TQFIVDEIL
-2164 AIKLPAEVIKASPKV
+2164 AIKLPAEATKVSPKEI
-2179 GQPAPKVC
+2179 QPAPKVC
-2187 TPIKKEDKQEVRKV
+2187 TPIKKEETHESRKV
-2201 VKELPNTGSEEMD
+2201 EKELPNTGSEGMD
-2214 LPLKEL
+2214 LPLKEF
-2220 ALITGAALLARRRSK
+2220 ALITGAALLARRRTK
-2235 KEKES
+2235 NEKES

>member
-34 GAQALTTDHNVQGGS
+34 GAQALTTDNNVQS
-49 NQALPGNSQ
+49 DTNQATPVNSQ
-58 NTNADTNRD
+58 NTNVANNRGLA
-67 IVNDSQ
+67 NSAQ
-73 NTPNAHATDNTSTN
+73 NTPNQSATTNQSTN
-87 QALTNHQNVD
+87 QALVNHNNGSI
-97 VANQVGPA
+97 ANQATPTSV
-105 PIQPSASPAQNN
+105 QSSTPSAQNN
-117 NNSNANSTATE
+117 NHTDGNTTATETVSNAN
-128 PAANTNNNLASNNNT
+128 NKDVVSNNTT
-143 LNVPNNTDNNDSA
+143 LNVPNKTNENGSGG
-156 RHLTLKEIQEDVRHS
+156 HLTLKEIQEDVRHS

-176 LVAIAEEASN
+176 LVAIAEQASN

-197 TDPNATPA
+197 ADPNATPA
-205 DPTATPADPTAGN
+205 DPAAAAAGN
-218 GSAPVAITAP
+218 GGAPVAITAP
-228 YTPTTDPNANNIG
+228 YTPTTDPNANNAG

-253 NNIRPSTN
+253 NGIRPSTN
-261 RSVPTVTVVDNLPGY
+261 RSVPSVTVVDNLPGF

-309 NVIALGRIRGNDT
+309 NVIALGRIKGNDT
-322 NDHGDFNGIEKTL
+322 NDHGDFNGIEK
-335 TVNPNSELIFE
+335 S
-346 FNTMTTKNYQA
+346 
-357 QGNVIAL
+357 
-364 GRIRGNDTNDHGDFN
+364 
-379 GIEKT
+379 

-407 MTNLII
+407 VTNLII

-421 IGEKVVAYGPIWRLL
+421 IAEKSVAYGPIWRLF

-524 VYKIQLP
+524 VYKVQLP

-543 DFPSG
+543 DFPSS
-548 NSGVDINDMN
+548 NSGVDMNDFN

-566 IITIKSTGGGTG
+566 VITIKSTGGGSG

-614 YKTYSQDFIN
+614 YKTYTQDFIN

-693 SQADIDSLA
+693 SQADIDSLT

-717 AVNRKVDDMEDLV
+717 AVNKKVDQMEDLV

-786 VVKPNAKQAIRDK
+786 VVKPNAKKAIRDK
-799 AAKQREIIN
+799 ATKQREIIN
-808 HTPDATQDEIQDAL
+808 ATPDATEDEIQDAL
-822 NQLTTD
+822 NQLATD

-846 TAKNNGINT
+846 IAKNNGINT
-855 IGAVA
+855 IGAVV

-915 ATTNDDVDTAKGDG
+915 ATTNADVDNAKGDG

-976 EKVNAAVAVANTNI
+976 DKVNAAVTAANTNI

-1009 IQAIEPATK
+1009 IQAITPATK
-1018 VKTDAKNAIDQSAE
+1018 VKTDAKNAIDKSAE
-1032 TQHNAI
+1032 TQHNTI

-1100 RNAVNEKAR
+1100 RNAVNDKAR

-1136 KNRALNDIGVTSTT
+1136 KNRALTDIGVTSTT

-1175 TATGVLTDLA
+1175 TATGVLNDLA

-1211 QDLATAINNINQAD
+1211 QELATAINNINQAD

-1257 TNQHYSAKLVEIN
+1257 INQHYNAKLAEIN
-1270 ATPDATDDEKNAAI
+1270 ATPDATNDEKNAAI

-1357 QAAVNQINQLKDQAF
+1357 QAAVNQINQLKDQAI
-1372 NQINQNQTNDQVDA
+1372 NQINQNQTNDQVDT
-1386 TTNQAINAIDNVEAE
+1386 TTNQAVNAIDNVEAE
-1401 VVIKPKAIADIEKAV
+1401 VVIKPTAIADIEKAV

-1433 KEVALQALAKE
+1433 KEVASQALAKE

-1472 KIIQPETKIKPAA
+1472 KIIQPETKVKPAA

-1498 QINQDKEATAEERQ
+1498 KINQDKEATAEERQ
-1512 AALDKINDL
+1512 VALDKINEF
-1521 VAKAMTNITND
+1521 VNQAMTDITNN
-1532 RTNQQVNDSTN
+1532 RTNQQVDDTTS
-1543 QALDDIAL
+1543 QALDSIAL
-1551 VTPDHIVRAAA
+1551 VAPEHIVRAAA

-1573 KHEIEQ
+1573 KQEIEQ

-1594 LANNEKRA
+1594 LANNEKLA
-1602 LQNINQAIANNDVK
+1602 LQNINQAVTNNDVK
-1616 RVESNGIATLKGV
+1616 RVETNGIATLKGV
-1629 EPHIVVKPE
+1629 QPHIVIKPE
-1638 AQEAIKASAD
+1638 AQQAIKATAE

-1661 TDELDEANQQINDTL
+1661 VDELDEANQLISDTL
-1676 KQGQQDIDNTTQDA
+1676 KQAQQEIENTNQDA
-1690 AVNDVRNQTIKAIEQ
+1690 AVTDVRNQTIKAIEQ

-1711 RKRAALDNID
+1711 RKRAALDSI
-1721 ESNNNQLDAIRNTLD
+1721 EENNKNQLDAIRNTLD
-1736 TTQDERNVA
+1736 TTQDERDVA
-1745 IAALNKIVNA
+1745 IDTLNKIVNT

-1764 TNAEVDQT
+1764 TNAEVDRT
-1772 EADGNNNIKV
+1772 ETDGNDNIKV

-1797 SAKAEAQN
+1797 GVKAEAQN

-1842 TAQVNQNSIDAQ
+1842 TAQVNQDSIDAQ

-1892 DEEQNAAIVQVEKE
+1892 DEEQNIAIAQVEKE
-1906 LIKAKQQIAGA
+1906 LIKAKQQIASA

-1922 VAYLLHDGKNEI
+1922 VAYLLHDEKNEI

-1942 KKATAREQLTTLFN
+1942 RKASAREQLTTLFN

-1965 VQATVEERNSILAQ
+1965 IQATVEERNSILAQ

-1994 RSNAQVDKTAT
+1994 RSNAQVDKTAS

-2030 DLARVTHLVQNY
+2030 DLARVTALVQNY
-2042 RKVSDRNKADAL
+2042 RKVSNRNKADAL

-2085 VALGDIEAVITEK
+2085 VALSDIEAVITEK

-2125 AKVKALIDQYV
+2125 AKVKVLIDQYV

-2141 MVDEDATLNDIKK
+2141 MIDEDATLNDIKQH
-2154 DTQLIIDEIL
+2154 TQFIVDEIL
-2164 AIKLPAEVIKASPKV
+2164 AIKLPAEATKVSPKEI
-2179 GQPAPKVC
+2179 QPAPKVC
-2187 TPIKKEDKQEVRKV
+2187 TPIKKEETHESRKV
-2201 VKELPNTGSEEMD
+2201 EKELPNTGSEGMD
-2214 LPLKEL
+2214 LPLKEF
-2220 ALITGAALLARRRSK
+2220 ALITGAALLARRRTK
-2235 KEKES
+2235 NEKES

>member
-49 NQALPGNSQ
+49 NQALPGNSP

-67 IVNDSQ
+67 IVNGSQ

-87 QALTNHQNVD
+87 QALTNHQNVG
-97 VANQVGPA
+97 VANQVAPA
-105 PIQPSASPAQNN
+105 PIQPSTSSASNN
-117 NNSNANSTATE
+117 NHSDANSTATE

-197 TDPNATPA
+197 ADPN
-205 DPTATPADPTAGN
+205 ATPADPTAGN

-228 YTPTTDPNANNIG
+228 FTPTTDPNANNIG

-248 LSFDD
+248 LTFDD

-309 NVIALGRIRGNDT
+309 NVIALGRIKGNDT
-322 NDHGDFNGIEKTL
+322 NDHGG
-335 TVNPNSELIFE
+335 
-346 FNTMTTKNYQA
+346 
-357 QGNVIAL
+357 
-364 GRIRGNDTNDHGDFN
+364 FN

-604 RTVTFNDTLT
+604 RTVTFNDILT
-614 YKTYSQDFIN
+614 YKTYTQDFIN

-657 QADYTFASLDIFND
+657 QADYTFASLDIFNE

-693 SQADIDSLA
+693 SQADIDSLV

-808 HTPDATQDEIQDAL
+808 NTPDATQDEIQDAL

-976 EKVNAAVAVANTNI
+976 EKVNAAVAAANTNI

-1100 RNAVNEKAR
+1100 RNAVNDKAR

-1198 TTEEKQVALNQVD
+1198 TDEEKQVALNQVD

-1249 KKPAALAQ
+1249 KKPTALAQ
-1257 TNQHYSAKLVEIN
+1257 INQHYNAKLAEIN

-1337 EVAKRIEAVKQTPN
+1337 EVAKRIETVKQTPN

-1386 TTNQAINAIDNVEAE
+1386 TTNQAINAIDNVEAK

-1433 KEVALQALAKE
+1433 KEVALLALAKE

-1472 KIIQPETKIKPAA
+1472 KIIQPETKVKPAA

-1551 VTPDHIVRAAA
+1551 VTPDHIVRATA

-1602 LQNINQAIANNDVK
+1602 LQNIDQAIANNDVK

-1906 LIKAKQQIAGA
+1906 LIKAKQQIASA

-1956 DKKQAIEAN
+1956 DKKLAIEAN

-1994 RSNAQVDKTAT
+1994 RSNAQVDKTAS

-2136 ADGNR
+2136 ADGIR
-2141 MVDEDATLNDIKK
+2141 MIDEDATLNDIKQH
-2154 DTQLIIDEIL
+2154 TQFIVDEIL
-2164 AIKLPAEVIKASPKV
+2164 AIKLPAEATKVLPKV
-2179 GQPAPKVC
+2179 GQPAPKLC
-2187 TPIKKEDKQEVRKV
+2187 TSIKKVDKQEVRKV

-2220 ALITGAALLARRRSK
+2220 ALITGAALLARRRNK
-2235 KEKES
+2235 NEKES

>member
-23 IGTVL
+23 IGIVL

-34 GAQALTTDHNVQGGS
+34 GAQALTTDNNVQS
-49 NQALPGNSQ
+49 DTNQATPVNSQ
-58 NTNADTNRD
+58 DKDVANNRGLA
-67 IVNDSQ
+67 NSAQ
-73 NTPNAHATDNTSTN
+73 NTPNQSATTNQATN
-87 QALTNHQNVD
+87 QALVNHNNGSTV
-97 VANQVGPA
+97 NQATPTSV
-105 PIQPSASPAQNN
+105 QSSTPSAQNN
-117 NNSNANSTATE
+117 NHTDGNTTATETVSNAN
-128 PAANTNNNLASNNNT
+128 NNDVVSNNTT
-143 LNVPNNTDNNDSA
+143 LNVPNKTNENGSGG
-156 RHLTLKEIQEDVRHS
+156 HLTLKEIQEDVRHS

-176 LVAIAEEASN
+176 LVAIAEPASN

-197 TDPNATPA
+197 ADPNATPA
-205 DPTATPADPTAGN
+205 DPAAAAAGN
-218 GSAPVAITAP
+218 GGAPVAITAP
-228 YTPTTDPNANNIG
+228 YTPTTDPNANNAG

-253 NNIRPSTN
+253 NGIRPSTN
-261 RSVPTVTVVDNLPGY
+261 RSVPTVNVVNNLPGF

-300 DAKNYQAQG
+300 DNKNYQAQG
-309 NVIALGRIRGNDT
+309 NVIVLGRIHGTDT
-322 NDHGDFNGIEKTL
+322 NDHGDFNGIEKAL

-346 FNTMTTKNYQA
+346 FNTMTTKNG
-357 QGNVIAL
+357 QGATNV
-364 GRIRGNDTNDHGDFN
+364 
-379 GIEKT
+379 
-384 LTVNPNSEL
+384 
-393 IFEFNTMTTKNYQG
+393 
-407 MTNLII
+407 II
-413 KNADNDTV
+413 KNADTNDT
-421 IGEKVVAYGPIWRLL
+421 IAEKTVEGGPTLRLF
-436 KVPENVSHLKIQFV
+436 KVPDNVRNLKIQFV

-465 RDGYKYYDFVDS
+465 KDGYKYYSFVDS

-484 HVYVERRTMEPTAT
+484 HVYVERRTMDPTAT

-510 NNGNFGASFNTDDF
+510 NNGNSGASLDTNDF
-524 VYKIQLP
+524 VYQVQLP

-543 DFPSG
+543 DFPSN
-548 NSGVDINDMN
+548 NSGVDVNDMN

-566 IITIKSTGGGTG
+566 VITIKSTGGGTA

-585 PDKILDLKY
+585 PDKILDLRY

-604 RTVTFNDTLT
+604 RTVTFNETLT
-614 YKTYSQDFIN
+614 YKTYTQDFIN
-624 SPAESHTVSTNPY
+624 SAAESHTVSTNPY

-657 QADYTFASLDIFND
+657 QADYTFASLDIFNG

-693 SQADIDSLA
+693 SQADIDSLT

-717 AVNRKVDDMEDLV
+717 AVNKKVDQMEDLV

-786 VVKPNAKQAIRDK
+786 VVKPNAKKAIRDK
-799 AAKQREIIN
+799 ATKQREIIN
-808 HTPDATQDEIQDAL
+808 ATPDATEDEIQDAL
-822 NQLTTD
+822 NQLATD

-855 IGAVA
+855 IGAVV
-860 PQVTHKQA
+860 PQVTHKKA

-915 ATTNDDVDTAKGDG
+915 ATTNADVDNAKGDG

-976 EKVNAAVAVANTNI
+976 DKVNAAVTAANTNI

-1009 IQAIEPATK
+1009 IQAITPATK
-1018 VKTDAKNAIDQSAE
+1018 
-1032 TQHNAI
+1032 
-1038 FNNNDATLEEQQAAQ
+1038 
-1053 QLLDQAVATAK
+1053 
-1064 QNINAADTNQEV
+1064 
-1076 AQAKDQGTQNIV
+1076 
-1088 VIQPATQVKTDA
+1088 VKTDA
-1100 RNAVNEKAR
+1100 RNAVNDKAR

-1124 EKQEAINRVNTL
+1124 EKQEAIDRVNAL
-1136 KNRALNDIGVTSTT
+1136 KNRALTDIGVTSTT

-1175 TATGVLTDLA
+1175 TATGVLNDLA

-1211 QDLATAINNINQAD
+1211 QELATAINNINQAD

-1257 TNQHYSAKLVEIN
+1257 INQHYNAKLAEIN

-1293 AIESIKQ
+1293 AIESVKQ
-1300 ANTNAEVDQAAT
+1300 ANTNAEVDRATT

-1433 KEVALQALAKE
+1433 KEVASQALAKE

-1472 KIIQPETKIKPAA
+1472 KIIQPETKVKPAA
-1485 REKINQKA
+1485 RKKINQKA

-1498 QINQDKEATAEERQ
+1498 KINQDKEATAEERQ
-1512 AALDKINDL
+1512 VALDKINEF
-1521 VAKAMTNITND
+1521 VNQAMTDITNN
-1532 RTNQQVNDSTN
+1532 RTNQQVDDTTS
-1543 QALDDIAL
+1543 QALDSIAL
-1551 VTPDHIVRAAA
+1551 VAPEHIVRAAA

-1573 KHEIEQ
+1573 KQEIEQ

-1594 LANNEKRA
+1594 LANNEKLA
-1602 LQNINQAIANNDVK
+1602 LQNINQAVTNNDVK
-1616 RVESNGIATLKGV
+1616 RVETNGIATLKGV
-1629 EPHIVVKPE
+1629 QPHIVIKPE
-1638 AQEAIKASAD
+1638 AQQAIKASAE

-1661 TDELDEANQQINDTL
+1661 VDELDEANQLISDTL
-1676 KQGQQDIDNTTQDA
+1676 KQAQQEIENTNQDA
-1690 AVNDVRNQTIKAIEQ
+1690 AVTDVRNQTIKAIEQ

-1711 RKRAALDNID
+1711 RKRAALDSI
-1721 ESNNNQLDAIRNTLD
+1721 EENNKNQLDAIRNTLD
-1736 TTQDERNVA
+1736 TTQDERDVA
-1745 IAALNKIVNA
+1745 IDTLNKIVNT

-1764 TNAEVDQT
+1764 TNAEVDRT
-1772 EADGNNNIKV
+1772 ETDGNDNIKV

-1797 SAKAEAQN
+1797 GVKAEVQN

-1842 TAQVNQNSIDAQ
+1842 TAQVNQDSINAQ

-1892 DEEQNAAIVQVEKE
+1892 DEEQNIAIAQVEKE
-1906 LIKAKQQIAGA
+1906 LIKAKQQIASA

-1922 VAYLLHDGKNEI
+1922 VAYLLHDEKNEI

-1942 KKATAREQLTTLFN
+1942 RKASAREQLTTLFN

-1965 VQATVEERNSILAQ
+1965 IQATVEERNSILAQ

-1994 RSNAQVDKTAT
+1994 RSNAQVDKTAS

-2030 DLARVTHLVQNY
+2030 DLARVTALVQNY
-2042 RKVSDRNKADAL
+2042 RKVSNRNKADAL

-2085 VALGDIEAVITEK
+2085 VALSDIEAVITEK

-2125 AKVKALIDQYV
+2125 AKVKVLIDQYV

-2141 MVDEDATLNDIKK
+2141 MIDEDATLNDIKQH
-2154 DTQLIIDEIL
+2154 TQFIVDEIL
-2164 AIKLPAEVIKASPKV
+2164 AIKLPAEATKVSPKEI
-2179 GQPAPKVC
+2179 QPAPKVC
-2187 TPIKKEDKQEVRKV
+2187 TPIKKEETHESRKV
-2201 VKELPNTGSEEMD
+2201 EKELPNTGSEGMD
-2214 LPLKEL
+2214 LPLKEF
-2220 ALITGAALLARRRSK
+2220 ALITGAALLARRRTK
-2235 KEKES
+2235 NEKES

>member
-34 GAQALTTDHNVQGGS
+34 GAQALTTDNNVQS
-49 NQALPGNSQ
+49 DTNQATPVNSQ
-58 NTNADTNRD
+58 DTNVANNRGLA
-67 IVNDSQ
+67 NSAQ
-73 NTPNAHATDNTSTN
+73 NTPNQSATTNQSTN
-87 QALTNHQNVD
+87 QALVNHNNGSI
-97 VANQVGPA
+97 ANQATPTSV
-105 PIQPSASPAQNN
+105 QSSTPSAQNN
-117 NNSNANSTATE
+117 NHTDGNTTATETVSNAN
-128 PAANTNNNLASNNNT
+128 NKDVVSNNTT
-143 LNVPNNTDNNDSA
+143 LNVPNKTNENGSGG
-156 RHLTLKEIQEDVRHS
+156 HLTLKGIQEDVRHS

-176 LVAIAEEASN
+176 LVAIAEQASN

-197 TDPNATPA
+197 ADPNATPA
-205 DPTATPADPTAGN
+205 DPAAAAAGN
-218 GSAPVAITAP
+218 GGAPVAITAP
-228 YTPTTDPNANNIG
+228 YTPTTDPNANNAG

-253 NNIRPSTN
+253 NGIRPSTN
-261 RSVPTVTVVDNLPGY
+261 RSVPSVTVVDNLPGF

-309 NVIALGRIRGNDT
+309 NVIALGRIKGNDT
-322 NDHGDFNGIEKTL
+322 NDHGDFNGIEK
-335 TVNPNSELIFE
+335 S
-346 FNTMTTKNYQA
+346 
-357 QGNVIAL
+357 
-364 GRIRGNDTNDHGDFN
+364 
-379 GIEKT
+379 

-407 MTNLII
+407 VTNLII

-421 IGEKVVAYGPIWRLL
+421 IAEKSVAYGPIWRLF

-524 VYKIQLP
+524 VYKVQLP

-543 DFPSG
+543 DFPSS
-548 NSGVDINDMN
+548 NSGVDMNDFN

-566 IITIKSTGGGTG
+566 VITIKSTGGGSG

-614 YKTYSQDFIN
+614 YKTYTQDFIN

-693 SQADIDSLA
+693 SQADIDSLT

-717 AVNRKVDDMEDLV
+717 AVNKKVDQMEDLV

-786 VVKPNAKQAIRDK
+786 VVKPNAKKAIRDK
-799 AAKQREIIN
+799 ATKQREIIN
-808 HTPDATQDEIQDAL
+808 ATPDATEDEIQDAL
-822 NQLTTD
+822 NQLATD

-846 TAKNNGINT
+846 IAKNNGINT
-855 IGAVA
+855 IGAVV

-915 ATTNDDVDTAKGDG
+915 ATTNADVDNAKGDG

-976 EKVNAAVAVANTNI
+976 DKVNAAVTAANTNI

-1009 IQAIEPATK
+1009 IQAITPATK
-1018 VKTDAKNAIDQSAE
+1018 VKTDAKNAIDKSAE
-1032 TQHNAI
+1032 TQHNTI

-1100 RNAVNEKAR
+1100 RNAVNDKAR

-1136 KNRALNDIGVTSTT
+1136 KNRALTDIGVTSTT

-1175 TATGVLTDLA
+1175 TATGVLNDLA

-1211 QDLATAINNINQAD
+1211 QELATAINNINQAD

-1257 TNQHYSAKLVEIN
+1257 INQHYNAKLAEIN
-1270 ATPDATDDEKNAAI
+1270 ATPDATNDEKNAAI

-1357 QAAVNQINQLKDQAF
+1357 QAAVNQINQLKDQAI
-1372 NQINQNQTNDQVDA
+1372 NQINQNQTNDQVDT
-1386 TTNQAINAIDNVEAE
+1386 TTNQAVNAIDNVEAE

-1433 KEVALQALAKE
+1433 KEVASQALAKE

-1472 KIIQPETKIKPAA
+1472 KIIQPETKVKPAA

-1498 QINQDKEATAEERQ
+1498 KINQDKEATAEERQ
-1512 AALDKINDL
+1512 VALDKINEF
-1521 VAKAMTNITND
+1521 VNQAMTDITNN
-1532 RTNQQVNDSTN
+1532 RTNQQVDDTTS
-1543 QALDDIAL
+1543 QALDSIAL
-1551 VTPDHIVRAAA
+1551 VAPEHIVRAAA

-1573 KHEIEQ
+1573 KQEIEQ

-1594 LANNEKRA
+1594 LANNEKLA
-1602 LQNINQAIANNDVK
+1602 LQNINQAVTNNDVK
-1616 RVESNGIATLKGV
+1616 RVETNGIATLKGV
-1629 EPHIVVKPE
+1629 QPHIVIKPE
-1638 AQEAIKASAD
+1638 AQQAIKATAE

-1661 TDELDEANQQINDTL
+1661 VDELDEANQLISDTL
-1676 KQGQQDIDNTTQDA
+1676 KQAQQEIENTNQDA
-1690 AVNDVRNQTIKAIEQ
+1690 AVTDVRNQTIKAIEQ

-1711 RKRAALDNID
+1711 RKRAALDSI
-1721 ESNNNQLDAIRNTLD
+1721 EENNKNQLDAIRNTLD
-1736 TTQDERNVA
+1736 TTQDERDVA
-1745 IAALNKIVNA
+1745 IDTLNKIVNT

-1764 TNAEVDQT
+1764 TNAEVDRT
-1772 EADGNNNIKV
+1772 ETDGNDNIKV

-1797 SAKAEAQN
+1797 GVKAEAQN

-1842 TAQVNQNSIDAQ
+1842 TAQVNQDSIDAQ

-1892 DEEQNAAIVQVEKE
+1892 DEEQNIAIAQVEKE
-1906 LIKAKQQIAGA
+1906 LIKAKQQIASA

-1922 VAYLLHDGKNEI
+1922 VAYLLHDEKNEI

-1942 KKATAREQLTTLFN
+1942 RKASAREQLTTLFN

-1965 VQATVEERNSILAQ
+1965 IQATVEERNSILAQ

-1994 RSNAQVDKTAT
+1994 RSNAQVDKTAS

-2030 DLARVTHLVQNY
+2030 DLARVTALVQNY
-2042 RKVSDRNKADAL
+2042 RKVSNRNKADAL

-2085 VALGDIEAVITEK
+2085 VALSDIEAVITEK

-2125 AKVKALIDQYV
+2125 AKVKVLIDQYV

-2141 MVDEDATLNDIKK
+2141 MIDEDATLNDIKQH
-2154 DTQLIIDEIL
+2154 TQFIVDEIL
-2164 AIKLPAEVIKASPKV
+2164 AIKLPAEATKVSPKEI
-2179 GQPAPKVC
+2179 QPAPKVC
-2187 TPIKKEDKQEVRKV
+2187 TPIKKEETHESRKV
-2201 VKELPNTGSEEMD
+2201 EKELPNTGSEGMD
-2214 LPLKEL
+2214 LPLKEF
-2220 ALITGAALLARRRSK
+2220 ALITGAALLARRRTK
-2235 KEKES
+2235 NEKES

>member
-34 GAQALTTDHNVQGGS
+34 GAQALTTDNNVQS
-49 NQALPGNSQ
+49 DTNQATPVNSQ
-58 NTNADTNRD
+58 DKDVANNRGLA
-67 IVNDSQ
+67 NSAQ
-73 NTPNAHATDNTSTN
+73 NTPNQSATTNQATN
-87 QALTNHQNVD
+87 QALVNHNNGSIV
-97 VANQVGPA
+97 NQATPTSV
-105 PIQPSASPAQNN
+105 QSSTPSAQNN
-117 NNSNANSTATE
+117 NHTDGNTTATETVSNAN
-128 PAANTNNNLASNNNT
+128 NNDAVSNNTT
-143 LNVPNNTDNNDSA
+143 LNVPNKTNENGSGG
-156 RHLTLKEIQEDVRHS
+156 HLTLKEIQEDVRHS

-176 LVAIAEEASN
+176 LVAIAEPASN

-197 TDPNATPA
+197 ADPNATPA
-205 DPTATPADPTAGN
+205 DPAAAAAGN
-218 GSAPVAITAP
+218 GGAPVAITAP
-228 YTPTTDPNANNIG
+228 YTPTTDPNANNAG

-253 NNIRPSTN
+253 NGIRPSTN
-261 RSVPTVTVVDNLPGY
+261 RSVPSVTVVDNLPGF

-291 VRTSMFDSG
+291 VRTSMFDSA

-309 NVIALGRIRGNDT
+309 NVIALGRIKGNDT

-346 FNTMTTKNYQA
+346 FNTMTTKNYQ
-357 QGNVIAL
+357 V
-364 GRIRGNDTNDHGDFN
+364 
-379 GIEKT
+379 
-384 LTVNPNSEL
+384 V
-393 IFEFNTMTTKNYQG
+393 
-407 MTNLII
+407 TNLII

-421 IGEKVVAYGPIWRLL
+421 IAEKSVAYGPIWRLF

-524 VYKIQLP
+524 VYQVQLP

-543 DFPSG
+543 DFPSS
-548 NSGVDINDMN
+548 NSGVDMNDFN

-566 IITIKSTGGGTG
+566 VITIKSTGGGSG

-614 YKTYSQDFIN
+614 YKTYTQDFIN

-693 SQADIDSLA
+693 SQADIDSLT

-717 AVNRKVDDMEDLV
+717 AVNKKVDQMEDLV

-786 VVKPNAKQAIRDK
+786 VVKPNAKKAIRDK
-799 AAKQREIIN
+799 ATKQREIIN
-808 HTPDATQDEIQDAL
+808 ATPDATEDEIQDAL
-822 NQLTTD
+822 NQLATD

-855 IGAVA
+855 IGAVV

-915 ATTNDDVDTAKGDG
+915 ATTNADVDNAKGDG

-976 EKVNAAVAVANTNI
+976 DKVNAAVTAANTNI

-1009 IQAIEPATK
+1009 IQAITPATK
-1018 VKTDAKNAIDQSAE
+1018 VKTDAKNAIDKSAE
-1032 TQHNAI
+1032 TQHNTI

-1100 RNAVNEKAR
+1100 RNAVNDKAR

-1136 KNRALNDIGVTSTT
+1136 KNRALTDIGVTSTT

-1175 TATGVLTDLA
+1175 TATGVLNDLA

-1211 QDLATAINNINQAD
+1211 QELATAINNINQAD

-1257 TNQHYSAKLVEIN
+1257 INQHYNAKLAEIN
-1270 ATPDATDDEKNAAI
+1270 ATPDATNDEKNAAI
-1284 NTLNQDRQQ
+1284 NTLNLDRQQ

-1351 ATDEEK
+1351 VTDEEK

-1372 NQINQNQTNDQVDA
+1372 NQINQNQTNDQVDT
-1386 TTNQAINAIDNVEAE
+1386 TTNQALKAIDNVEAE

-1433 KEVALQALAKE
+1433 KEVASQALAKE

-1472 KIIQPETKIKPAA
+1472 KIIQPETKVKPAA

-1498 QINQDKEATAEERQ
+1498 KINQDKEATAEERQ
-1512 AALDKINDL
+1512 VALDKINEF
-1521 VAKAMTNITND
+1521 VNQAMTDITNN
-1532 RTNQQVNDSTN
+1532 RTNQQVDDTTS
-1543 QALDDIAL
+1543 QALDSIAL
-1551 VTPDHIVRAAA
+1551 VAPEHIVRAAA

-1573 KHEIEQ
+1573 KQEIEQ

-1594 LANNEKRA
+1594 LANNEKLA
-1602 LQNINQAIANNDVK
+1602 LQNINQAVTNNDVK
-1616 RVESNGIATLKGV
+1616 RVETNGIATLKGV
-1629 EPHIVVKPE
+1629 QPHIVIKPE
-1638 AQEAIKASAD
+1638 AQQAIKASAE

-1661 TDELDEANQQINDTL
+1661 VDELDEANQLISDTL
-1676 KQGQQDIDNTTQDA
+1676 KQAQQEIENTNQDA
-1690 AVNDVRNQTIKAIEQ
+1690 AVTDVRNQTIKAIEQ

-1711 RKRAALDNID
+1711 RKRAALDSI
-1721 ESNNNQLDAIRNTLD
+1721 EENNKNQLDAIRNTLD
-1736 TTQDERNVA
+1736 TTQDERDVA
-1745 IAALNKIVNA
+1745 IDTLNKIVNT

-1764 TNAEVDQT
+1764 TNAEVDRT
-1772 EADGNNNIKV
+1772 ETDGNDNIKV

-1797 SAKAEAQN
+1797 GVKAEAQN

-1842 TAQVNQNSIDAQ
+1842 TAQVNQDSINAQ

-1892 DEEQNAAIVQVEKE
+1892 DEEQNAAIAQVEQA
-1906 LIKAKQQIAGA
+1906 LIKAKQQIASA

-1942 KKATAREQLTTLFN
+1942 RKATAREQLTTLLN

-1965 VQATVEERNSILAQ
+1965 VQATVEERNSVLAE

-1985 TAIGQIDQD
+1985 AAIGQLDHD
-1994 RSNAQVDKTAT
+1994 RSNAQVDKTASF
-2005 LNLQTIHDLD
+2005 NLQTIHDLD
-2015 VHPIKKPDA
+2015 VHPVKKPDA
-2024 EKTIND
+2024 EKTINV
-2030 DLARVTHLVQNY
+2030 DLVRVTALVQNY
-2042 RKVSDRNKADAL
+2042 RKVSDRNKVDAL

-2085 VALGDIEAVITEK
+2085 VALSDIEAVITEK

-2125 AKVKALIDQYV
+2125 AKIKVLIDQYV

-2141 MVDEDATLNDIKK
+2141 MIDEDATLNDIKQH
-2154 DTQLIIDEIL
+2154 TQFIVDEIL
-2164 AIKLPAEVIKASPKV
+2164 AIKLPAEATKVSPKV
-2179 GQPAPKVC
+2179 IQPAPKVC
-2187 TPIKKEDKQEVRKV
+2187 TPIKKEETHESRKV
-2201 VKELPNTGSEEMD
+2201 EKELPNTGSEGMD
-2214 LPLKEL
+2214 LPLKEF
-2220 ALITGAALLARRRSK
+2220 ALITGAALLARRRTK
-2235 KEKES
+2235 IEKES

>member
-34 GAQALTTDHNVQGGS
+34 GAQALTTDNNVQS
-49 NQALPGNSQ
+49 DTNQATPVNSQ
-58 NTNADTNRD
+58 DKDVANNRGLA
-67 IVNDSQ
+67 NSAQ
-73 NTPNAHATDNTSTN
+73 NTPNQSATTNQATN
-87 QALTNHQNVD
+87 QALVNHNNGSIV
-97 VANQVGPA
+97 NQATPTSV
-105 PIQPSASPAQNN
+105 QSSTPSAQNN
-117 NNSNANSTATE
+117 NHTDGNTTATETVSNAN
-128 PAANTNNNLASNNNT
+128 NNDVASNNTT
-143 LNVPNNTDNNDSA
+143 LNVPNKTNENGSGG
-156 RHLTLKEIQEDVRHS
+156 HLTLKEIQEDVRHS

-176 LVAIAEEASN
+176 LVAIAEPASN

-197 TDPNATPA
+197 ADPNATPA
-205 DPTATPADPTAGN
+205 DPGAAAAGN
-218 GSAPVAITAP
+218 GGAPVAITAP
-228 YTPTTDPNANNIG
+228 YTPTTDPNANNAG

-253 NNIRPSTN
+253 NSIRPSTN
-261 RSVPTVTVVDNLPGY
+261 RSVPSVTVVDNLPGF

-282 KVGVFSHAM
+282 KVGGLSHAM
-291 VRTSMFDSG
+291 VRTSMFEAGS
-300 DAKNYQAQG
+300 NRTYQAQG
-309 NVIALGRIRGNDT
+309 NVLALGRISGTDASN
-322 NDHGDFNGIEKTL
+322 HGDFNGIEKSL

-346 FNTMTTKNYQA
+346 FNTMPTKNG
-357 QGNVIAL
+357 QGATNV
-364 GRIRGNDTNDHGDFN
+364 
-379 GIEKT
+379 
-384 LTVNPNSEL
+384 
-393 IFEFNTMTTKNYQG
+393 
-407 MTNLII
+407 II
-413 KNADNDTV
+413 KNADTNDT
-421 IGEKVVAYGPIWRLL
+421 IAEKTVEGGPTLRLF
-436 KVPENVSHLKIQFV
+436 KVPDNVRNLKIQFV

-465 RDGYKYYDFVDS
+465 KDGYKYYSFVDS

-510 NNGNFGASFNTDDF
+510 NNGNSGASLDTDEF

-543 DFPSG
+543 DFPSN
-548 NSGVDINDMN
+548 NSGVDVNDMN

-566 IITIKSTGGGTG
+566 VITIKSTGGGTT

-614 YKTYSQDFIN
+614 YKTYTQDFIN
-624 SPAESHTVSTNPY
+624 SAAESHTVSTNPY

-671 LKRRAQT
+671 LKKRAQT
-678 ILDENRNNVPLNKRV
+678 ILAENRNNVPLNKRV
-693 SQADIDSLA
+693 SQADIDTLT

-717 AVNRKVDDMEDLV
+717 AVNQKADQMEDLV

-740 KQAAIQVIEEHKNEI
+740 KQAAIQVIEEHKGNI
-755 IGNIGDQTTD
+755 IGDIGDQTTD

-786 VVKPNAKQAIRDK
+786 VVKPNAKKAIRDK
-799 AAKQREIIN
+799 ATKQREIIN
-808 HTPDATQDEIQDAL
+808 ATPDATEDEIQDAI
-822 NQLTTD
+822 NQLATD

-855 IGAVA
+855 IGSVV

-915 ATTNDDVDTAKGDG
+915 ATTNADVDNAKGDG

-976 EKVNAAVAVANTNI
+976 DKVNAAVTAANTNI
-990 LNANTNADVEQ
+990 LNANTNAEVEQ

-1009 IQAIEPATK
+1009 IQAITPATK
-1018 VKTDAKNAIDQSAE
+1018 VKTDAKNAIDKSAE
-1032 TQHNAI
+1032 TQHNTI

-1100 RNAVNEKAR
+1100 RNVVNDKAR

-1136 KNRALNDIGVTSTT
+1136 KNRALTDIGVTSTT

-1175 TATGVLTDLA
+1175 TATGVLNDLA

-1211 QDLATAINNINQAD
+1211 QELATAINNINQAD

-1257 TNQHYSAKLVEIN
+1257 INQHYNAKLAEIN
-1270 ATPDATDDEKNAAI
+1270 ATPDATNDEKNAAI

-1372 NQINQNQTNDQVDA
+1372 NQINQNQTNDQVDT
-1386 TTNQAINAIDNVEAE
+1386 TTNQALNAIDNVEAE

-1433 KEVALQALAKE
+1433 KEVASQALAKE

-1472 KIIQPETKIKPAA
+1472 KIIQPETKVKPAA

-1498 QINQDKEATAEERQ
+1498 KINQDKEATAEERQ
-1512 AALDKINDL
+1512 VALDKINEF
-1521 VAKAMTNITND
+1521 VNQAMTDITNN
-1532 RTNQQVNDSTN
+1532 RTNQQVDDTTS
-1543 QALDDIAL
+1543 QALDSIAL
-1551 VTPDHIVRAAA
+1551 VAPEHIVRAAA

-1573 KHEIEQ
+1573 KQEIEQ

-1594 LANNEKRA
+1594 LANNKKLA
-1602 LQNINQAIANNDVK
+1602 LQNINQAVTNNDVK
-1616 RVESNGIATLKGV
+1616 RVETNGIATLKGV
-1629 EPHIVVKPE
+1629 QPHIVIKPE
-1638 AQEAIKASAD
+1638 AQQAIKASAE

-1661 TDELDEANQQINDTL
+1661 VDELDEANQLISDTL
-1676 KQGQQDIDNTTQDA
+1676 KQAQQEIENTNQDA
-1690 AVNDVRNQTIKAIEQ
+1690 AVTDVRNQTIKAIEQ

-1711 RKRAALDNID
+1711 RKRAALDSI
-1721 ESNNNQLDAIRNTLD
+1721 EENNKNQLDAIRNTLD
-1736 TTQDERNVA
+1736 TTQDERDVA
-1745 IAALNKIVNA
+1745 IDTLNKIVNT

-1764 TNAEVDQT
+1764 TNAEVDRT
-1772 EADGNNNIKV
+1772 ETDGNDNIKV

-1797 SAKAEAQN
+1797 GVKAEAQN

-1813 STEEERLAAKHLVEQ
+1813 STEEERLTAKHLVEQ

-1842 TAQVNQNSIDAQ
+1842 TAQVNQDSIDAQ

-1892 DEEQNAAIVQVEKE
+1892 DEEQNIAIAQVEKE
-1906 LIKAKQQIAGA
+1906 LIKAKQQIASA

-1922 VAYLLHDGKNEI
+1922 VAYLLHDEKNEI
-1934 REIEPVIN
+1934 REIEPVISR
-1942 KKATAREQLTTLFN
+1942 KASAREQLTTLFN

-1965 VQATVEERNSILAQ
+1965 IQATVEERNSILAQ

-1994 RSNAQVDKTAT
+1994 RSNAQVDKTAS

-2030 DLARVTHLVQNY
+2030 DLARVTALVQNY

-2085 VALGDIEAVITEK
+2085 VALSDIEAVITEK

-2125 AKVKALIDQYV
+2125 AKVKVLIDQYV

-2141 MVDEDATLNDIKK
+2141 MIDEDATLNDIKQH
-2154 DTQLIIDEIL
+2154 TQFIVDEIL
-2164 AIKLPAEVIKASPKV
+2164 AIKLPAEAMKVSPKV
-2179 GQPAPKVC
+2179 IQPAPKVC
-2187 TPIKKEDKQEVRKV
+2187 TPIKKEETHESRKV
-2201 VKELPNTGSEEMD
+2201 EKELPNTGSEEMD
-2214 LPLKEL
+2214 LPLKEF
-2220 ALITGAALLARRRSK
+2220 ALITGAALLARRRTK
-2235 KEKES
+2235 NEKES

>member
-34 GAQALTTDHNVQGGS
+34 GAQALTTDNNVQS
-49 NQALPGNSQ
+49 DTNQATPVNSQ
-58 NTNADTNRD
+58 DKDVANNRGLA
-67 IVNDSQ
+67 NSAQ
-73 NTPNAHATDNTSTN
+73 NTPNQSATTNQATN
-87 QALTNHQNVD
+87 QALVNHNNGSIV
-97 VANQVGPA
+97 NQATPTSV
-105 PIQPSASPAQNN
+105 QSSTPSAQNN
-117 NNSNANSTATE
+117 NHTDGNTTATETVSNAN
-128 PAANTNNNLASNNNT
+128 NNDAVSNNTT
-143 LNVPNNTDNNDSA
+143 LNVPNKTNENGSGG
-156 RHLTLKEIQEDVRHS
+156 HLTLKEIQEDVRHS

-176 LVAIAEEASN
+176 LVAIAEPASN

-197 TDPNATPA
+197 ADPNATPA
-205 DPTATPADPTAGN
+205 DPAAAAAGN
-218 GSAPVAITAP
+218 GGAPVAITAP
-228 YTPTTDPNANNIG
+228 YTPTTDPNANNAG

-253 NNIRPSTN
+253 NGIRPSTN
-261 RSVPTVTVVDNLPGY
+261 RSVPSVTVVDNLPGF

-291 VRTSMFDSG
+291 VRTSMFDSA

-309 NVIALGRIRGNDT
+309 NVIALGRI
-322 NDHGDFNGIEKTL
+322 K
-335 TVNPNSELIFE
+335 
-346 FNTMTTKNYQA
+346 
-357 QGNVIAL
+357 
-364 GRIRGNDTNDHGDFN
+364 GNDTNDHGDFN

-407 MTNLII
+407 VTNLII

-421 IGEKVVAYGPIWRLL
+421 IAEKSVAYGPIWRLF

-524 VYKIQLP
+524 VYQVQLP

-543 DFPSG
+543 DFPSS
-548 NSGVDINDMN
+548 NSGVDMNDFN

-566 IITIKSTGGGTG
+566 VITIKSTGGGSG

-614 YKTYSQDFIN
+614 YKTYTQDFIN

-678 ILDENRNNVPLNKRV
+678 ILDENRNNVPLNKRA
-693 SQADIDSLA
+693 SQADIDSLT

-717 AVNRKVDDMEDLV
+717 AVNKKVDQMEDLV

-765 DGVTRIKDQGI
+765 DGVTRIKDQGT

-786 VVKPNAKQAIRDK
+786 VVKPNAKKAIRDK
-799 AAKQREIIN
+799 ATKQREIIN
-808 HTPDATQDEIQDAL
+808 ATPDATEDEIQDAL
-822 NQLTTD
+822 NQLATD

-855 IGAVA
+855 IGAVV
-860 PQVTHKQA
+860 PQVTHKKA

-915 ATTNDDVDTAKGDG
+915 AKTNADVDNAKGDG

-976 EKVNAAVAVANTNI
+976 DKVNAAVTAANTNI

-1009 IQAIEPATK
+1009 IQAITPATK
-1018 VKTDAKNAIDQSAE
+1018 VKTDAKNAIDKSAE
-1032 TQHNAI
+1032 TQHNTI

-1100 RNAVNEKAR
+1100 RNVVNDKAR

-1136 KNRALNDIGVTSTT
+1136 KNRALTDIGVTSTT

-1175 TATGVLTDLA
+1175 TATGVLNDLA

-1211 QDLATAINNINQAD
+1211 QELATAINNINQAD

-1257 TNQHYSAKLVEIN
+1257 INQHYNAKLAEIN

-1293 AIESIKQ
+1293 AIESVKQ

-1372 NQINQNQTNDQVDA
+1372 NQINQNQTNDQVDT
-1386 TTNQAINAIDNVEAE
+1386 TTNQALNAIDNVEAE

-1433 KEVALQALAKE
+1433 KEVASQALAKE

-1472 KIIQPETKIKPAA
+1472 KIIQPETKVKPAA
-1485 REKINQKA
+1485 REKINQKV

-1498 QINQDKEATAEERQ
+1498 KINQDKEATAEERQ
-1512 AALDKINDL
+1512 VALDKINEF
-1521 VAKAMTNITND
+1521 VNQAMTDITNN
-1532 RTNQQVNDSTN
+1532 RTNQQVDDTTS
-1543 QALDDIAL
+1543 QALDSIAL
-1551 VTPDHIVRAAA
+1551 VAPEHIVRAAA

-1573 KHEIEQ
+1573 KQEIEQ

-1594 LANNEKRA
+1594 LANNEKLA
-1602 LQNINQAIANNDVK
+1602 LQNINQAVTNNDVK
-1616 RVESNGIATLKGV
+1616 RVETNGIATLKGV
-1629 EPHIVVKPE
+1629 QPHIVIKPE
-1638 AQEAIKASAD
+1638 AQQAIKASAE

-1661 TDELDEANQQINDTL
+1661 VDELDEANQLISDTL
-1676 KQGQQDIDNTTQDA
+1676 KQAQQEIENTNQDA
-1690 AVNDVRNQTIKAIEQ
+1690 AVTDVRNQTIKAIEQ

-1711 RKRAALDNID
+1711 RKRAALDSI
-1721 ESNNNQLDAIRNTLD
+1721 EENNKNQLDAIRNTLD
-1736 TTQDERNVA
+1736 TTQDERDVA
-1745 IAALNKIVNA
+1745 IDTLNKIVNT

-1764 TNAEVDQT
+1764 TNAEVDRT
-1772 EADGNNNIKV
+1772 ETDGNDNIKV

-1797 SAKAEAQN
+1797 GVKAEAQN

-1842 TAQVNQNSIDAQ
+1842 TAQVNQDSIDAQ

-1879 NKINLIKANNEAT
+1879 NKINLSKANNEAT
-1892 DEEQNAAIVQVEKE
+1892 DEEQNIAIAQVEKE
-1906 LIKAKQQIAGA
+1906 LIKAKQQIASA

-1922 VAYLLHDGKNEI
+1922 VAYLLHDEKNEI

-1942 KKATAREQLTTLFN
+1942 RKASAREQLTTLFN

-1965 VQATVEERNSILAQ
+1965 IQATVEERNSILAQ

-1994 RSNAQVDKTAT
+1994 RSNAQVDKTAS

-2030 DLARVTHLVQNY
+2030 DLARVTALVQNY
-2042 RKVSDRNKADAL
+2042 RKVSNRNKADAL

-2085 VALGDIEAVITEK
+2085 VALSDIEAVITEK

-2125 AKVKALIDQYV
+2125 AKVKVLIDQYV

-2141 MVDEDATLNDIKK
+2141 MIDEDATLNDIKQH
-2154 DTQLIIDEIL
+2154 TQFIVDEIL
-2164 AIKLPAEVIKASPKV
+2164 AIKLPAEPTKVSPKV
-2179 GQPAPKVC
+2179 IQPAPKVC
-2187 TPIKKEDKQEVRKV
+2187 TPIKKEETHESRKV
-2201 VKELPNTGSEEMD
+2201 EKELPNTGSEGMD
-2214 LPLKEL
+2214 LPLKEF
-2220 ALITGAALLARRRSK
+2220 ALITGAALLARRRTK
-2235 KEKES
+2235 NEKES

>member
-34 GAQALTTDHNVQGGS
+34 GAQALTTDNNVQS
-49 NQALPGNSQ
+49 DTNQATPVNSQ
-58 NTNADTNRD
+58 DTNVANNRGLA
-67 IVNDSQ
+67 NSAQ
-73 NTPNAHATDNTSTN
+73 NTPNQSATTNQSTN
-87 QALTNHQNVD
+87 QALVNHNNGSI
-97 VANQVGPA
+97 ANQATPTSV
-105 PIQPSASPAQNN
+105 QSSTPSAQNN
-117 NNSNANSTATE
+117 NHTDGNTTATETVSNAN
-128 PAANTNNNLASNNNT
+128 NKDVVSNNTT
-143 LNVPNNTDNNDSA
+143 LNVPNKTNENGSGG
-156 RHLTLKEIQEDVRHS
+156 HLTLKEIQEDVRHS

-176 LVAIAEEASN
+176 LVAIAEQASN

-197 TDPNATPA
+197 ADPNATPA
-205 DPTATPADPTAGN
+205 DPAAAAAGN
-218 GSAPVAITAP
+218 GGAPVAITAP
-228 YTPTTDPNANNIG
+228 YTPTTDPNANNAG

-253 NNIRPSTN
+253 NGIRPSTN
-261 RSVPTVTVVDNLPGY
+261 RSVPSVTVVDNLPGF

-309 NVIALGRIRGNDT
+309 NVIALGRIKGNDT
-322 NDHGDFNGIEKTL
+322 NDHGDFNGIEK
-335 TVNPNSELIFE
+335 S
-346 FNTMTTKNYQA
+346 
-357 QGNVIAL
+357 
-364 GRIRGNDTNDHGDFN
+364 
-379 GIEKT
+379 

-407 MTNLII
+407 VTNLII

-421 IGEKVVAYGPIWRLL
+421 IAEKSVAYGPIWRLF

-524 VYKIQLP
+524 VYKVQLP

-543 DFPSG
+543 DFPSS
-548 NSGVDINDMN
+548 NSGVDMNDFN

-566 IITIKSTGGGTG
+566 VITIKSTGGGSG

-614 YKTYSQDFIN
+614 YKTYTQDFIN

-693 SQADIDSLA
+693 SQADIDSLT

-717 AVNRKVDDMEDLV
+717 AVNKKVDQMEDLV

-786 VVKPNAKQAIRDK
+786 VVKPNAKKAIRDK
-799 AAKQREIIN
+799 ATKQREIIN
-808 HTPDATQDEIQDAL
+808 ATPDATEDEIQDAL
-822 NQLTTD
+822 NQLATD

-846 TAKNNGINT
+846 IAKNNGINT
-855 IGAVA
+855 IGAVV

-915 ATTNDDVDTAKGDG
+915 ATTNADVDNAKGDG

-976 EKVNAAVAVANTNI
+976 DKVNAAVTAANTNI

-1009 IQAIEPATK
+1009 IQAITPATK
-1018 VKTDAKNAIDQSAE
+1018 VKTDAKNAIDKSAE
-1032 TQHNAI
+1032 TQHNTI

-1100 RNAVNEKAR
+1100 RNAVNDKAR

-1136 KNRALNDIGVTSTT
+1136 KNRALTDIGVTSTT

-1175 TATGVLTDLA
+1175 TATGVLNDLA

-1211 QDLATAINNINQAD
+1211 QELATAINNINQAD

-1257 TNQHYSAKLVEIN
+1257 INQHYNAKLAEIN
-1270 ATPDATDDEKNAAI
+1270 ATPDATNDEKNAAI

-1357 QAAVNQINQLKDQAF
+1357 QAAVNQINQLKDQAI
-1372 NQINQNQTNDQVDA
+1372 NQINQNQTNDQVDT
-1386 TTNQAINAIDNVEAE
+1386 TTNQEVNAIDNVEAE

-1433 KEVALQALAKE
+1433 KEVASQALAKE

-1472 KIIQPETKIKPAA
+1472 KIIQPETKVKPAA

-1498 QINQDKEATAEERQ
+1498 KINQDKEATAEERQ
-1512 AALDKINDL
+1512 VALDKINEF
-1521 VAKAMTNITND
+1521 VNQAMTDITNN
-1532 RTNQQVNDSTN
+1532 RTNQQVDDTTS
-1543 QALDDIAL
+1543 QALDSIAL
-1551 VTPDHIVRAAA
+1551 VAPEHIVRAAA

-1573 KHEIEQ
+1573 KQEIEQ

-1594 LANNEKRA
+1594 LANNEKLA
-1602 LQNINQAIANNDVK
+1602 LQNINQAVTNNDVK
-1616 RVESNGIATLKGV
+1616 RVETNGIATLKGV
-1629 EPHIVVKPE
+1629 QPHIVIKPE
-1638 AQEAIKASAD
+1638 AQQAIKATAE

-1661 TDELDEANQQINDTL
+1661 VDELDEANQLISDTL
-1676 KQGQQDIDNTTQDA
+1676 KQAQQEIENTNQDA
-1690 AVNDVRNQTIKAIEQ
+1690 AVTDVRNQTIKAIEQ

-1711 RKRAALDNID
+1711 RKRAALDSI
-1721 ESNNNQLDAIRNTLD
+1721 EENNKNQLDAIRNTLD
-1736 TTQDERNVA
+1736 TTQDERAVA
-1745 IAALNKIVNA
+1745 IDTLNKIVNT

-1764 TNAEVDQT
+1764 TNAEVDRT
-1772 EADGNNNIKV
+1772 ETDGNDNIKV

-1797 SAKAEAQN
+1797 GVKAEAQN

-1842 TAQVNQNSIDAQ
+1842 TAQVNQDSIDAQ

-1892 DEEQNAAIVQVEKE
+1892 DEEQNIAIAQVEKE
-1906 LIKAKQQIAGA
+1906 LIKAKQQIASA

-1922 VAYLLHDGKNEI
+1922 VAYLLHDEKNEI

-1942 KKATAREQLTTLFN
+1942 RKASAREQLTTLFN

-1965 VQATVEERNSILAQ
+1965 IQATVEERNSILAQ

-1994 RSNAQVDKTAT
+1994 RSNAQVDKTAS

-2030 DLARVTHLVQNY
+2030 DLARVTALVQNY
-2042 RKVSDRNKADAL
+2042 RKVSNRNKADAL

-2085 VALGDIEAVITEK
+2085 VALSDIEAVITEK

-2125 AKVKALIDQYV
+2125 AKVKVLIDQYV

-2141 MVDEDATLNDIKK
+2141 MIDEDATLNDIKQH
-2154 DTQLIIDEIL
+2154 TQFIVDEIL
-2164 AIKLPAEVIKASPKV
+2164 AIKLPAEATKVSPKEI
-2179 GQPAPKVC
+2179 QPAPKVC
-2187 TPIKKEDKQEVRKV
+2187 TPIKKEETHESRKV
-2201 VKELPNTGSEEMD
+2201 EKELPNTGSEGMD
-2214 LPLKEL
+2214 LPLKEF
-2220 ALITGAALLARRRSK
+2220 ALITGAALLARRRTK
-2235 KEKES
+2235 NEKES

>member
-34 GAQALTTDHNVQGGS
+34 GAQALTTDNNVQS
-49 NQALPGNSQ
+49 DTNQATPVNSQ
-58 NTNADTNRD
+58 DTNVANNRGLA
-67 IVNDSQ
+67 NSAQ
-73 NTPNAHATDNTSTN
+73 NTPNQSATTNQSTN
-87 QALTNHQNVD
+87 QALVNHNNGSI
-97 VANQVGPA
+97 ANQATPTSV
-105 PIQPSASPAQNN
+105 QSSTPSAQNN
-117 NNSNANSTATE
+117 NHTDGNTTATETVSNAN
-128 PAANTNNNLASNNNT
+128 NKDVVSNNTT
-143 LNVPNNTDNNDSA
+143 LNVPNKTNENGSGG
-156 RHLTLKEIQEDVRHS
+156 HLTLKEIQEDVRHS

-176 LVAIAEEASN
+176 LVAIAEQASN

-197 TDPNATPA
+197 ADPNATPA
-205 DPTATPADPTAGN
+205 DPAAAAAGN
-218 GSAPVAITAP
+218 GGAPVAITAP
-228 YTPTTDPNANNIG
+228 YTPTTDPNANNAG

-253 NNIRPSTN
+253 NGIRPSTN
-261 RSVPTVTVVDNLPGY
+261 RSVPSVTVVDNLPGF

-309 NVIALGRIRGNDT
+309 NVIALGRIKGNDT
-322 NDHGDFNGIEKTL
+322 NDHGDFNGIEK
-335 TVNPNSELIFE
+335 S
-346 FNTMTTKNYQA
+346 
-357 QGNVIAL
+357 
-364 GRIRGNDTNDHGDFN
+364 
-379 GIEKT
+379 

-407 MTNLII
+407 VTNLII

-421 IGEKVVAYGPIWRLL
+421 IAEKSVAYGPIWRLF

-524 VYKIQLP
+524 VYKVQLP

-543 DFPSG
+543 DFPSS
-548 NSGVDINDMN
+548 NSGVDMNDFN

-566 IITIKSTGGGTG
+566 VITIKSTGGGSG

-614 YKTYSQDFIN
+614 YKTYTQDFIN

-693 SQADIDSLA
+693 SQVDIDSLT

-717 AVNRKVDDMEDLV
+717 AVNKKVDQMEDLV

-740 KQAAIQVIEEHKNEI
+740 KQAAIQVIEEHKNEK

-786 VVKPNAKQAIRDK
+786 VVKPNAKKAIRDK
-799 AAKQREIIN
+799 ATKQREIIN
-808 HTPDATQDEIQDAL
+808 ATPDATEDEIQDAL
-822 NQLTTD
+822 NQLATD

-846 TAKNNGINT
+846 IAKNNGINT
-855 IGAVA
+855 IGAVV

-915 ATTNDDVDTAKGDG
+915 ATTNADVDNAKGDG

-976 EKVNAAVAVANTNI
+976 DKVNAAVTAANTNI

-1009 IQAIEPATK
+1009 IQAITPATK
-1018 VKTDAKNAIDQSAE
+1018 VKTDAKNAIDKSAE
-1032 TQHNAI
+1032 TQHNTI

-1100 RNAVNEKAR
+1100 RNAVNDKAR

-1136 KNRALNDIGVTSTT
+1136 KNRALTDIGVTSTT

-1175 TATGVLTDLA
+1175 TATGVLNDLA

-1211 QDLATAINNINQAD
+1211 QELATAINNINQAD

-1257 TNQHYSAKLVEIN
+1257 INQHYNAKLAEIN
-1270 ATPDATDDEKNAAI
+1270 ATPDATNDEKNAAI

-1357 QAAVNQINQLKDQAF
+1357 QAAVNQINQLKDQAI
-1372 NQINQNQTNDQVDA
+1372 NQINQNQTNDQVDT
-1386 TTNQAINAIDNVEAE
+1386 TTNQAVNAIDNVEAE
-1401 VVIKPKAIADIEKAV
+1401 VVIKPTAIADIEKAV

-1433 KEVALQALAKE
+1433 KEVASQALAKE

-1472 KIIQPETKIKPAA
+1472 KIIQPETKVKPAA

-1498 QINQDKEATAEERQ
+1498 KINQDKEATAEERQ
-1512 AALDKINDL
+1512 VALDKINEF
-1521 VAKAMTNITND
+1521 VNQAMTDITNN
-1532 RTNQQVNDSTN
+1532 RTNQQVDDTTS
-1543 QALDDIAL
+1543 QALDSIAL
-1551 VTPDHIVRAAA
+1551 VAPEHIVRAAA

-1573 KHEIEQ
+1573 KQEIEQ

-1594 LANNEKRA
+1594 LANNEKLA
-1602 LQNINQAIANNDVK
+1602 LQNINQAVTNNDVK
-1616 RVESNGIATLKGV
+1616 RVETNGIATLKGV
-1629 EPHIVVKPE
+1629 QPHIVIKPE
-1638 AQEAIKASAD
+1638 AQQAIKATAE

-1661 TDELDEANQQINDTL
+1661 VDELDEANQLISDTL
-1676 KQGQQDIDNTTQDA
+1676 KQAQQEIENTNQDA
-1690 AVNDVRNQTIKAIEQ
+1690 AVTDVRNQTIKAIEQ

-1711 RKRAALDNID
+1711 RKRAALDSI
-1721 ESNNNQLDAIRNTLD
+1721 EENNKNQLDAIRNTLD
-1736 TTQDERNVA
+1736 TTQDERDVA
-1745 IAALNKIVNA
+1745 IDTLNKIVNT

-1764 TNAEVDQT
+1764 TNAEVDRT
-1772 EADGNNNIKV
+1772 ETDGNDNIKV

-1797 SAKAEAQN
+1797 GVKAEAQN

-1842 TAQVNQNSIDAQ
+1842 TAQVNQDSIDAQ

-1892 DEEQNAAIVQVEKE
+1892 DEEQNIAIAQVEKE
-1906 LIKAKQQIAGA
+1906 LIKAKQQIASA

-1922 VAYLLHDGKNEI
+1922 VAYLLHDEKNEI

-1942 KKATAREQLTTLFN
+1942 RKASAREQLTTLFN

-1965 VQATVEERNSILAQ
+1965 IQATVEERNSILAQ

-1994 RSNAQVDKTAT
+1994 RSNAQVDKTAS

-2030 DLARVTHLVQNY
+2030 DLARVTALVQNY
-2042 RKVSDRNKADAL
+2042 RKVSNRNKADAL

-2085 VALGDIEAVITEK
+2085 VALSDIEAVITEK

-2125 AKVKALIDQYV
+2125 AKVKVLIDQYV

-2141 MVDEDATLNDIKK
+2141 MIDEDATLNDIKQH
-2154 DTQLIIDEIL
+2154 TQFIVDEIL
-2164 AIKLPAEVIKASPKV
+2164 AIKLPAEATKVSPKEI
-2179 GQPAPKVC
+2179 QPAPKVC
-2187 TPIKKEDKQEVRKV
+2187 TPIKKEETHESRKV
-2201 VKELPNTGSEEMD
+2201 EKELPNTGSEGMD
-2214 LPLKEL
+2214 LPLKEF
-2220 ALITGAALLARRRSK
+2220 ALITGAALLARRRTK
-2235 KEKES
+2235 NEKES

>member
-34 GAQALTTDHNVQGGS
+34 GAQALTTDNNVQS
-49 NQALPGNSQ
+49 DTNQATPVNSQ
-58 NTNADTNRD
+58 DTNVANNRGLA
-67 IVNDSQ
+67 NSAQ
-73 NTPNAHATDNTSTN
+73 NTPNQSATTNQSTN
-87 QALTNHQNVD
+87 QALVNHNNGSI
-97 VANQVGPA
+97 ANQATPA
-105 PIQPSASPAQNN
+105 PIQPSASPTQNN
-117 NNSNANSTATE
+117 NHSDANSTATE
-128 PAANTNNNLASNNNT
+128 TVSNANNNDVVSNNTT
-143 LNVPNNTDNNDSA
+143 LNVPNRTNENGSGG
-156 RHLTLKEIQEDVRHS
+156 HLTLKEIQEDVRHS

-176 LVAIAEEASN
+176 LVAIAEQASN

-197 TDPNATPA
+197 ADPNATPA
-205 DPTATPADPTAGN
+205 DPAAAAANGTVPAGN
-218 GSAPVAITAP
+218 TAP
-228 YTPTTDPNANNIG
+228 YTPTTDPNANNAG

-253 NNIRPSTN
+253 NGIRPSTN
-261 RSVPTVTVVDNLPGY
+261 RSVPTVNVVNNLPGF

-300 DAKNYQAQG
+300 DNKNYQAQG
-309 NVIALGRIRGNDT
+309 NVIALGRIHGTDT

-346 FNTMTTKNYQA
+346 FNTMSTKNG
-357 QGNVIAL
+357 QGATNV
-364 GRIRGNDTNDHGDFN
+364 
-379 GIEKT
+379 
-384 LTVNPNSEL
+384 
-393 IFEFNTMTTKNYQG
+393 
-407 MTNLII
+407 II
-413 KNADNDTV
+413 KNADTNDT
-421 IGEKVVAYGPIWRLL
+421 IAEKTVEGGPTLRLF
-436 KVPENVSHLKIQFV
+436 KVPDNVRNLKIQFV

-465 RDGYKYYDFVDS
+465 KDGYKYYSFVDS

-484 HVYVERRTMEPTAT
+484 HVYVERRTMDPTAT

-510 NNGNFGASFNTDDF
+510 NNGNSGASLDTNDF
-524 VYKIQLP
+524 VYQVQLP

-543 DFPSG
+543 DFPSN
-548 NSGVDINDMN
+548 NSGVDVNDMN

-566 IITIKSTGGGTG
+566 VITIKSTGGGTA

-585 PDKILDLKY
+585 PDKILDLRY

-604 RTVTFNDTLT
+604 RTVTFNETLT
-614 YKTYSQDFIN
+614 YKTYTQDFIN
-624 SPAESHTVSTNPY
+624 SAAESHTVSTNPY

-657 QADYTFASLDIFND
+657 QADYTFASLDIFNG

-693 SQADIDSLA
+693 SQADIDSLT

-717 AVNRKVDDMEDLV
+717 AVNKKVDQMEDLV

-786 VVKPNAKQAIRDK
+786 VVKPNAKKAIRDK
-799 AAKQREIIN
+799 ATKQRAIIN
-808 HTPDATQDEIQDAL
+808 ATPDATEDEIQDAL
-822 NQLTTD
+822 NQLATD
-828 ETDAIDNVTNA
+828 ETDAIDNVKNA
-839 TTNADVE
+839 TTNTDVE

-855 IGAVA
+855 IGAVV
-860 PQVTHKQA
+860 PQVTHKKA

-915 ATTNDDVDTAKGDG
+915 ATTNADVDNAKGDG

-976 EKVNAAVAVANTNI
+976 DKVNAAVTAANTNI

-1009 IQAIEPATK
+1009 IQAITPATK
-1018 VKTDAKNAIDQSAE
+1018 VKTDAKNAIDKSAE
-1032 TQHNAI
+1032 TQHNTI

-1100 RNAVNEKAR
+1100 RNAVNDKAR

-1136 KNRALNDIGVTSTT
+1136 KNRALTDIGVTSTT

-1198 TTEEKQVALNQVD
+1198 TTEEKQVTLNQVD
-1211 QDLATAINNINQAD
+1211 QELATAINNINQAD

-1257 TNQHYSAKLVEIN
+1257 INQHYNTKLAEIN
-1270 ATPDATDDEKNAAI
+1270 ATPDATNDEKNAAI

-1386 TTNQAINAIDNVEAE
+1386 TTNQAVNAIDNVEAE

-1433 KEVALQALAKE
+1433 KEVASQALTKE

-1472 KIIQPETKIKPAA
+1472 KIIQPETKVKPAA

-1498 QINQDKEATAEERQ
+1498 KINQDKEATAEERQ
-1512 AALDKINDL
+1512 VALDKINEF
-1521 VAKAMTNITND
+1521 VNQAMTDITNN
-1532 RTNQQVNDSTN
+1532 RTNQQVDDTTS
-1543 QALDDIAL
+1543 QALDSIAL
-1551 VTPDHIVRAAA
+1551 VTPEHIVRAGA

-1573 KHEIEQ
+1573 KQEIEQ

-1594 LANNEKRA
+1594 LANNEKLA
-1602 LQNINQAIANNDVK
+1602 LQNINQAVTNNDVK
-1616 RVESNGIATLKGV
+1616 RVETNGIATLKGV
-1629 EPHIVVKPE
+1629 QPHIVIKPE
-1638 AQEAIKASAD
+1638 AQQAIKASAE
-1648 NQVESIKDTPHAT
+1648 NQVELIKDTPHAT
-1661 TDELDEANQQINDTL
+1661 VDELDEANQLISDTL
-1676 KQGQQDIDNTTQDA
+1676 KKAQQDIDNTTQDA

-1745 IAALNKIVNA
+1745 IDTLNKIVNA

-1842 TAQVNQNSIDAQ
+1842 TVQVNQNSIDAQ

-1892 DEEQNAAIVQVEKE
+1892 DEEQNAAIAQVEKE
-1906 LIKAKQQIAGA
+1906 LIKAKQQIASA

-1942 KKATAREQLTTLFN
+1942 RKASAREQLTTLLN

-1965 VQATVEERNSILAQ
+1965 IQATVEERNSILAQ

-1994 RSNAQVDKTAT
+1994 RSNAQVDKTAS

-2120 TPEQL
+2120 TAEQL

-2136 ADGNR
+2136 TDGNR
-2141 MVDEDATLNDIKK
+2141 MIDEDATLNDIKQH
-2154 DTQLIIDEIL
+2154 TQFIVDEIL
-2164 AIKLPAEVIKASPKV
+2164 AIKLPAEATKVSPKV
-2179 GQPAPKVC
+2179 IQSAPKVC
-2187 TPIKKEDKQEVRKV
+2187 TPIKKEETHESRKV
-2201 VKELPNTGSEEMD
+2201 EKELPNTGSEGMD
-2214 LPLKEL
+2214 LPLKEF
-2220 ALITGAALLARRRSK
+2220 ALITGAALLARRRTK
-2235 KEKES
+2235 NEKES

>member
-34 GAQALTTDHNVQGGS
+34 GAQALTTDNNVQS
-49 NQALPGNSQ
+49 DTNQATPVNSQ
-58 NTNADTNRD
+58 DTNVANNRGLA
-67 IVNDSQ
+67 NSAQ
-73 NTPNAHATDNTSTN
+73 NTPNQSATTNQSTN
-87 QALTNHQNVD
+87 QALVNHNNGSI
-97 VANQVGPA
+97 ANQATPTSV
-105 PIQPSASPAQNN
+105 QSSTPSAQNN
-117 NNSNANSTATE
+117 NHTDGNTTATETVSNAN
-128 PAANTNNNLASNNNT
+128 NKDVVSNNTT
-143 LNVPNNTDNNDSA
+143 LNVPNKTNENGSGG
-156 RHLTLKEIQEDVRHS
+156 HLTLKEIQEDVRHS

-176 LVAIAEEASN
+176 LVAIAEQASN

-197 TDPNATPA
+197 ADPNATPA
-205 DPTATPADPTAGN
+205 DPAAAAAGN
-218 GSAPVAITAP
+218 GGAPVAITAP
-228 YTPTTDPNANNIG
+228 YTPTTDPNANNAG

-253 NNIRPSTN
+253 NGIRPSTN
-261 RSVPTVTVVDNLPGY
+261 RSVPSVTVVDNLPGF

-309 NVIALGRIRGNDT
+309 NVIALGRIKGNDT
-322 NDHGDFNGIEKTL
+322 NDHGDFNGIEK
-335 TVNPNSELIFE
+335 S
-346 FNTMTTKNYQA
+346 
-357 QGNVIAL
+357 
-364 GRIRGNDTNDHGDFN
+364 
-379 GIEKT
+379 

-407 MTNLII
+407 VTNLII

-421 IGEKVVAYGPIWRLL
+421 IAEKSVAYGPIWRLF

-524 VYKIQLP
+524 VYKVQLP

-543 DFPSG
+543 DFPSS
-548 NSGVDINDMN
+548 NSGVDMNDFN

-566 IITIKSTGGGTG
+566 VITIKSTGGGSG

-614 YKTYSQDFIN
+614 YKTYTQDFIN

-693 SQADIDSLA
+693 SQADIDSLT

-717 AVNRKVDDMEDLV
+717 AVNKKVDQMEDLV

-786 VVKPNAKQAIRDK
+786 VVKPNAKKAIRDK
-799 AAKQREIIN
+799 ATKQREIIN
-808 HTPDATQDEIQDAL
+808 ATPDATEDEIQDAL
-822 NQLTTD
+822 NQLATD

-846 TAKNNGINT
+846 IAKNNGINT
-855 IGAVA
+855 IGAVV

-915 ATTNDDVDTAKGDG
+915 ATTNADVDNAKGDG

-976 EKVNAAVAVANTNI
+976 DKVNAAVTAANTNI

-1009 IQAIEPATK
+1009 IQAITPATK
-1018 VKTDAKNAIDQSAE
+1018 VKTDAKNAIDKSAE
-1032 TQHNAI
+1032 TQHNTI

-1100 RNAVNEKAR
+1100 RNAVNDKAR
-1109 EAITNINATPGATRE
+1109 EAITNINATPGAIRE

-1136 KNRALNDIGVTSTT
+1136 KNRALTDIGVTSTT

-1175 TATGVLTDLA
+1175 TATGVLNDLA

-1211 QDLATAINNINQAD
+1211 QELATAINNINQAD

-1257 TNQHYSAKLVEIN
+1257 INQHYNAKLAEIN
-1270 ATPDATDDEKNAAI
+1270 ATPDATNDEKNAAI

-1357 QAAVNQINQLKDQAF
+1357 QAAVNQINQLKDQAI
-1372 NQINQNQTNDQVDA
+1372 NQINQNQTNDQVDT
-1386 TTNQAINAIDNVEAE
+1386 TTNQAVNAIDNVEAE

-1433 KEVALQALAKE
+1433 KEVASQALAKE

-1472 KIIQPETKIKPAA
+1472 KIIQPETKVKPAA

-1498 QINQDKEATAEERQ
+1498 KINQDKEATAEERQ
-1512 AALDKINDL
+1512 VALDKINEF
-1521 VAKAMTNITND
+1521 VNQAMTDITNN
-1532 RTNQQVNDSTN
+1532 RTNQQVDDTTS
-1543 QALDDIAL
+1543 QALDSIAL
-1551 VTPDHIVRAAA
+1551 VAPEHIVRAAA

-1573 KHEIEQ
+1573 KQEIEQ

-1594 LANNEKRA
+1594 LANNEKLA
-1602 LQNINQAIANNDVK
+1602 LQNINQAVTNNDVK
-1616 RVESNGIATLKGV
+1616 RVETNGIATLKGV
-1629 EPHIVVKPE
+1629 QPHIVIKPE
-1638 AQEAIKASAD
+1638 AQQAIKATAE

-1661 TDELDEANQQINDTL
+1661 VDELDEANQLISDTL
-1676 KQGQQDIDNTTQDA
+1676 KQAQQEIENTNQDA
-1690 AVNDVRNQTIKAIEQ
+1690 AVTDVRNQTIKAIEQ

-1711 RKRAALDNID
+1711 RKRAALDSI
-1721 ESNNNQLDAIRNTLD
+1721 EENNKNQLDAIRNTLD
-1736 TTQDERNVA
+1736 TTQDERDVA
-1745 IAALNKIVNA
+1745 IDTLNKIVNT

-1764 TNAEVDQT
+1764 TNAEVDRT
-1772 EADGNNNIKV
+1772 ETDGNDNIKV

-1797 SAKAEAQN
+1797 GVKAEAQN

-1842 TAQVNQNSIDAQ
+1842 TAQVNQDSIDAQ

-1892 DEEQNAAIVQVEKE
+1892 DEEQNIAIAQVEKE
-1906 LIKAKQQIAGA
+1906 LIKAKQQIASA

-1922 VAYLLHDGKNEI
+1922 VAYLLHDEKNEI

-1942 KKATAREQLTTLFN
+1942 RKASAREQLTTLFN

-1965 VQATVEERNSILAQ
+1965 IQATVEERNSILAQ

-1994 RSNAQVDKTAT
+1994 RSNAQVDKTAS

-2030 DLARVTHLVQNY
+2030 DLARVTALVQNY
-2042 RKVSDRNKADAL
+2042 RKVSNRNKADAL

-2085 VALGDIEAVITEK
+2085 VALSDIEAVITEK

-2125 AKVKALIDQYV
+2125 AKVKVLIDQYV

-2141 MVDEDATLNDIKK
+2141 MIDEDATLNDIKQH
-2154 DTQLIIDEIL
+2154 TQFIVDEIL
-2164 AIKLPAEVIKASPKV
+2164 AIKLPAEATKVSPKEI
-2179 GQPAPKVC
+2179 QPAPKVC
-2187 TPIKKEDKQEVRKV
+2187 TPIKKEETHESRKV
-2201 VKELPNTGSEEMD
+2201 EKELPNTGSEGMD
-2214 LPLKEL
+2214 LPLKEF
-2220 ALITGAALLARRRSK
+2220 ALITGAALLARRRTK
-2235 KEKES
+2235 NEKES

>member
-49 NQALPGNSQ
+49 NQALPGNSP

-67 IVNDSQ
+67 IVNGSQ

-87 QALTNHQNVD
+87 QALTNHQNVG
-97 VANQVGPA
+97 VANQVAPA
-105 PIQPSASPAQNN
+105 PIQPSTSSASNN
-117 NNSNANSTATE
+117 NHSDANSTATE

-197 TDPNATPA
+197 ADPN
-205 DPTATPADPTAGN
+205 ATPADPTAGN

-228 YTPTTDPNANNIG
+228 FTPTTDPNANNIG

-248 LSFDD
+248 LTFDD

-309 NVIALGRIRGNDT
+309 NVIALGRIKGNDT
-322 NDHGDFNGIEKTL
+322 NDHGG
-335 TVNPNSELIFE
+335 
-346 FNTMTTKNYQA
+346 
-357 QGNVIAL
+357 
-364 GRIRGNDTNDHGDFN
+364 FN

-450 PKNDAITDARGIYQL
+450 PKNDAITGARGIYQL

-604 RTVTFNDTLT
+604 RTVTFNDILT
-614 YKTYSQDFIN
+614 YKTYTQDFIN

-657 QADYTFASLDIFND
+657 QADYTFASLDIFNE

-693 SQADIDSLA
+693 SQADIDSLV

-808 HTPDATQDEIQDAL
+808 NTPDATQDEIQDAL

-976 EKVNAAVAVANTNI
+976 EKVNAAVAAANTNI

-1100 RNAVNEKAR
+1100 RNAVNDKAR

-1198 TTEEKQVALNQVD
+1198 TDEEKQVALNQVD

-1249 KKPAALAQ
+1249 KKPTALAQ
-1257 TNQHYSAKLVEIN
+1257 INQHYNAKLAEIN

-1386 TTNQAINAIDNVEAE
+1386 TTNQAINAIDNVEAK

-1433 KEVALQALAKE
+1433 KEVALLALAKE

-1472 KIIQPETKIKPAA
+1472 KIIQPETKVKPAA

-1551 VTPDHIVRAAA
+1551 VTPDHIVRATA

-1602 LQNINQAIANNDVK
+1602 LQNIDQAIANNDVK

-1906 LIKAKQQIAGA
+1906 LIKAKQQIASA

-1956 DKKQAIEAN
+1956 DKKLAIEAN

-1994 RSNAQVDKTAT
+1994 RSNAQVDKTAS

-2136 ADGNR
+2136 ADGIR
-2141 MVDEDATLNDIKK
+2141 MIDEDATLNDIKQH
-2154 DTQLIIDEIL
+2154 TQFIVDEIL
-2164 AIKLPAEVIKASPKV
+2164 AIKLPAEATKVLPKV
-2179 GQPAPKVC
+2179 GQPAPKLC
-2187 TPIKKEDKQEVRKV
+2187 TSIKKVDKQEVRKV

-2220 ALITGAALLARRRSK
+2220 ALITGAALLARRRNK
-2235 KEKES
+2235 NEKES

>member
-49 NQALPGNSQ
+49 NQALPGNSP

-67 IVNDSQ
+67 IVNGSQ

-87 QALTNHQNVD
+87 QALTNHQNVG
-97 VANQVGPA
+97 VANQVAPA
-105 PIQPSASPAQNN
+105 PIQPSTSSASNN
-117 NNSNANSTATE
+117 NHSDANSTATE

-197 TDPNATPA
+197 ADPN
-205 DPTATPADPTAGN
+205 ATPADPTAGN

-228 YTPTTDPNANNIG
+228 FTPTTDPNANNIG

-248 LSFDD
+248 LTFDD

-309 NVIALGRIRGNDT
+309 NVIALGRIKGNDT
-322 NDHGDFNGIEKTL
+322 NDHGG
-335 TVNPNSELIFE
+335 
-346 FNTMTTKNYQA
+346 
-357 QGNVIAL
+357 
-364 GRIRGNDTNDHGDFN
+364 FN

-484 HVYVERRTMEPTAT
+484 HVYVERHTMEPTAT

-604 RTVTFNDTLT
+604 RTVTFNDILT
-614 YKTYSQDFIN
+614 YKTYTQDFIN

-644 KDALQAEVDRRIQ
+644 KDVLQAEVDRRIQ
-657 QADYTFASLDIFND
+657 QADYTFASLDIFNE

-693 SQADIDSLA
+693 SQADIDSLV

-786 VVKPNAKQAIRDK
+786 VVKTNAKQAIRDK

-808 HTPDATQDEIQDAL
+808 NTPDATQDEIQDAL

-976 EKVNAAVAVANTNI
+976 EKVNAAVAAANTNI

-1100 RNAVNEKAR
+1100 RNAVNDKAR

-1198 TTEEKQVALNQVD
+1198 TDEEKQVALNQVD

-1249 KKPAALAQ
+1249 KKPTALAQ
-1257 TNQHYSAKLVEIN
+1257 INQHYNAKLAEIN

-1386 TTNQAINAIDNVEAE
+1386 TTNQAINAIDNVEAK

-1433 KEVALQALAKE
+1433 KEVALLALAKE

-1472 KIIQPETKIKPAA
+1472 KIIQPETKVKPAA

-1551 VTPDHIVRAAA
+1551 VTPDHIVRATA

-1602 LQNINQAIANNDVK
+1602 LQNIDQAIANNDVK

-1906 LIKAKQQIAGA
+1906 LIKAKQQIASA

-1956 DKKQAIEAN
+1956 DKKLAIEAN

-1994 RSNAQVDKTAT
+1994 RSNAQVDKTAS

-2136 ADGNR
+2136 ADGIR
-2141 MVDEDATLNDIKK
+2141 MIDEDATLNDIKQH
-2154 DTQLIIDEIL
+2154 TQFIVDEIL
-2164 AIKLPAEVIKASPKV
+2164 AIKLPAEATKVLPKV
-2179 GQPAPKVC
+2179 GQPAPKLC
-2187 TPIKKEDKQEVRKV
+2187 TSIKKVDKQEVRKV

-2220 ALITGAALLARRRSK
+2220 ALITGAALLARRRNK
-2235 KEKES
+2235 NEKES

>member
-1 MNLLKKNKY
+1 
-10 SIRKYK
+10 
-16 VGIFSTL
+16 
-23 IGTVL
+23 
-28 LLSNPN
+28 
-34 GAQALTTDHNVQGGS
+34 
-49 NQALPGNSQ
+49 
-58 NTNADTNRD
+58 
-67 IVNDSQ
+67 
-73 NTPNAHATDNTSTN
+73 
-87 QALTNHQNVD
+87 
-97 VANQVGPA
+97 
-105 PIQPSASPAQNN
+105 
-117 NNSNANSTATE
+117 
-128 PAANTNNNLASNNNT
+128 
-143 LNVPNNTDNNDSA
+143 
-156 RHLTLKEIQEDVRHS
+156 
-171 SDKPE
+171 
-176 LVAIAEEASN
+176 
-186 RPKKRSRRAAP
+186 
-197 TDPNATPA
+197 
-205 DPTATPADPTAGN
+205 
-218 GSAPVAITAP
+218 
-228 YTPTTDPNANNIG
+228 
-241 QNAPNEV
+241 
-248 LSFDD
+248 
-253 NNIRPSTN
+253 
-261 RSVPTVTVVDNLPGY
+261 
-276 TLINGG
+276 
-282 KVGVFSHAM
+282 
-291 VRTSMFDSG
+291 
-300 DAKNYQAQG
+300 
-309 NVIALGRIRGNDT
+309 
-322 NDHGDFNGIEKTL
+322 
-335 TVNPNSELIFE
+335 
-346 FNTMTTKNYQA
+346 
-357 QGNVIAL
+357 
-364 GRIRGNDTNDHGDFN
+364 
-379 GIEKT
+379 
-384 LTVNPNSEL
+384 
-393 IFEFNTMTTKNYQG
+393 

-421 IGEKVVAYGPIWRLL
+421 IAEKSVAYGPIWRLF

-524 VYKIQLP
+524 VYQVQLP

-543 DFPSG
+543 DFPSS
-548 NSGVDINDMN
+548 NSGVDMNDFN

-566 IITIKSTGGGTG
+566 VITIKSTGGGSG

-614 YKTYSQDFIN
+614 YKTYTQDFIN
-624 SPAESHTVSTNPY
+624 SAAESHTVSTNPY

-671 LKRRAQT
+671 LKKRAQT
-678 ILDENRNNVPLNKRV
+678 ILAENRNNVPLNKRV
-693 SQADIDSLA
+693 SQADIDTLT

-717 AVNRKVDDMEDLV
+717 AVNQKADQMEDLV

-740 KQAAIQVIEEHKNEI
+740 KQAAIQVIEEHKGNI
-755 IGNIGDQTTD
+755 IGDIGDQTTD

-786 VVKPNAKQAIRDK
+786 VVKPNAKKAIRDK
-799 AAKQREIIN
+799 ATKQREIIN
-808 HTPDATQDEIQDAL
+808 ATPDATEDEIQDAL
-822 NQLTTD
+822 NQLATD

-855 IGAVA
+855 IEAVV
-860 PQVTHKQA
+860 PQVTHKKA

-904 ATNHALEQINQ
+904 ATNYALEQINQ
-915 ATTNDDVDTAKGDG
+915 ATTNADVDNAKGDG

-976 EKVNAAVAVANTNI
+976 DKVNAAVTAANTNI
-990 LNANTNADVEQ
+990 LNTNTNADVEQ
-1001 VKTNAIQG
+1001 VKTNEIQG
-1009 IQAIEPATK
+1009 IQAITPATK
-1018 VKTDAKNAIDQSAE
+1018 VKTDAKNAIDKSAE
-1032 TQHNAI
+1032 KQHNTI

-1100 RNAVNEKAR
+1100 RNVVNDKAR

-1136 KNRALNDIGVTSTT
+1136 KNRALTDIGVTSTT
-1150 AMVNSIRDDAVNQ
+1150 AMVNSIRDNAVNQ

-1175 TATGVLTDLA
+1175 TATGVLNDLA

-1211 QDLATAINNINQAD
+1211 QELATAINNINQAD
-1225 TNAEVDQ
+1225 
-1232 AQQLGTKAIN
+1232 
-1242 AIQPNIV
+1242 
-1249 KKPAALAQ
+1249 
-1257 TNQHYSAKLVEIN
+1257 
-1270 ATPDATDDEKNAAI
+1270 
-1284 NTLNQDRQQ
+1284 
-1293 AIESIKQ
+1293 
-1300 ANTNAEVDQAAT
+1300 TNAEVDQAAT

-1357 QAAVNQINQLKDQAF
+1357 QAAVNQINQLKDQAI
-1372 NQINQNQTNDQVDA
+1372 NQINQNQTNDQVDT
-1386 TTNQAINAIDNVEAE
+1386 TTNQAVNAIDNVEAE

-1433 KEVALQALAKE
+1433 KEVASQALAKE

-1472 KIIQPETKIKPAA
+1472 KIIQPETKVKPAA

-1498 QINQDKEATAEERQ
+1498 KINQDKEATAEERQ
-1512 AALDKINDL
+1512 VALDKINEF
-1521 VAKAMTNITND
+1521 VNQAMTDITNN
-1532 RTNQQVNDSTN
+1532 RTNQQVDDTTS
-1543 QALDDIAL
+1543 QALDSIAL
-1551 VTPDHIVRAAA
+1551 VAPEHIVRAAA
-1562 RDAVKQQYEAK
+1562 RDAVKQQYETK
-1573 KHEIEQ
+1573 KQEIEQ

-1594 LANNEKRA
+1594 LANNEKLA
-1602 LQNINQAIANNDVK
+1602 LQNINQAVTNNDVK
-1616 RVESNGIATLKGV
+1616 RVETNGIATLKGV
-1629 EPHIVVKPE
+1629 QPHIVIKPE
-1638 AQEAIKASAD
+1638 AQQA
-1648 NQVESIKDTPHAT
+1648 IKDTPHAT
-1661 TDELDEANQQINDTL
+1661 VDELDEANQLISDTL
-1676 KQGQQDIDNTTQDA
+1676 KQAQQEIENTNQDA
-1690 AVNDVRNQTIKAIEQ
+1690 AVTDVRNQTIKAIEQ

-1711 RKRAALDNID
+1711 RKRAALDSI
-1721 ESNNNQLDAIRNTLD
+1721 EENNKNQLDAIRNTLD
-1736 TTQDERNVA
+1736 TTQDERDVA
-1745 IAALNKIVNA
+1745 IDTLNKIVNT

-1764 TNAEVDQT
+1764 TNAEVDRT
-1772 EADGNNNIKV
+1772 ETDGNDNIKV

-1797 SAKAEAQN
+1797 GVKAEAQN

-1842 TAQVNQNSIDAQ
+1842 TAQVNQDSINAQ

-1866 KATALQQIQNIAT
+1866 KTTALQQIQNIAT

-1892 DEEQNAAIVQVEKE
+1892 DEEQNIAIAQVEKE
-1906 LIKAKQQIAGA
+1906 LIKAKQQIASA

-1922 VAYLLHDGKNEI
+1922 VAYLLHNEKNEI

-1942 KKATAREQLTTLFN
+1942 RKASAREQLTTLFN

-1965 VQATVEERNSILAQ
+1965 IQATVEERNSILAQ

-1994 RSNAQVDKTAT
+1994 RSNAQVDKTAS

-2030 DLARVTHLVQNY
+2030 DLARVTALVQNY

-2085 VALGDIEAVITEK
+2085 VALSDIEAVITEK

-2125 AKVKALIDQYV
+2125 AKVKVLIDQYV

-2141 MVDEDATLNDIKK
+2141 MIDEDATLNDIKQH
-2154 DTQLIIDEIL
+2154 TQFIVDEIL
-2164 AIKLPAEVIKASPKV
+2164 AIKLPAEPTKVSPKV
-2179 GQPAPKVC
+2179 IQPAPKVC
-2187 TPIKKEDKQEVRKV
+2187 TPIKKEETHESRKV
-2201 VKELPNTGSEEMD
+2201 EKELPNTGSEGMD
-2214 LPLKEL
+2214 LPLKEF
-2220 ALITGAALLARRRSK
+2220 ALITGAALLARRRTK
-2235 KEKES
+2235 NEKES

>member
-34 GAQALTTDHNVQGGS
+34 GAQALTTDNNVQS
-49 NQALPGNSQ
+49 DTNQATPVNSQ
-58 NTNADTNRD
+58 DTNVANNRGLA
-67 IVNDSQ
+67 NSAQ
-73 NTPNAHATDNTSTN
+73 NTPNQSATTNQSTN
-87 QALTNHQNVD
+87 QALVNHNNGSI
-97 VANQVGPA
+97 ANQATPTSV
-105 PIQPSASPAQNN
+105 QSSTPSAQNN
-117 NNSNANSTATE
+117 NHTDGNTTATETVSNAN
-128 PAANTNNNLASNNNT
+128 NKDVVSNNTT
-143 LNVPNNTDNNDSA
+143 LNVPNKTNENGSGG
-156 RHLTLKEIQEDVRHS
+156 HLTLKEIQEDVRHS

-176 LVAIAEEASN
+176 LVAIAEQASN

-197 TDPNATPA
+197 ADPNATPA
-205 DPTATPADPTAGN
+205 DPAAAAAGN
-218 GSAPVAITAP
+218 GGAPVAITAP
-228 YTPTTDPNANNIG
+228 YTPTTDPNANNAG

-253 NNIRPSTN
+253 NGIRPSTN
-261 RSVPTVTVVDNLPGY
+261 RSVPSVTVVDNLPGF

-309 NVIALGRIRGNDT
+309 NVIALGRIKGNDT
-322 NDHGDFNGIEKTL
+322 NDHGDFNGIEK
-335 TVNPNSELIFE
+335 S
-346 FNTMTTKNYQA
+346 
-357 QGNVIAL
+357 
-364 GRIRGNDTNDHGDFN
+364 
-379 GIEKT
+379 

-407 MTNLII
+407 VTNLII

-421 IGEKVVAYGPIWRLL
+421 IAEKSVAYGPIWRLF

-524 VYKIQLP
+524 VYKVQLP

-543 DFPSG
+543 DFPSS
-548 NSGVDINDMN
+548 NSGVDMNDFN

-566 IITIKSTGGGTG
+566 VITIKSTGGGSG

-614 YKTYSQDFIN
+614 YKTYTQDFIN

-693 SQADIDSLA
+693 SQADIDSLT

-717 AVNRKVDDMEDLV
+717 AVNKKVDQMEDLV

-786 VVKPNAKQAIRDK
+786 VVKPNAKKAIRDK
-799 AAKQREIIN
+799 ATKQREIIN
-808 HTPDATQDEIQDAL
+808 ATPDATEDEIQDAL
-822 NQLTTD
+822 NQLATD

-846 TAKNNGINT
+846 IAKNNGINT
-855 IGAVA
+855 IGAVV

-915 ATTNDDVDTAKGDG
+915 ATTNADVDNAKGDG

-976 EKVNAAVAVANTNI
+976 DKVNAAVTAANTNI

-1009 IQAIEPATK
+1009 IQAITPATK
-1018 VKTDAKNAIDQSAE
+1018 VKTDAKNAIDKSAE
-1032 TQHNAI
+1032 TQHNTI

-1100 RNAVNEKAR
+1100 RNAVNDKAR

-1136 KNRALNDIGVTSTT
+1136 KNRALTDIGVTSTT

-1175 TATGVLTDLA
+1175 TATGVLNDLA

-1211 QDLATAINNINQAD
+1211 QELATAINNINQAD

-1249 KKPAALAQ
+1249 KKPAALAEI
-1257 TNQHYSAKLVEIN
+1257 NQHYNAKLAEIN
-1270 ATPDATDDEKNAAI
+1270 ATPDATNDEKNAAI

-1357 QAAVNQINQLKDQAF
+1357 QAAVNQINQLKDQAI
-1372 NQINQNQTNDQVDA
+1372 NQINQNQTNDQVDT
-1386 TTNQAINAIDNVEAE
+1386 TTNQAVNAIDNVEAE
-1401 VVIKPKAIADIEKAV
+1401 VVIKPTAIADIEKAV

-1433 KEVALQALAKE
+1433 KEVASQALAKE

-1472 KIIQPETKIKPAA
+1472 KIIQPETKVKPAA

-1498 QINQDKEATAEERQ
+1498 KINQDKEATAEERQ
-1512 AALDKINDL
+1512 VALDKINEF
-1521 VAKAMTNITND
+1521 VNQAMTDITNN
-1532 RTNQQVNDSTN
+1532 RTNQQVDDTTS
-1543 QALDDIAL
+1543 QALDSIAL
-1551 VTPDHIVRAAA
+1551 VAPEHIVRAAA

-1573 KHEIEQ
+1573 KQEIEQ

-1594 LANNEKRA
+1594 LANNEKLA
-1602 LQNINQAIANNDVK
+1602 LQNINQAVTNNDVK
-1616 RVESNGIATLKGV
+1616 RVETNGIATLKGV
-1629 EPHIVVKPE
+1629 QPHIVIKPE
-1638 AQEAIKASAD
+1638 AQQAIKATAE

-1661 TDELDEANQQINDTL
+1661 VDELDEANQLISDTL
-1676 KQGQQDIDNTTQDA
+1676 KQAQQEIENTNQDA
-1690 AVNDVRNQTIKAIEQ
+1690 AVTDVRNQTIKAIEQ

-1711 RKRAALDNID
+1711 RKRAALDSI
-1721 ESNNNQLDAIRNTLD
+1721 EENNKNQLDAIRNTLD
-1736 TTQDERNVA
+1736 TTQDERDVA
-1745 IAALNKIVNA
+1745 IDTLNKIVNT

-1764 TNAEVDQT
+1764 TNAEVDRT
-1772 EADGNNNIKV
+1772 ETDGNDNIKV

-1797 SAKAEAQN
+1797 GVKAEAQN

-1842 TAQVNQNSIDAQ
+1842 TAQVNQDSIDAQ

-1892 DEEQNAAIVQVEKE
+1892 DEEQNIAIAQVEKE
-1906 LIKAKQQIAGA
+1906 LIKAKQQIASA

-1922 VAYLLHDGKNEI
+1922 VAYLLHDEKNEI

-1942 KKATAREQLTTLFN
+1942 RKASAREQLTTLFN

-1965 VQATVEERNSILAQ
+1965 IQATVEERNSILAQ

-1994 RSNAQVDKTAT
+1994 RSNAQVDKTAS

-2030 DLARVTHLVQNY
+2030 DLARVTALVQNY
-2042 RKVSDRNKADAL
+2042 RKVSNRNKADAL

-2085 VALGDIEAVITEK
+2085 VALSDIEAVITEK

-2125 AKVKALIDQYV
+2125 AKVKVLIDQYV

-2141 MVDEDATLNDIKK
+2141 MIDEDATLNDIKQH
-2154 DTQLIIDEIL
+2154 TQFIVDEIL
-2164 AIKLPAEVIKASPKV
+2164 AIKLPAEATKVSPKEI
-2179 GQPAPKVC
+2179 QPAPKVC
-2187 TPIKKEDKQEVRKV
+2187 TPIKKEETHESRKV
-2201 VKELPNTGSEEMD
+2201 EKELPNTGSEGMD
-2214 LPLKEL
+2214 LPLKEF
-2220 ALITGAALLARRRSK
+2220 ALITGAALLARRRTK
-2235 KEKES
+2235 NEKES

>member
-300 DAKNYQAQG
+300 DA
-309 NVIALGRIRGNDT
+309 
-322 NDHGDFNGIEKTL
+322 
-335 TVNPNSELIFE
+335 
-346 FNTMTTKNYQA
+346 KNYQA

-1444 KEKALA
+1444 KALA

-2187 TPIKKEDKQEVRKV
+2187 TPIKK
-2201 VKELPNTGSEEMD
+2201 
-2214 LPLKEL
+2214 
-2220 ALITGAALLARRRSK
+2220 RR
-2235 KEKES
+2235 

>member
-34 GAQALTTDHNVQGGS
+34 GAQALTTDNNVQS
-49 NQALPGNSQ
+49 DTNQATPVNSQ
-58 NTNADTNRD
+58 DKDVANNRGLA
-67 IVNDSQ
+67 NSAQ
-73 NTPNAHATDNTSTN
+73 NTPNQSATTNQATN
-87 QALTNHQNVD
+87 QALVNHNNGSIV
-97 VANQVGPA
+97 NQATPTSV
-105 PIQPSASPAQNN
+105 QSSTPSAQNN
-117 NNSNANSTATE
+117 NHTDGNTTATETVSNAN
-128 PAANTNNNLASNNNT
+128 NNDVASNNTT
-143 LNVPNNTDNNDSA
+143 LNVPNKTNENGSGG
-156 RHLTLKEIQEDVRHS
+156 HLTLKEIQEDVRHS

-176 LVAIAEEASN
+176 LVAIAEPASN

-197 TDPNATPA
+197 ADPNATPA
-205 DPTATPADPTAGN
+205 DPGAAAAGN
-218 GSAPVAITAP
+218 GGAPVAITAP
-228 YTPTTDPNANNIG
+228 YTPTTDPNANNAG

-253 NNIRPSTN
+253 NSIRPSTN
-261 RSVPTVTVVDNLPGY
+261 RSVPSVTVVDNLPGF

-282 KVGVFSHAM
+282 KVGVLSHAM
-291 VRTSMFDSG
+291 VRTSMFEAGS
-300 DAKNYQAQG
+300 NRTYQAQG
-309 NVIALGRIRGNDT
+309 NVLALGRISGTDASN
-322 NDHGDFNGIEKTL
+322 HGDFNGIEKSL

-346 FNTMTTKNYQA
+346 FNTMPTKNG
-357 QGNVIAL
+357 QGATNV
-364 GRIRGNDTNDHGDFN
+364 
-379 GIEKT
+379 
-384 LTVNPNSEL
+384 
-393 IFEFNTMTTKNYQG
+393 
-407 MTNLII
+407 II
-413 KNADNDTV
+413 KNADTNDT
-421 IGEKVVAYGPIWRLL
+421 IAEKTVEGGPTLRLF
-436 KVPENVSHLKIQFV
+436 KVPDNVRNLKIQFV

-465 RDGYKYYDFVDS
+465 KDGYKYYSFVDS

-510 NNGNFGASFNTDDF
+510 NNGNSGASLDTDEF

-543 DFPSG
+543 DFPSN
-548 NSGVDINDMN
+548 NSGVDVNDMN

-566 IITIKSTGGGTG
+566 VITIKSTGGGTT

-614 YKTYSQDFIN
+614 YKTYTQDFIN
-624 SPAESHTVSTNPY
+624 SAAESHTVSTNPY

-671 LKRRAQT
+671 LKKRAQT
-678 ILDENRNNVPLNKRV
+678 ILAENRNNVPLNKRV
-693 SQADIDSLA
+693 SQADIDTLT

-717 AVNRKVDDMEDLV
+717 AVNQKADQMEDLV

-740 KQAAIQVIEEHKNEI
+740 KQAAIQVIEEHKGNI
-755 IGNIGDQTTD
+755 IGDIGDQTTD

-786 VVKPNAKQAIRDK
+786 VVKPNAKKAIRDK
-799 AAKQREIIN
+799 ATKQREIIN
-808 HTPDATQDEIQDAL
+808 ATPDATEDEIQDAI
-822 NQLTTD
+822 NQLATD
-828 ETDAIDNVTNA
+828 ETDAIDNVKNA

-855 IGAVA
+855 IGSVV

-915 ATTNDDVDTAKGDG
+915 ATTNADVDNAKGDG

-976 EKVNAAVAVANTNI
+976 DKVNAAVTAANTNI
-990 LNANTNADVEQ
+990 LNANTNAEVEQ

-1009 IQAIEPATK
+1009 IQAITPATK
-1018 VKTDAKNAIDQSAE
+1018 VKTDAKNAIDKSAE
-1032 TQHNAI
+1032 TQHNTI

-1100 RNAVNEKAR
+1100 RNVVNDKAR

-1136 KNRALNDIGVTSTT
+1136 KNRALTDIGVTSTT

-1175 TATGVLTDLA
+1175 TATGVLNDLA

-1211 QDLATAINNINQAD
+1211 QELATAINNINQAD

-1257 TNQHYSAKLVEIN
+1257 INQHYNAKLAEIN
-1270 ATPDATDDEKNAAI
+1270 ATPDATNDEKNAAI

-1372 NQINQNQTNDQVDA
+1372 NQINQNQTNDQVDT
-1386 TTNQAINAIDNVEAE
+1386 TTNQALNAIDNVEAE

-1433 KEVALQALAKE
+1433 KEVASQALAKE

-1472 KIIQPETKIKPAA
+1472 KIIQPETKVKPAA

-1498 QINQDKEATAEERQ
+1498 KINQDKEATAEERQ
-1512 AALDKINDL
+1512 VALDKINEF
-1521 VAKAMTNITND
+1521 VNQAMTDITNN
-1532 RTNQQVNDSTN
+1532 RTNQQVDDTTS
-1543 QALDDIAL
+1543 QALDSIAL
-1551 VTPDHIVRAAA
+1551 VAPEHIVRAAA

-1573 KHEIEQ
+1573 KQEIEQ

-1594 LANNEKRA
+1594 LANNKKLA
-1602 LQNINQAIANNDVK
+1602 LQNINQAVTNNDVK
-1616 RVESNGIATLKGV
+1616 RVETNGIATLKGV
-1629 EPHIVVKPE
+1629 QPHIVIKPE
-1638 AQEAIKASAD
+1638 AQQAIKASAE

-1661 TDELDEANQQINDTL
+1661 VDELDEANQLISDTL
-1676 KQGQQDIDNTTQDA
+1676 KQAQQEIENTNQDA
-1690 AVNDVRNQTIKAIEQ
+1690 AVTDVRNQTIKAIEQ

-1711 RKRAALDNID
+1711 RKRAALDSI
-1721 ESNNNQLDAIRNTLD
+1721 EENNKNQLDAIRNTLD
-1736 TTQDERNVA
+1736 TTQDERDVA
-1745 IAALNKIVNA
+1745 IDTLNKIVNT

-1764 TNAEVDQT
+1764 TNAEVDRT
-1772 EADGNNNIKV
+1772 ETDGNDNIKV

-1797 SAKAEAQN
+1797 GVKAEAQN

-1842 TAQVNQNSIDAQ
+1842 TAQVNQDSIDAQ

-1892 DEEQNAAIVQVEKE
+1892 DEEQNIAIAQVEKE
-1906 LIKAKQQIAGA
+1906 LIKAKQQIASA

-1922 VAYLLHDGKNEI
+1922 VAYLLHDEKNEI
-1934 REIEPVIN
+1934 REIEPVISR
-1942 KKATAREQLTTLFN
+1942 KASAREQLTTLFN

-1965 VQATVEERNSILAQ
+1965 IQATVEERNSILAQ

-1994 RSNAQVDKTAT
+1994 RSNAQVDKTAS

-2030 DLARVTHLVQNY
+2030 DLARVTALVQNY

-2085 VALGDIEAVITEK
+2085 VALSDIEAVITEK

-2125 AKVKALIDQYV
+2125 AKVKVLIDQYV

-2141 MVDEDATLNDIKK
+2141 MIDEDATLNDIKQH
-2154 DTQLIIDEIL
+2154 TQFIVDEIL
-2164 AIKLPAEVIKASPKV
+2164 AIKLPAEAMKVSPKV
-2179 GQPAPKVC
+2179 IQPAPKVC
-2187 TPIKKEDKQEVRKV
+2187 TPIKKEETHESRKV
-2201 VKELPNTGSEEMD
+2201 EKELPNTGSEEMD
-2214 LPLKEL
+2214 LPLKEF
-2220 ALITGAALLARRRSK
+2220 ALITGAALLARRRTK
-2235 KEKES
+2235 NEKES

>member
-49 NQALPGNSQ
+49 NQALPGNSP

-67 IVNDSQ
+67 IVNGSQ

-87 QALTNHQNVD
+87 QALTNHQNVG
-97 VANQVGPA
+97 VANQVAPA
-105 PIQPSASPAQNN
+105 PIQPSTSSASNN
-117 NNSNANSTATE
+117 NHSDANSTATE

-197 TDPNATPA
+197 ADPN
-205 DPTATPADPTAGN
+205 ATPADPTAGN

-228 YTPTTDPNANNIG
+228 FTPTTDPNANNIG

-248 LSFDD
+248 LTFDD

-309 NVIALGRIRGNDT
+309 NVIALGRIKGNDT
-322 NDHGDFNGIEKTL
+322 NDHGG
-335 TVNPNSELIFE
+335 
-346 FNTMTTKNYQA
+346 
-357 QGNVIAL
+357 
-364 GRIRGNDTNDHGDFN
+364 FN

-604 RTVTFNDTLT
+604 RTVTFNDILT
-614 YKTYSQDFIN
+614 YKTYTQDFIN

-657 QADYTFASLDIFND
+657 QADYTFASLDIFNE

-693 SQADIDSLA
+693 SQADIDSLV

-808 HTPDATQDEIQDAL
+808 NTPDATQDEIQDAL

-976 EKVNAAVAVANTNI
+976 EKVNAAVAAANTNI

-1100 RNAVNEKAR
+1100 RNAVNDKAR

-1198 TTEEKQVALNQVD
+1198 TDEEKQVALNQVD

-1249 KKPAALAQ
+1249 KKPTALAQ
-1257 TNQHYSAKLVEIN
+1257 INQHYNAKLAEIN

-1386 TTNQAINAIDNVEAE
+1386 TTNQAINAIDNVEAK

-1433 KEVALQALAKE
+1433 KEVALLALAKE

-1472 KIIQPETKIKPAA
+1472 KIIQPETKVKPAA

-1551 VTPDHIVRAAA
+1551 VTPDHIVRATA

-1602 LQNINQAIANNDVK
+1602 LQNIDQAIANNDVK

-1906 LIKAKQQIAGA
+1906 LIKAKQQIASA

-1956 DKKQAIEAN
+1956 DKKLAIEAN

-1994 RSNAQVDKTAT
+1994 RSNAQVDKTAS

-2042 RKVSDRNKADAL
+2042 RKVSDRNKVDAL

-2136 ADGNR
+2136 ADGIR
-2141 MVDEDATLNDIKK
+2141 MIDEDATLNDIKQH
-2154 DTQLIIDEIL
+2154 TQFIVDEIL
-2164 AIKLPAEVIKASPKV
+2164 AIKLPAEATKVLPKV
-2179 GQPAPKVC
+2179 GQPAPKLC
-2187 TPIKKEDKQEVRKV
+2187 TSIKKVDKQEVRKV

-2220 ALITGAALLARRRSK
+2220 ALITGAALLARRRNK
-2235 KEKES
+2235 NEKES